1 MLENNA
7 SESHACQFFSET
19 KMGQKNR
26 PRGKIRKTISVLL
39 CFALVLALIPISV
52 LATALHFYPV
62 ITYTEN
68 GQTKTLSLSND
79 DSVGLWNYGGDND
92 ADLFLISLP
101 SGAEIQNISIPDMSQ
116 YVIEMEIDGV
126 DDVLDATSY
135 YSQKTFPTLQ
145 TIKEQV
151 TIISDTG
158 FRTPD
163 SNADEGYS
171 YALADDETGITEE
184 MLNKIPNKSVEGY
197 LLVFYVKDSRDNWIA
212 LPGIIIQYPTGNSSV
227 PETPEI
233 KEIKTEIAKVDGEAA
248 SKWIQSGD
256 RYNGKTTSQNEA
268 GFWSDLQPILTTAK
282 DIVAGKS
289 SANPSEI
296 LTKLKNAI
304 VNLIPIGQ
312 INPTNLYETIERCKK
327 SNDDLKGYNDKTVN
341 AYRTALT
348 EANAYLDALFQ
359 KDAETGKVEPTTE
372 NVAGNQGKAD
382 GYATKL
388 TNAYKELAS
397 ALDRYGSVSLALDAI
412 PALCELADKAIGN
425 TALDGRDTLKTKRDA
440 AYAVWQEYVETQL
453 NLNASEYRE
462 IRTAYRELFDAYYLG
477 LTNTADSITVNVRV
491 TDSAS
496 LKKPTGFPQGEWA
509 STTWT
514 GSVTLTGDQTL
525 GALETQLTDKGK
537 LYYGG
542 KIDNYGAASYAAIIN
557 GVYPH
562 SLQSFNSYFSDDYY
576 ENGTRVYYSDRYV
589 LHDGDMV
596 ELALLPTPEVSSY
609 AGAGNSLNE
618 NYTMRYMQTARFEQ
632 DGEPVTG
639 TLTVNEGEPL
649 TLHVSRAY
657 ASLQNYT
664 GEYSAFSGAKLYV
677 SPENSGTT
685 AAAAGEAAAPTFDT
699 GYQTDE
705 NGNVTVT
712 LYGSGWV
719 HLYAVDPRD
728 GKGFWGNTDVSGG
741 PQIEELPSMTVGA
754 SVWIYVNAK
763 SGDELTA
770 GLAALKQE
778 LDDSYQDVDRT
789 LFTNDELKQIDDTY
803 AEKREAFQT
812 VTNLT
817 NAKNLVREFDAL
829 VAQLEKAHKNSDF
842 PKERSIQGALN
853 CLPDDVRD
861 FTQGFA
867 ERFRYLQSM
876 IDSATQHQIN
886 QMTTAQKAK
895 YEKLKEAYGEDG
907 TNLPAEVDPTVTVKV
922 MGDTD
927 YQNDFIV
934 ANDRSYSYVPSDYAK
949 DDSRVNVPGSDDNR
963 IRTSAAL
970 GAFDGTDGYRVQE
983 GSYYQLIIARKLEG
997 GAYECSYNATVVKV
1011 EVEDED
1017 GNPIEGVTVRTPNYT
1032 DANPDSSRRRF
1043 FYEPSSTGYD
1053 GKGANGMKAAI
1064 ITFDCVMPHNIV
1076 VKVYLEKV
1084 ATPDELTAA
1093 KTSLKNELTTAYQ
1106 AYVKSNYS
1114 NTNWNTL
1121 VKAYNDGIANIGK
1134 AEDVTTATA
1143 AKTAA
1148 LEAMAAVDADMAQDY
1163 GTVYVTIEN
1172 TTFTH
1177 DLWPTGKTYWEGTP
1191 INHFEVNLT
1200 AASTMMT
1207 CVVDALDQHGWSQT
1221 GASSNYISSINGLS
1235 AFDGGSQSGW
1245 MGTLNDWFTN
1255 EGFGNFTVA
1264 NGKLGDG
1271 DEIRIMYT
1279 RTGYG
1284 EDLGGTWNNQNTTLR
1299 ALDVTNGTI
1308 FPAFTSGTIGSTNEY
1323 TLQIDDEKAEI
1334 KITPTATNKNF
1345 LVKTFL
1351 NEQVT
1356 NNTEGVSFYKRTQ
1369 TIPVVAG
1376 DTIYVGCGVKGW
1388 PTMNTQ
1394 AGNTQTANGT
1404 WYVLKVVNAQV
1415 DDGSAYVM
1423 GLIDK
1428 YCVKVES
1435 YNYKS
1440 MENGLSITRAAY
1452 EALSDTSKQNVTN
1465 YQKLLDA
1472 EAGVASFKKTADLSV
1487 KIAALPSV
1495 YRATLEDVEQIKSVQ
1510 EIYES
1515 LTQEEKD
1522 RLTVNEYNK
1531 LMALIEKIDGLNQAA
1546 ADKVIADSTAIG
1558 PIDEI
1563 TLESAKQIQKAR
1575 AGYDALNKYAQ
1586 YIVEYAKPVNYYTL
1600 LDAEVKLKELQ
1611 DAAAEQERID
1621 RAAAAAVDNLIDAIG
1636 EVTLKSK
1643 QAIETARAAYDNL
1656 TPTQKTYVTKLD
1668 TLTAAETAY
1677 KALVDRKAADDVIE
1691 KINAIGKVTLES
1703 KTAIEAARAA
1713 YNALTND
1720 QKLLVENY
1728 DVLTAAE
1735 AELARLE
1742 AEAKDKAD
1750 REAAAQVDEMIER
1763 LFPVTRYSGPAI
1775 RMARAAYE
1783 ALTEDQKALVTRYS
1797 DLVRAEKEYSA
1808 IPPLTPSTPAKPS
1821 QKPDTSK
1828 DNLSFTDVT
1837 SGSWY
1842 YDGVKYVC
1850 DNGLMNGTSANEFNP
1865 NANTTRS
1872 MIVTILARMEGVNT
1886 SGGETWYARGREW
1899 SMGAGISDGTNMTGK
1914 ITREQLAAMLYR
1926 YAKMKGYDVS
1936 ASASLSGYTDAS
1948 SVSGW
1953 ATDAMRWAVSAG
1965 LINGRTATTLAPQG
1979 NATRAEVASILMR
1992 FMQKY
1997 TK

>member
-1 MLENNA
+1 MAQINTDYDHILLRLNKSGKGGGIKGYVIIEWEKPASLDKTGLASKITEAEGKNA
-7 SESHACQFFSET
+7 S
-19 KMGQKNR
+19 NY
-26 PRGKIRKTISVLL
+26 KI
-39 CFALVLALIPISV
+39 
-52 LATALHFYPV
+52 
-62 ITYTEN
+62 E
-68 GQTKTLSLSND
+68 D
-79 DSVGLWNYGGDND
+79 
-92 ADLFLISLP
+92 
-101 SGAEIQNISIPDMSQ
+101 
-116 YVIEMEIDGV
+116 
-126 DDVLDATSY
+126 
-135 YSQKTFPTLQ
+135 
-145 TIKEQV
+145 
-151 TIISDTG
+151 
-158 FRTPD
+158 
-163 SNADEGYS
+163 
-171 YALADDETGITEE
+171 
-184 MLNKIPNKSVEGY
+184 
-197 LLVFYVKDSRDNWIA
+197 
-212 LPGIIIQYPTGNSSV
+212 
-227 PETPEI
+227 
-233 KEIKTEIAKVDGEAA
+233 
-248 SKWIQSGD
+248 D
-256 RYNGKTTSQNEA
+256 RYNAGTKAVSEK
-268 GFWSDLQPILTTAK
+268 GFWSDFQTALTSAKSVNENTAATQQQV
-282 DIVAGKS
+282 D
-289 SANPSEI
+289 SALGA
-296 LTKLKNAI
+296 LTAAMA
-304 VNLIPIGQ
+304 NLIPIGQ

-327 SNDDLKGYNDKTVN
+327 SNDALKGYNDKTVN

-359 KDAETGKVEPTTE
+359 KNAEGVVEPTTE

-382 GYATKL
+382 GYADALDEAT
-388 TNAYKELAS
+388 AELARTP
-397 ALDRYGSVSLALDAI
+397 DRYGDVSLALDAI
-412 PALCELADKAIGN
+412 PALCELADKAISN
-425 TALDGRDTLKTKRDA
+425 TALNGRNELKAARDA
-440 AYAVWQEYVETQL
+440 AYAVWQKYEETQL

-462 IRTAYRELFDAYYLG
+462 IRTAYRDLFDAYYLG
-477 LTNTADSITVNVRV
+477 LTNTAESITVNVRV
-491 TDSAS
+491 TDTAS
-496 LKKPTGFPQGEWA
+496 LKDPDFYHVDSAWT

-525 GALETQLTDKGK
+525 GALETQLGSK
-537 LYYGG
+537 LYNKGRQDG
-542 KIDNYGAASYAAIIN
+542 FGAVSYAALIN
-557 GVYPH
+557 GVYAH
-562 SLQSFNSYFSDDYY
+562 SLQSFSGYFSDDYY
-576 ENGTRVYYSDRYV
+576 ENGTLVYYSDRYV
-589 LHDGDMV
+589 LHDGDTV
-596 ELALLPTPEVSSY
+596 ELALLPQPTVSAYVGEVP
-609 AGAGNSLNE
+609 LDT

-632 DGEPVTG
+632 DDVPVSG
-639 TLTVNEGEPL
+639 TLTVTEGEPL

-664 GEYSAFSGAKLYV
+664 GEYSAFSGAKLYA

-685 AAAAGEAAAPTFDT
+685 AATAGEAAAPSFDT
-699 GYQTDE
+699 GYQTDA
-705 NGNVTVT
+705 NGDVTVT

-719 HLYAVDPRD
+719 HLYAADLRED
-728 GKGFWGNTDVSGG
+728 KGFWGNTDVSGG
-741 PQIEELPSMTVGA
+741 PQIEELPSMTAGA
-754 SVWIYVNAK
+754 SVWVYVNPK
-763 SGDELTA
+763 SGDELA
-770 GLAALKQE
+770 SGLAALKQE

-789 LFTNDELKQIDDTY
+789 LFTDDELRQIDEAY
-803 AEKREAFQT
+803 AGKCEAFQT

-817 NAKNLVREFDAL
+817 DAKNLVREFDAL

-842 PKERSIQGALN
+842 PKENSIQGALN
-853 CLPDDVRD
+853 RLPDDVRD

-867 ERFRYLQSM
+867 ERFRYLQSI

-886 QMTTAQKAK
+886 QMTTAQRAK

-907 TNLPAEVDPTVTVKV
+907 TNLRAEVDPTVTVKV

-1011 EVEDED
+1011 EVEDEG

-1043 FYEPSSTGYD
+1043 FYEPSSTGHD
-1053 GKGANGMKAAI
+1053 GKGENGMKAAI
-1064 ITFDCVMPHNIV
+1064 ISFDCVMPRNIV

-1093 KTSLKNELTTAYQ
+1093 KTQLKNELAAAYQ
-1106 AYVKSNYS
+1106 KYTKSEYS
-1114 NTNWNTL
+1114 NANWNTL

-1177 DLWPTGKTYWEGTP
+1177 DLWPTGKTYWEGAP
-1191 INHFEVNLT
+1191 INHFEVDLT

-1207 CVVDALDQHGWSQT
+1207 CVVDALDVHGWSQT

-1255 EGFGNFTVA
+1255 EGFGNFSVA

-1369 TIPVVAG
+1369 SIPVVAG

-1388 PTMNTQ
+1388 PTMNAQ

-1440 MENGLSITRAAY
+1440 MESGLSITRAAY
-1452 EALSDTSKQNVTN
+1452 DALSDTSKQNVTN
-1465 YQKLLDA
+1465 YQKLVDA
-1472 EAGVASFKKTADLSV
+1472 ENGVASFKKTADLSV

-1495 YRATLEDVEQIKSVQ
+1495 YRATLEDVEPIKSVQ

-1531 LMALIEKIDGLNQAA
+1531 LMALIEKIDRLNQAA
-1546 ADKVIADSTAIG
+1546 ADKVIADIAAIG

-1783 ALTEDQKALVTRYS
+1783 ALTEDQKALVKHYD
-1797 DLVRAEKEYSA
+1797 DLVKAEAEFAA
-1808 IPPLTPSTPAKPS
+1808 IPPITPVGPSKPSKPST
-1821 QKPDTSK
+1821 PDTSK
-1828 DNLSFTDVT
+1828 DNLPFTDVA

-1886 SGGETWYARGREW
+1886 SGGATWYTAGRAWAMEN
-1899 SMGAGISDGTNMTGK
+1899 GISDGTNMEGK

>member
-1 MLENNA
+1 MN
-7 SESHACQFFSET
+7 ET
-19 KMGQKNR
+19 CDDAEFEGAYVFADHEECIEDKDGTVPWVDGDKHDFYGIELYTGSTTNGDYQSILVYVYLDNSTSDLPDKKALAEKITEAKGKNSSNC
-26 PRGKIRKTISVLL
+26 K
-39 CFALVLALIPISV
+39 
-52 LATALHFYPV
+52 
-62 ITYTEN
+62 TEN
-68 GQTKTLSLSND
+68 
-79 DSVGLWNYGGDND
+79 
-92 ADLFLISLP
+92 
-101 SGAEIQNISIPDMSQ
+101 
-116 YVIEMEIDGV
+116 
-126 DDVLDATSY
+126 
-135 YSQKTFPTLQ
+135 
-145 TIKEQV
+145 
-151 TIISDTG
+151 
-158 FRTPD
+158 
-163 SNADEGYS
+163 
-171 YALADDETGITEE
+171 
-184 MLNKIPNKSVEGY
+184 
-197 LLVFYVKDSRDNWIA
+197 
-212 LPGIIIQYPTGNSSV
+212 
-227 PETPEI
+227 
-233 KEIKTEIAKVDGEAA
+233 
-248 SKWIQSGD
+248 D
-256 RYNGKTTSQNEA
+256 RYNAGTKAVSEK
-268 GFWSDLQPILTTAK
+268 GFWSDFQTALTSAESVNGDANAKQSEVDSALDTLTA
-282 DIVAGKS
+282 AM
-289 SANPSEI
+289 A
-296 LTKLKNAI
+296 
-304 VNLIPIGQ
+304 NLIPIGQ

-327 SNDDLKGYNDKTVN
+327 SNDALKGYNDKTVN
-341 AYRTALT
+341 SYRTALT

-359 KDAETGKVEPTTE
+359 KNAAGIVEPTAE
-372 NVAGNQGKAD
+372 NVKANQSKAD
-382 GYATKL
+382 GYADALDEAT
-388 TNAYKELAS
+388 AELAKT
-397 ALDRYGSVSLALDAI
+397 LDRYGSTSLALDAI
-412 PALCELADKAIGN
+412 PALCKLADEAIGN

-477 LTNTADSITVNVRV
+477 LTNTAESITVNVRV
-491 TDSAS
+491 TDTAS
-496 LKKPTGFPQGEWA
+496 LKDPDFYHVDSTWT

-525 GALETQLTDKGK
+525 GALETQLGSK
-537 LYYGG
+537 LYNKGRQDG
-542 KIDNYGAASYAAIIN
+542 FGAASYAALIN
-557 GVYPH
+557 GVYAH
-562 SLQSFNSYFSDDYY
+562 SLQSFSGYFSDDYY
-576 ENGTRVYYSDRYV
+576 ENDTFTYYSDRYV
-589 LHDGDMV
+589 LHDGDTV
-596 ELALLPTPEVSSY
+596 ELVLLPKPEVSSY

-632 DGEPVTG
+632 DGAPITG
-639 TLTVNEGEPL
+639 TLTATEGEPL

-657 ASLQNYT
+657 ASLQSYT
-664 GEYSAFSGAKLYV
+664 GEYSAFSGAELYV
-677 SPENSGTT
+677 SPENSGTN
-685 AAAAGEAAAPTFDT
+685 AAAAGDAAAPSFDT
-699 GYQTDE
+699 GYQTDA
-705 NGNVTVT
+705 NGDVTVT

-719 HLYAVDPRD
+719 HLYAADLRED
-728 GKGFWGNTDVSGG
+728 KGFWGNTDVSGG

-789 LFTNDELKQIDDTY
+789 LFTDDERKQIDDTY
-803 AEKREAFQT
+803 NESCEKFKT
-812 VTNLT
+812 LDNLT
-817 NAKNLVREFDAL
+817 VAKNLVREFDAL
-829 VAQLEKAHKNSDF
+829 VAQLAKKH
-842 PKERSIQGALN
+842 QGNDAWRANNLRYALDM
-853 CLPDDVRD
+853 LPDDLKD

-867 ERFRYLQSM
+867 ERFRWLQSEM
-876 IDSATQHQIN
+876 ALATEHQIN
-886 QMTTAQKAK
+886 QMSTAQKAK
-895 YEKLKEAYGEDG
+895 YEKLKEAYGTDG
-907 TNLPAEVDPTVTVKV
+907 STLPAAVNPTVTVTIAD
-922 MGDTD
+922 GAD
-927 YQNDFIV
+927 YQGDFLV
-934 ANDRSYSYVPSDYAK
+934 ANNRSYAYVSDEYANGN
-949 DDSRVNVPGSDDNR
+949 DRVNVPSATASR

-970 GAFDGTDGYRVQE
+970 GAFDATDYRVQE
-983 GSYYQLIIARKLEG
+983 GATYQLTIARKLKS
-997 GAYECSYNATVVKV
+997 GAYECSYNAKVVKV

-1017 GNPIEGVTVRTPNYT
+1017 GNPIEGATTGIYNYT
-1032 DANPDSSRRRF
+1032 EDHDSTRRRH
-1043 FYEPSSTGYD
+1043 YYDPSDAT
-1053 GKGANGMKAAI
+1053 KGEAGMTAA
-1064 ITFDCVMPHNIV
+1064 TVSFSCVMPRNIV

-1084 ATPDELTAA
+1084 ATPDELTAT
-1093 KTSLKNELTTAYQ
+1093 KTSLKNELTAAYQ
-1106 AYVKSNYS
+1106 KYTKSDYS
-1114 NTNWNTL
+1114 NANWNKL
-1121 VKAYNDGIANIGK
+1121 VKAYNDGIADIEK
-1134 AEDVTTATA
+1134 AADVTTATD
-1143 AKTAA
+1143 AKNAA
-1148 LEAMAAVDADMAQDY
+1148 LAAMAAVVKDMEYDY
-1163 GTVYVTIEN
+1163 GTVYVTVEN
-1172 TTFTH
+1172 TTFKR
-1177 DLWPTGKTYWEGTP
+1177 DLWPTGEKYWDGTP
-1191 INHFEVNLT
+1191 IDRFPVELDST
-1200 AASTMMT
+1200 STMMS
-1207 CVVDALDQHGWSQT
+1207 CVVEALDEHGWKQT
-1221 GASSNYISSINGLS
+1221 GASSNYITSINGLA

-1255 EGFGNFTVA
+1255 VGFGNFTVA
-1264 NGKLGDG
+1264 NRKLGDG

-1284 EDLGGTWNNQNTTLR
+1284 ADLGGTWGGEDAQNTTLK
-1299 ALDVTNGTI
+1299 ALEVTGGTI

-1323 TLQIDDEKAEI
+1323 TLKIDDEKAEI
-1334 KITPTATNKNF
+1334 KITPTAANKNF

-1356 NNTEGVSFYKRTQ
+1356 GKTEGVSFYKRTQ

-1394 AGNTQTANGT
+1394 AGNTQTSNGT
-1404 WYVLKVVNAQV
+1404 WYVLKVVNAKV

-1452 EALSDTSKQNVTN
+1452 EALSETSKQNVTN

-1546 ADKVIADSTAIG
+1546 ADKVIADIAAIG

-1691 KINAIGKVTLES
+1691 KINEIGKVTLDS

-1763 LFPVTRYSGPAI
+1763 LFPVNRYSGPAI
-1775 RMARAAYE
+1775 RMARAAYD
-1783 ALTEDQKALVTRYS
+1783 ALTEDQKALVKHYD
-1797 DLVRAEKEYSA
+1797 DLVKAEAEFAA
-1808 IPPLTPSTPAKPS
+1808 IPPLRPVGPSKPSTPT
-1821 QKPDTSK
+1821 KPDTSK
-1828 DNLSFTDVT
+1828 DNLPFTDVA

-1886 SGGETWYARGREW
+1886 SGGATWYARGREW

-1936 ASASLSGYTDAS
+1936 ASADISGYADAS
-1948 SVSGW
+1948 SVSSW

>member
-1 MLENNA
+1 MPVTVGYILIAWEKAASVDKTALDTKITEAESKNA
-7 SESHACQFFSET
+7 SNC
-19 KMGQKNR
+19 
-26 PRGKIRKTISVLL
+26 
-39 CFALVLALIPISV
+39 
-52 LATALHFYPV
+52 
-62 ITYTEN
+62 
-68 GQTKTLSLSND
+68 
-79 DSVGLWNYGGDND
+79 
-92 ADLFLISLP
+92 
-101 SGAEIQNISIPDMSQ
+101 
-116 YVIEMEIDGV
+116 
-126 DDVLDATSY
+126 
-135 YSQKTFPTLQ
+135 
-145 TIKEQV
+145 
-151 TIISDTG
+151 
-158 FRTPD
+158 
-163 SNADEGYS
+163 
-171 YALADDETGITEE
+171 
-184 MLNKIPNKSVEGY
+184 
-197 LLVFYVKDSRDNWIA
+197 
-212 LPGIIIQYPTGNSSV
+212 
-227 PETPEI
+227 
-233 KEIKTEIAKVDGEAA
+233 KTED
-248 SKWIQSGD
+248 D
-256 RYNGKTTSQNEA
+256 RYNAGTKAVSEK
-268 GFWSDLQPILTTAK
+268 GFWSDFQTALTSAKSVNENTAATQQQV
-282 DIVAGKS
+282 D
-289 SANPSEI
+289 SALEA
-296 LTKLKNAI
+296 LTAAMA
-304 VNLIPIGQ
+304 NLIPAEQ

-327 SNDDLKGYNDKTVN
+327 SNDDLKGYTEKTVN

-359 KDAETGKVEPTTE
+359 KNAEGIVEPTTE
-372 NVAGNQGKAD
+372 NVADNQGKAD
-382 GYATKL
+382 GYADALDEAT
-388 TNAYKELAS
+388 AELARTP
-397 ALDRYGSVSLALDAI
+397 DRYGDVSLALDAI
-412 PALCELADKAIGN
+412 PALCKLADKAISN
-425 TALDGRDTLKTKRDA
+425 TVLNGRDTLKAKRDA
-440 AYAVWQEYVETQL
+440 AYAVWQKYAETQL
-453 NLNASEYRE
+453 NLNASEYKE
-462 IRTAYRELFDAYYLG
+462 IRTAYRALFDAYYLG
-477 LTNTADSITVNVRV
+477 LTNTAESITVNVRV
-491 TDSAS
+491 TDTAS
-496 LKKPTGFPQGEWA
+496 LEDPDFYHVDSTWT

-514 GSVTLTGDQTL
+514 GPVTLTGDQTL
-525 GALETQLTDKGK
+525 GALETQLGSK
-537 LYYGG
+537 LYNKGRQDG
-542 KIDNYGAASYAAIIN
+542 FGAVSYAAIIN

-562 SLQSFNSYFSDDYY
+562 SLQNFSSYFIDDYY
-576 ENGTRVYYSDRYV
+576 EDHADDYYSDQYV
-589 LHDGDMV
+589 LHDGDTV
-596 ELALLPTPEVSSY
+596 ELALLPTPTVSAY
-609 AGAGNSLNE
+609 VGEISLNT

-632 DGEPVTG
+632 DDVPVSG
-639 TLTVNEGEPL
+639 TLTVTEGEPL

-685 AAAAGEAAAPTFDT
+685 AATAGEAAAPTFDT
-699 GYQTDE
+699 GYQTDA

-728 GKGFWGNTDVSGG
+728 GKGFFGNTDVSGG

-789 LFTNDELKQIDDTY
+789 LFTDDERKQIDEAY
-803 AEKREAFQT
+803 AEKCEAFQT

-817 NAKNLVREFDAL
+817 AAKNLVREFDAL

-842 PKERSIQGALN
+842 PKETSIQSALN

-934 ANDRSYSYVPSDYAK
+934 ANDRSYNYVPSDYANA
-949 DDSRVNVPGSDDNR
+949 DSRVNVPGSKDSR

-1017 GNPIEGVTVRTPNYT
+1017 GNPIEGVTVQTPNYT

-1053 GKGANGMKAAI
+1053 GKGENGMKAAI

-1084 ATPDELTAA
+1084 ATPDELTKA

-1114 NTNWNTL
+1114 NANWNTL
-1121 VKAYNDGIANIGK
+1121 VKAYNDGIANIEK
-1134 AEDVTTATA
+1134 AADVTAATE
-1143 AKTAA
+1143 AKNAA
-1148 LEAMAAVDADMAQDY
+1148 LAAMAAVDADMAQDY

-1207 CVVDALDQHGWSQT
+1207 CVVDALDEHGWSQT

-1369 TIPVVAG
+1369 SIPVVAG

-1388 PTMNTQ
+1388 PTMNAQ

-1465 YQKLLDA
+1465 YQKLVDA
-1472 EAGVASFKKTADLSV
+1472 ENGVASFKKTADLSV

-1495 YRATLEDVEQIKSVQ
+1495 YRATLEDVEPIKSVQ

-1531 LMALIEKIDGLNQAA
+1531 LMALIEKIDRLNQAA
-1546 ADKVIADSTAIG
+1546 ADKVIADIAAIG

-1586 YIVEYAKPVNYYTL
+1586 DIVECAKPVNYYTL

-1691 KINAIGKVTLES
+1691 KINEIGKVTLES

-1783 ALTEDQKALVTRYS
+1783 ALTEDQKALVKHYD
-1797 DLVRAEKEYSA
+1797 DLVKAEAEFAA
-1808 IPPLTPSTPAKPS
+1808 IPPITPVGPSKPSKPST
-1821 QKPDTSK
+1821 PDTSK
-1828 DNLSFTDVT
+1828 DNLPFTDVA

-1886 SGGETWYARGREW
+1886 SGGATWYAAGRAWAMEN
-1899 SMGAGISDGTNMTGK
+1899 GISDGMNMEGK

>member
-1 MLENNA
+1 MNKSDLATKITEAEGKNA
-7 SESHACQFFSET
+7 S
-19 KMGQKNR
+19 
-26 PRGKIRKTISVLL
+26 
-39 CFALVLALIPISV
+39 
-52 LATALHFYPV
+52 
-62 ITYTEN
+62 
-68 GQTKTLSLSND
+68 
-79 DSVGLWNYGGDND
+79 NY
-92 ADLFLISLP
+92 
-101 SGAEIQNISIPDMSQ
+101 
-116 YVIEMEIDGV
+116 
-126 DDVLDATSY
+126 
-135 YSQKTFPTLQ
+135 
-145 TIKEQV
+145 
-151 TIISDTG
+151 
-158 FRTPD
+158 
-163 SNADEGYS
+163 
-171 YALADDETGITEE
+171 
-184 MLNKIPNKSVEGY
+184 
-197 LLVFYVKDSRDNWIA
+197 
-212 LPGIIIQYPTGNSSV
+212 
-227 PETPEI
+227 
-233 KEIKTEIAKVDGEAA
+233 KTED
-248 SKWIQSGD
+248 D
-256 RYNGKTTSQNEA
+256 RYNAGTKVVSEK
-268 GFWSDLQPILTTAK
+268 GFWSDFQTALASAKSVNENANAAQADVDSALEALTATMA
-282 DIVAGKS
+282 
-289 SANPSEI
+289 
-296 LTKLKNAI
+296 
-304 VNLIPIGQ
+304 NLIPAEQ

-327 SNDDLKGYNDKTVN
+327 SNDDLKGCTEKSVN

-359 KDAETGKVEPTTE
+359 KNAEGVVEPTTE
-372 NVAGNQGKAD
+372 NVTGNQGKAD
-382 GYATKL
+382 DYATALSKA
-388 TNAYKELAS
+388 TAELARTP
-397 ALDRYGSVSLALDAI
+397 DRYGDVSLALDAI
-412 PALCELADKAIGN
+412 PALCELADKAISN
-425 TALDGRDTLKTKRDA
+425 TALNGRDTLKIKRDA
-440 AYAVWQEYVETQL
+440 AYAVWQKYAETQL
-453 NLNASEYRE
+453 NLNASEYTE

-477 LTNTADSITVNVRV
+477 LTNTAESITVNVRV

-496 LKKPTGFPQGEWA
+496 LKKPTGFPKGEWA

-514 GSVTLTGDQTL
+514 GSVTLTDDQTL
-525 GALETQLTDKGK
+525 GALETQIADK
-537 LYYGG
+537 LYWGG
-542 KIDNYGAASYAAIIN
+542 KMDGYGAASYAALIN

-562 SLQSFNSYFSDDYY
+562 SLQRFGSYFTDDYY
-576 ENGTRVYYSDRYV
+576 ENHVSVYYSDRYV
-589 LHDGDMV
+589 LHDGDTV
-596 ELALLPTPEVSSY
+596 ELALLPTPTVSAY
-609 AGAGNSLNE
+609 VGEISLNT

-632 DGEPVTG
+632 AGAPVTG
-639 TLTVNEGEPL
+639 TLTATEGEPL

-685 AAAAGEAAAPTFDT
+685 AATAGEAAAPTFDT
-699 GYQTDE
+699 GYQTDA

-728 GKGFWGNTDVSGG
+728 GKGFFGNTDVSGG

-789 LFTNDELKQIDDTY
+789 LFTNDERKQIDETY
-803 AEKREAFQT
+803 AEKCEAFQT

-817 NAKNLVREFDAL
+817 DAKNLVREFDAL

-842 PKERSIQGALN
+842 PKETSIQGALN

-997 GAYECSYNATVVKV
+997 GAYECRYNATVVKV

-1032 DANPDSSRRRF
+1032 DANPDSSRRCF

-1053 GKGANGMKAAI
+1053 GKGENGMKAAI
-1064 ITFDCVMPHNIV
+1064 ITFDCVMPRNIV

-1093 KTSLKNELTTAYQ
+1093 KTQLKNELAAAYQ
-1106 AYVKSNYS
+1106 KYTKSEYS
-1114 NTNWNTL
+1114 NANWNTL

-1177 DLWPTGKTYWEGTP
+1177 DLWPTGKTYWEGAP
-1191 INHFEVNLT
+1191 INHFEVDLT

-1221 GASSNYISSINGLS
+1221 GASSNYVSSINGLS

-1255 EGFGNFTVA
+1255 EGFGNFSVA

-1284 EDLGGTWNNQNTTLR
+1284 EDLGGTWSNQNTTLR

-1308 FPAFTSGTIGSTNEY
+1308 FPDFTSGTIGSTNEY

-1334 KITPTATNKNF
+1334 KITPTAANKNF

-1356 NNTEGVSFYKRTQ
+1356 DNTEGVSFYKRTQ

-1388 PTMNTQ
+1388 PTMNAQ
-1394 AGNTQTANGT
+1394 AGNTQTSNGT
-1404 WYVLKVVNAQV
+1404 WYVLEVVNAQV

-1423 GLIDK
+1423 ELIDK

-1440 MENGLSITRAAY
+1440 MESGLSITRAAY
-1452 EALSDTSKQNVTN
+1452 AALSDTSKQNVTN

-1495 YRATLEDVEQIKSVQ
+1495 YRATLEDVEPIKSVQ

-1546 ADKVIADSTAIG
+1546 ADKVIADIAAIG

-1563 TLESAKQIQKAR
+1563 TLESAEQIQKAR
-1575 AGYDALNKYAQ
+1575 AGYAALNKYAQ
-1586 YIVEYAKPVNYYTL
+1586 YIVECAEPVNYYTL
-1600 LDAEVKLKELQ
+1600 LDAEAKLKELQ

-1621 RAAAAAVDNLIDAIG
+1621 KAAAAAVDSLIDEIG
-1636 EVTLKSK
+1636 DVTLDSK

-1656 TPTQKTYVTKLD
+1656 TPTQKTYVTKLN
-1668 TLTAAETAY
+1668 TLTAAEAAY
-1677 KALVDRKAADDVIE
+1677 KNLVDRKAADDVTE
-1691 KINAIGKVTLES
+1691 KINEIGEVTLDS

-1713 YNALTND
+1713 YNALTPD
-1720 QKLLVENY
+1720 QKPLVENY
-1728 DVLTAAE
+1728 NVLTDAE

-1742 AEAKDKAD
+1742 AEAKYEAD
-1750 REAAAQVDEMIER
+1750 LAAAAQVDEMIER
-1763 LFPVTRYSGPAI
+1763 LFPVNRYSGPAI
-1775 RMARAAYE
+1775 RMARAAYD
-1783 ALTEDQKALVTRYS
+1783 ALTEDQKALVKHYD
-1797 DLVRAEKEYSA
+1797 DLVKAEAEFAA
-1808 IPPLTPSTPAKPS
+1808 IPPITPVGPSKPSKPST
-1821 QKPDTSK
+1821 PDTSK
-1828 DNLSFTDVT
+1828 DNLPFTDVA

-1842 YDGVKYVC
+1842 YDGVKYAC
-1850 DNGLMNGTSANEFNP
+1850 DNGLMNGTSANAFSP
-1865 NANTTRS
+1865 NADTTRS

-1886 SGGETWYARGREW
+1886 SGGATWYTAGRAWAMEN
-1899 SMGAGISDGTNMTGK
+1899 GISDGTNMEGK

-1953 ATDAMRWAVSAG
+1953 AKEAMQWAVGSG
-1965 LINGRTATTLAPQG
+1965 LIQGSG
-1979 NATRAEVASILMR
+1979 NALTPQANASRAQIATILMR
-1992 FMQKY
+1992 FAQSIAK
-1997 TK
+1997 

>member
-1 MLENNA
+1 MNVSNVGKQCKRKPRL
-7 SESHACQFFSET
+7 SVFSET

-26 PRGKIRKTISVLL
+26 PRGIHTRSIALALAILITFGLFSPLCVAATPSYEIDSGNIVGSQNIGTLNGYNLYLVNISKQYDTIKLQEGNDSSTGELVSFLYGDGDYDGITGGSITRNSTNFKKTATYFQKEKSNISAVTFSEQSDYLL
-39 CFALVLALIPISV
+39 CRLTEFDWVVTFAPVTVGYILIAWEKAASV
-52 LATALHFYPV
+52 DKTALD
-62 ITYTEN
+62 
-68 GQTKTLSLSND
+68 TK
-79 DSVGLWNYGGDND
+79 
-92 ADLFLISLP
+92 
-101 SGAEIQNISIPDMSQ
+101 
-116 YVIEMEIDGV
+116 
-126 DDVLDATSY
+126 
-135 YSQKTFPTLQ
+135 
-145 TIKEQV
+145 
-151 TIISDTG
+151 
-158 FRTPD
+158 
-163 SNADEGYS
+163 
-171 YALADDETGITEE
+171 ITEAE
-184 MLNKIPNKSVEGY
+184 NK
-197 LLVFYVKDSRDNWIA
+197 
-212 LPGIIIQYPTGNSSV
+212 NSSNC
-227 PETPEI
+227 
-233 KEIKTEIAKVDGEAA
+233 KTEK
-248 SKWIQSGD
+248 D
-256 RYNGKTTSQNEA
+256 RYNAGTKAVSEK
-268 GFWSDLQPILTTAK
+268 GFWSDFQTALTSAKSVNENTAATQQQV
-282 DIVAGKS
+282 D
-289 SANPSEI
+289 SALGA
-296 LTKLKNAI
+296 LTATMA
-304 VNLIPIGQ
+304 NLIPIGQ

-348 EANAYLDALFQ
+348 EANAYLESLFQ
-359 KDAETGKVEPTTE
+359 KNDETGKVEPTTE

-412 PALCELADKAIGN
+412 PALCDLADKAIGN

-462 IRTAYRELFDAYYLG
+462 IRTAYRELFDAYYLD

-496 LKKPTGFPQGEWA
+496 LKDPDFYHVDSEWT

-525 GALETQLTDKGK
+525 GALETQLGSK
-537 LYYGG
+537 LYNKGRLDG
-542 KIDNYGAASYAAIIN
+542 YGAASYAALIN
-557 GVYPH
+557 GVYAH
-562 SLQSFNSYFSDDYY
+562 SLQSFSYYFSDDYN

-589 LHDGDMV
+589 LHDGDTV
-596 ELALLPTPEVSSY
+596 ELVLLPQPKISSY
-609 AGAGNSLNE
+609 AGAPNPLAE

-632 DGEPVTG
+632 DGVPVTG

-664 GEYSAFSGAKLYV
+664 GEYSAFSGAELYV

-685 AAAAGEAAAPTFDT
+685 AATAGDAAAPSLDT
-699 GYQTDE
+699 GYQTDA
-705 NGNVTVT
+705 NGDVTVT

-719 HLYAVDPRD
+719 HLYAADLRD
-728 GKGFWGNTDVSGG
+728 DKGYFGNTDVSGG
-741 PQIEELPSMTVGA
+741 PQIEELPSMTAGA
-754 SVWIYVNAK
+754 SVWVYVNPK
-763 SGDELTA
+763 SGDELA
-770 GLAALKQE
+770 SGLAALKQE

-789 LFTNDELKQIDDTY
+789 LFTEAELKQIDDTY
-803 AEKREAFQT
+803 NESCEKFKSLD
-812 VTNLT
+812 NLT
-817 NAKNLVREFDAL
+817 DAKKLVREFDAL
-829 VAQLEKAHKNSDF
+829 VAQLSKQHQGSDAW
-842 PKERSIQGALN
+842 RANNLRYALDM
-853 CLPDDVRD
+853 LPDDLND

-867 ERFRYLQSM
+867 ERFRWLQSEM
-876 IDSATQHQIN
+876 ALATEHQIN
-886 QMTTAQKAK
+886 QMSTAQKAK
-895 YEKLKEAYGEDG
+895 YEKLKEAYGTDG
-907 TNLPAEVDPTVTVKV
+907 STLKEAVNPTVTVTV
-922 MGDTD
+922 ADGAE

-934 ANDRSYSYVPSDYAK
+934 ANNRSYSYVSDEYANGNE
-949 DDSRVNVPGSDDNR
+949 RVNIPSATGNLR
-963 IRTSAAL
+963 KEAAL
-970 GAFDGTDGYRVQE
+970 GAFDATDYRVQE
-983 GSYYQLIIARKLEG
+983 GSEYQLIIARKLDG
-997 GAYECSYNATVVKV
+997 KVTECDYNAKVVKI
-1011 EVEDED
+1011 EVLDKD
-1017 GNPIEGVTVRTPNYT
+1017 TGKPIEGVTTGIYNYT
-1032 DANPDSSRRRF
+1032 EDRGSSRARF
-1043 FYEPSSTGYD
+1043 YYTPDGGGAYD
-1053 GKGANGMKAAI
+1053 QGEYGMTAA
-1064 ITFDCVMPHNIV
+1064 TVRFTCVMPHNIL

-1093 KTSLKNELTTAYQ
+1093 KTSLKNELTAAYQ
-1106 AYVKSNYS
+1106 TYTKSEYS

-1121 VKAYNDGIANIGK
+1121 VKAYNDGIANIEK
-1134 AEDVTTATA
+1134 AEDVTTATD

-1148 LEAMAAVDADMAQDY
+1148 LAAMAAVVKDMEAAY
-1163 GTVYVTIEN
+1163 GTVYVTVEN
-1172 TTFTH
+1172 TTFTR
-1177 DLWPTGKTYWEGTP
+1177 DLWPTGKTYWDGTP
-1191 INHFEVNLT
+1191 IDHFPVELDST
-1200 AASTMMT
+1200 STMMS
-1207 CVVDALDQHGWSQT
+1207 CVVEALDEHGWKQT
-1221 GASSNYISSINGLS
+1221 GASSNYITSINGLS

-1245 MGTLNDWFTN
+1245 MGTLNDWFNN

-1284 EDLGGTWNNQNTTLR
+1284 ADLGGTWGGEDAQNTTLK
-1299 ALDVTNGTI
+1299 ALEVTGGTI
-1308 FPAFTSGTIGSTNEY
+1308 FPDFTSGTIGSTNEY
-1323 TLQIDDEKAEI
+1323 TLQIADEKAEI

-1356 NNTEGVSFYKRTQ
+1356 DNTEGVSFYKRTQ

-1394 AGNTQTANGT
+1394 AGNTQTSGGT

-1428 YCVKVES
+1428 YCIKVES

-1440 MENGLSITRAAY
+1440 MESGLSITRAAY
-1452 EALSDTSKQNVTN
+1452 EALSETSKQNVTN

-1546 ADKVIADSTAIG
+1546 ADKVIADIAAIG

-1563 TLESAKQIQKAR
+1563 TLESAEQIQKAR

-1586 YIVEYAKPVNYYTL
+1586 YIVECAEPVSYYTL
-1600 LDAEVKLKELQ
+1600 VEAEARLKELQ
-1611 DAAAEQERID
+1611 EAAAEQERID
-1621 RAAAAAVDNLIDAIG
+1621 RAAAAAVDSLIDEIG
-1636 EVTLKSK
+1636 DVTLESK

-1656 TPTQKTYVTKLD
+1656 TPTQKTYVTKLN

-1677 KALVDRKAADDVIE
+1677 KALVDQKAADDVME
-1691 KINAIGKVTLES
+1691 KINEIGEVTLDS
-1703 KTAIEAARAA
+1703 KTAIEAARVA
-1713 YNALTND
+1713 YDALTND

-1728 DVLTAAE
+1728 NVLTAAE

-1742 AEAKDKAD
+1742 AEAKYEAD
-1750 REAAAQVDEMIER
+1750 LAAAAQVDEMIER
-1763 LFPVTRYSGPAI
+1763 LFPVNRYSGPAI

-1783 ALTEDQKALVTRYS
+1783 ALTADQKALVKHYD
-1797 DLVRAEKEYSA
+1797 DLVKAEAEFAA
-1808 IPPLTPSTPAKPS
+1808 IPPITPVGPSKPSKPST
-1821 QKPDTSK
+1821 PDTSK
-1828 DNLSFTDVT
+1828 DNLPFTDVA

-1886 SGGETWYARGREW
+1886 SGGATWYTAGRAWAMEN
-1899 SMGAGISDGTNMTGK
+1899 GISDGTNMEGK

>member
-1 MLENNA
+1 MGKWFLGDAERHRPFHTRSIALALAILITFGLFSPLCVAATPSYEIDSGNIVGSQNIGTLNGYNLYLVNISKQYDTIKLQEGNDSSTGELVSFLYGDGDYDGITGGSITRNSTNFKKTA
-7 SESHACQFFSET
+7 TYFQKEKSNISAVTFSE
-19 KMGQKNR
+19 Q
-26 PRGKIRKTISVLL
+26 SDYLL
-39 CFALVLALIPISV
+39 CRLTEFDWVVTFAPVTVGYILIAWEKAASV
-52 LATALHFYPV
+52 DKTALD
-62 ITYTEN
+62 
-68 GQTKTLSLSND
+68 TK
-79 DSVGLWNYGGDND
+79 
-92 ADLFLISLP
+92 
-101 SGAEIQNISIPDMSQ
+101 
-116 YVIEMEIDGV
+116 
-126 DDVLDATSY
+126 
-135 YSQKTFPTLQ
+135 
-145 TIKEQV
+145 
-151 TIISDTG
+151 
-158 FRTPD
+158 
-163 SNADEGYS
+163 
-171 YALADDETGITEE
+171 ITEAE
-184 MLNKIPNKSVEGY
+184 NK
-197 LLVFYVKDSRDNWIA
+197 
-212 LPGIIIQYPTGNSSV
+212 NSSNC
-227 PETPEI
+227 
-233 KEIKTEIAKVDGEAA
+233 KTEK
-248 SKWIQSGD
+248 D
-256 RYNGKTTSQNEA
+256 RYNAGTKAVSEK
-268 GFWSDLQPILTTAK
+268 GFWSDFQTALTSAKSVNENTAATQQQV
-282 DIVAGKS
+282 D
-289 SANPSEI
+289 SALGA
-296 LTKLKNAI
+296 LTATMA
-304 VNLIPIGQ
+304 NLIPIGQ

-348 EANAYLDALFQ
+348 EANAYLESLFQ
-359 KDAETGKVEPTTE
+359 KNDETGKVEPTTE

-412 PALCELADKAIGN
+412 PALCDLADKAIGN

-462 IRTAYRELFDAYYLG
+462 IRTAYRELFDAYYLD

-496 LKKPTGFPQGEWA
+496 LKDPDFYHVDSEWT

-525 GALETQLTDKGK
+525 GALETQLGSK
-537 LYYGG
+537 LYNKGRFDG
-542 KIDNYGAASYAAIIN
+542 NGAASYAALIN
-557 GVYPH
+557 GVYAH
-562 SLQSFNSYFSDDYY
+562 SLQSFSGYFSDDYY
-576 ENGTRVYYSDRYV
+576 ENGTFTYYSDRYV
-589 LHDGDMV
+589 LHDGDTV
-596 ELALLPTPEVSSY
+596 ELVLLPKPEVSSY

-632 DGEPVTG
+632 DGAPVTG
-639 TLTVNEGEPL
+639 TLTVTEGEPL

-657 ASLQNYT
+657 ASLQSYT
-664 GEYSAFSGAKLYV
+664 GEYSAFSGAELYV
-677 SPENSGTT
+677 SPENSGTN
-685 AAAAGEAAAPTFDT
+685 AAAAGDAAAPSFDT
-699 GYQTDE
+699 GYQTDA
-705 NGNVTVT
+705 NGDVTVT

-719 HLYAVDPRD
+719 HLYAADLRED
-728 GKGFWGNTDVSGG
+728 KGFWGNTDVSGG

-789 LFTNDELKQIDDTY
+789 LFTDDELKQIDEAY
-803 AEKREAFQT
+803 AKKCEAFQT

-817 NAKNLVREFDAL
+817 AAKNLVREFDAL

-842 PKERSIQGALN
+842 PKETSIQSALN

-895 YEKLKEAYGEDG
+895 YEKLKEAYGTDG
-907 TNLPAEVDPTVTVKV
+907 STLPAAVNPTVTVTIAD
-922 MGDTD
+922 GAD
-927 YQNDFIV
+927 YQGDFIV
-934 ANDRSYSYVPSDYAK
+934 ANNRSYAYVSDEYANGN
-949 DDSRVNVPGSDDNR
+949 DRVNVPGSTEKS

-1017 GNPIEGVTVRTPNYT
+1017 GNPIEGVTVQTPNYT
-1032 DANPDSSRRRF
+1032 DANQNSSRRRF

-1053 GKGANGMKAAI
+1053 GKGESGMKAAI
-1064 ITFDCVMPHNIV
+1064 ITFDCVMPRNIV

-1207 CVVDALDQHGWSQT
+1207 CVVDALDVHGWSQT

-1334 KITPTATNKNF
+1334 KITPTAANKNF

-1356 NNTEGVSFYKRTQ
+1356 DNTEGVSFYKRTQ
-1369 TIPVVAG
+1369 TISVVAG

-1388 PTMNTQ
+1388 PTMNAQ

-1452 EALSDTSKQNVTN
+1452 EALSETSKQNVTN
-1465 YQKLLDA
+1465 YQKLVDA
-1472 EAGVASFKKTADLSV
+1472 ENGVASFKKTADLSV

-1495 YRATLEDVEQIKSVQ
+1495 YRATLEDVEPIKSVQ

-1531 LMALIEKIDGLNQAA
+1531 LMALIEKIDRLNQAA
-1546 ADKVIADSTAIG
+1546 ADKVIADIAAIG
-1558 PIDEI
+1558 PIDKI

-1656 TPTQKTYVTKLD
+1656 TPTQKTYVTKLN
-1668 TLTAAETAY
+1668 TLTAAEAAY
-1677 KALVDRKAADDVIE
+1677 KTLVDRKAADDVTE
-1691 KINAIGKVTLES
+1691 KINEIGKVTLES

-1713 YNALTND
+1713 YNALTDD
-1720 QKLLVENY
+1720 QKPLVENY

-1797 DLVRAEKEYSA
+1797 DLVRAEKEYAA
-1808 IPPLTPSTPAKPS
+1808 IPPLRPVGPSKPSKPST
-1821 QKPDTSK
+1821 PDTSK
-1828 DNLSFTDVT
+1828 DNLPFTDVA

-1886 SGGETWYARGREW
+1886 SSGATWYAAGREW
-1899 SMGAGISDGTNMTGK
+1899 AMGAGISDGTNMTGK

-1926 YAKMKGYDVS
+1926 YAKLKGYDVS
-1936 ASASLSGYTDAS
+1936 ASADISGYTDAS
-1948 SVSGW
+1948 SVSSW

>member
-1 MLENNA
+1 M
-7 SESHACQFFSET
+7 
-19 KMGQKNR
+19 K
-26 PRGKIRKTISVLL
+26 KIVSLLLVITLL
-39 CFALVLALIPISV
+39 CGLLVPVYAEAKTVTVELLASGLAENTYDSTYTGSISLPNNKTFSGTTYIKAIEDIGATLEYKNSTNKNIGLKYTGLLISPTVGLNGTSV
-52 LATALHFYPV
+52 LASALTGISVSGTDLTSAGFPEASIKSGYDYYFIV
-62 ITYTEN
+62 IFCSQLKKGGKPIGDDYAVLVQIKKAGSDSVYKSDLAAEITKAEGKNASNCKTEN
-68 GQTKTLSLSND
+68 
-79 DSVGLWNYGGDND
+79 
-92 ADLFLISLP
+92 
-101 SGAEIQNISIPDMSQ
+101 
-116 YVIEMEIDGV
+116 
-126 DDVLDATSY
+126 
-135 YSQKTFPTLQ
+135 
-145 TIKEQV
+145 
-151 TIISDTG
+151 
-158 FRTPD
+158 
-163 SNADEGYS
+163 
-171 YALADDETGITEE
+171 
-184 MLNKIPNKSVEGY
+184 
-197 LLVFYVKDSRDNWIA
+197 
-212 LPGIIIQYPTGNSSV
+212 
-227 PETPEI
+227 
-233 KEIKTEIAKVDGEAA
+233 
-248 SKWIQSGD
+248 D
-256 RYNGKTTSQNEA
+256 RYNAGTKAVSEN
-268 GFWSDLQPILTTAK
+268 GFWSDFQAALTSAKSVNDSTAATQKQVDSALKALTTAM
-282 DIVAGKS
+282 A
-289 SANPSEI
+289 
-296 LTKLKNAI
+296 
-304 VNLIPIGQ
+304 NLIPIGQ

-348 EANAYLDALFQ
+348 EANAYLESLFQ
-359 KDAETGKVEPTTE
+359 KNDETGKVEPTTE
-372 NVAGNQGKAD
+372 NVAANQGKAD

-412 PALCELADKAIGN
+412 PALCDLADKAIGN

-639 TLTVNEGEPL
+639 TLTVDEGEPL

-657 ASLQNYT
+657 ASLQNHT
-664 GEYSAFSGAKLYV
+664 GEYSAFSGAELYV

-685 AAAAGEAAAPTFDT
+685 AATAGDAAAPSLDT
-699 GYQTDE
+699 GYQTDA
-705 NGNVTVT
+705 NGDVTVT

-719 HLYAVDPRD
+719 HLYAADLRD
-728 GKGFWGNTDVSGG
+728 DKGYFGNTDVSGG
-741 PQIEELPSMTVGA
+741 PQIEELPSMTAGA
-754 SVWIYVNAK
+754 SVWVYVNPK
-763 SGDELTA
+763 SGDELA
-770 GLAALKQE
+770 SGLAALKQE

-789 LFTNDELKQIDDTY
+789 LFTEAELKQIDDTY
-803 AEKREAFQT
+803 NESCEKFKSLD
-812 VTNLT
+812 NLT
-817 NAKNLVREFDAL
+817 DAKKLVREFDAL
-829 VAQLEKAHKNSDF
+829 VAQLSKQHQGSDAW
-842 PKERSIQGALN
+842 RANNLRYALDM
-853 CLPDDVRD
+853 LPDDLND

-867 ERFRYLQSM
+867 ERFRWLQSEM
-876 IDSATQHQIN
+876 ALATEHQIN
-886 QMTTAQKAK
+886 QMSTAQKAK
-895 YEKLKEAYGEDG
+895 YEKLKEAYGTDG
-907 TNLPAEVDPTVTVKV
+907 STLKEAVNPTVTVTV
-922 MGDTD
+922 ADGAE

-934 ANDRSYSYVPSDYAK
+934 ANNRSYSYVSDEYANGNE
-949 DDSRVNVPGSDDNR
+949 RVNIPSATGNLR
-963 IRTSAAL
+963 KEAAL
-970 GAFDGTDGYRVQE
+970 GAFDATDYRVQE
-983 GSYYQLIIARKLEG
+983 GSEYQLIIARKLDG
-997 GAYECSYNATVVKV
+997 KVTECDYNAKVVKI
-1011 EVEDED
+1011 EVLDKD
-1017 GNPIEGVTVRTPNYT
+1017 TGKPIEGVTTGIYNYT
-1032 DANPDSSRRRF
+1032 EDRGSSRARF
-1043 FYEPSSTGYD
+1043 YYTPDGGGAYD
-1053 GKGANGMKAAI
+1053 QGEYGMTAA
-1064 ITFDCVMPHNIV
+1064 TVRFTCVMPHNIL

-1093 KTSLKNELTTAYQ
+1093 KTSLKNELTAAYQ
-1106 AYVKSNYS
+1106 TYTKSEYS

-1121 VKAYNDGIANIGK
+1121 VKAYNDGIANIEK
-1134 AEDVTTATA
+1134 AEDVTTATD

-1148 LEAMAAVDADMAQDY
+1148 LAAMAAVVKDMEAAY
-1163 GTVYVTIEN
+1163 GTVYVTVEN
-1172 TTFTH
+1172 TTFTR
-1177 DLWPTGKTYWEGTP
+1177 DLWPTGKTYWDGTP
-1191 INHFEVNLT
+1191 IDHFPVELDST
-1200 AASTMMT
+1200 STMMS
-1207 CVVDALDQHGWSQT
+1207 CVVEALDEHGWKQT
-1221 GASSNYISSINGLS
+1221 GASSNYITSINGLS

-1245 MGTLNDWFTN
+1245 MGTLNDWFNN

-1369 TIPVVAG
+1369 SIPVVAG

-1388 PTMNTQ
+1388 PTMNAQ

-1440 MENGLSITRAAY
+1440 MESGLSITRAAY
-1452 EALSDTSKQNVTN
+1452 DALSDTSKQNVTN
-1465 YQKLLDA
+1465 YQKLVDA
-1472 EAGVASFKKTADLSV
+1472 ENGVASFKKTADLSV

-1495 YRATLEDVEQIKSVQ
+1495 YRATLEDVEPIKSVQ

-1531 LMALIEKIDGLNQAA
+1531 LMALIEKIDRLNQAA
-1546 ADKVIADSTAIG
+1546 ADKVIADIAAIG

-1797 DLVRAEKEYSA
+1797 DLVRAEKEYAA
-1808 IPPLTPSTPAKPS
+1808 IPPLRPVGPSKPSKPST
-1821 QKPDTSK
+1821 PDTSK
-1828 DNLSFTDVT
+1828 DNLPFTDVA

-1886 SGGETWYARGREW
+1886 SSGATWYAAGREW
-1899 SMGAGISDGTNMTGK
+1899 AMGAGISDGTNMTGK

-1926 YAKMKGYDVS
+1926 YAKLKGYDVS
-1936 ASASLSGYTDAS
+1936 ASADISGYTDAS
-1948 SVSGW
+1948 SVSSW

>member
-1 MLENNA
+1 MGKWFLGDAERHRPFHTRSIALALAILITFGLFSPLCVAATPSYEIDSGNIVGSQNIGTLNGYNLYLVNISKQYDTIKLQEGNDSSTGELVSFLYGDGDYDGITGGSITRNSTNFKKTA
-7 SESHACQFFSET
+7 TYFQKEKSNISAVTFSE
-19 KMGQKNR
+19 Q
-26 PRGKIRKTISVLL
+26 SDYLL
-39 CFALVLALIPISV
+39 CRLTEFDWVVTFAPVTVGYILIAWEKAASV
-52 LATALHFYPV
+52 DKTALD
-62 ITYTEN
+62 
-68 GQTKTLSLSND
+68 TK
-79 DSVGLWNYGGDND
+79 
-92 ADLFLISLP
+92 
-101 SGAEIQNISIPDMSQ
+101 
-116 YVIEMEIDGV
+116 
-126 DDVLDATSY
+126 
-135 YSQKTFPTLQ
+135 
-145 TIKEQV
+145 
-151 TIISDTG
+151 
-158 FRTPD
+158 
-163 SNADEGYS
+163 
-171 YALADDETGITEE
+171 ITEAE
-184 MLNKIPNKSVEGY
+184 NK
-197 LLVFYVKDSRDNWIA
+197 
-212 LPGIIIQYPTGNSSV
+212 NSSNC
-227 PETPEI
+227 
-233 KEIKTEIAKVDGEAA
+233 KTEK
-248 SKWIQSGD
+248 D
-256 RYNGKTTSQNEA
+256 RYNAGTKAVSEK
-268 GFWSDLQPILTTAK
+268 GFWSDFQTALTSAKSVNENTAATQQQV
-282 DIVAGKS
+282 D
-289 SANPSEI
+289 SALGA
-296 LTKLKNAI
+296 LTATMA
-304 VNLIPIGQ
+304 NLIPIGQ

-348 EANAYLDALFQ
+348 EANAYLESLFQ
-359 KDAETGKVEPTTE
+359 KNDETGKVEPTTE

-412 PALCELADKAIGN
+412 PALCDLADKAIGN

-462 IRTAYRELFDAYYLG
+462 IRTAYRELFDAYYLD

-496 LKKPTGFPQGEWA
+496 LKDPDFYHVDSEWT

-525 GALETQLTDKGK
+525 GALETQLGSK
-537 LYYGG
+537 LYNKGRLDG
-542 KIDNYGAASYAAIIN
+542 YGAASYAALIN
-557 GVYPH
+557 GVYAH
-562 SLQSFNSYFSDDYY
+562 SLQSFSYYFSDDYN

-589 LHDGDMV
+589 LHDGDTV
-596 ELALLPTPEVSSY
+596 ELVLLPQPKISSY
-609 AGAGNSLNE
+609 AGAPNPLAE

-632 DGEPVTG
+632 DGVPVTG

-664 GEYSAFSGAKLYV
+664 GEYSAFSGAELYV

-685 AAAAGEAAAPTFDT
+685 AATAGDAAAPSLDT
-699 GYQTDE
+699 GYQTDA
-705 NGNVTVT
+705 NGDVTVT

-719 HLYAVDPRD
+719 HLYAADLRD
-728 GKGFWGNTDVSGG
+728 DKGYFGNTDVSGG
-741 PQIEELPSMTVGA
+741 PQIEELPSMTAGA
-754 SVWIYVNAK
+754 SVWVYVNPK
-763 SGDELTA
+763 SGDELA
-770 GLAALKQE
+770 SGLAALKQE

-789 LFTNDELKQIDDTY
+789 LFTEAELKQIDDTY
-803 AEKREAFQT
+803 NESCEKFKSLD
-812 VTNLT
+812 NLT
-817 NAKNLVREFDAL
+817 DAKKLVREFDAL
-829 VAQLEKAHKNSDF
+829 VAQLSKQHQGSDAW
-842 PKERSIQGALN
+842 RANNLRYALDM
-853 CLPDDVRD
+853 LPDDLND

-867 ERFRYLQSM
+867 ERFRWLQSEM
-876 IDSATQHQIN
+876 ALATEHQIN
-886 QMTTAQKAK
+886 QMSTAQKAK
-895 YEKLKEAYGEDG
+895 YEKLKEAYGTDG
-907 TNLPAEVDPTVTVKV
+907 STLKEAVNPTVTVTV
-922 MGDTD
+922 ADGAE

-934 ANDRSYSYVPSDYAK
+934 ANNRSYSYVSNEYANGNE
-949 DDSRVNVPGSDDNR
+949 RVNIPSATGNLR
-963 IRTSAAL
+963 KEAAL
-970 GAFDGTDGYRVQE
+970 GAFDATDYRVQE
-983 GSYYQLIIARKLEG
+983 GSEYQLIIARKLDG
-997 GAYECSYNATVVKV
+997 KVTECDYNAKVVKI
-1011 EVEDED
+1011 EVLDKD
-1017 GNPIEGVTVRTPNYT
+1017 TGKPIEGVTTGIYNYT
-1032 DANPDSSRRRF
+1032 EDRGSSRARF
-1043 FYEPSSTGYD
+1043 YYTPDGGGAYD
-1053 GKGANGMKAAI
+1053 QGEYGMTAA
-1064 ITFDCVMPHNIV
+1064 TVRFTCVMPHNIL

-1093 KTSLKNELTTAYQ
+1093 KTSLKNELTAAYQ
-1106 AYVKSNYS
+1106 TYTKSEYS

-1121 VKAYNDGIANIGK
+1121 VKAYNDGIANIEK
-1134 AEDVTTATA
+1134 AEDVTTATD

-1148 LEAMAAVDADMAQDY
+1148 LAAMAAVVKDMEAAY
-1163 GTVYVTIEN
+1163 GTVYVTVEN
-1172 TTFTH
+1172 TTFTR
-1177 DLWPTGKTYWEGTP
+1177 DLWPTGKTYWDGTP
-1191 INHFEVNLT
+1191 IDHFPVELDST
-1200 AASTMMT
+1200 STMMS
-1207 CVVDALDQHGWSQT
+1207 CVVEALDEHGWKQT
-1221 GASSNYISSINGLS
+1221 GASSNYITSINGLS

-1245 MGTLNDWFTN
+1245 MGTLNDWFNN

-1284 EDLGGTWNNQNTTLR
+1284 ADLGGTWGGEDAQNTTLK
-1299 ALDVTNGTI
+1299 ALEVTGGTI
-1308 FPAFTSGTIGSTNEY
+1308 FPDFTSGTIGSTNEY
-1323 TLQIDDEKAEI
+1323 TLQIADEKAEI

-1356 NNTEGVSFYKRTQ
+1356 DNTEGVSFYKRTQ

-1394 AGNTQTANGT
+1394 AGNTQTSGGT

-1428 YCVKVES
+1428 YCIKVES

-1440 MENGLSITRAAY
+1440 MESGLSITRAAY
-1452 EALSDTSKQNVTN
+1452 DALSEDSQKNVTN

-1472 EAGVASFKKTADLSV
+1472 EAGVASFKKTAELSV

-1510 EIYES
+1510 ETYES

-1546 ADKVIADSTAIG
+1546 ADKVIADIAAIG

-1563 TLESAKQIQKAR
+1563 TLESAEQIQKAR

-1586 YIVEYAKPVNYYTL
+1586 YIVECAEPVSYYTL
-1600 LDAEVKLKELQ
+1600 LEAEAKLKELQ
-1611 DAAAEQERID
+1611 EAAAEQERID
-1621 RAAAAAVDNLIDAIG
+1621 RAAAAAVDSLIDEIG
-1636 EVTLKSK
+1636 DVTLESK

-1668 TLTAAETAY
+1668 TLTAAEAAY
-1677 KALVDRKAADDVIE
+1677 KALVDQKAADDVME
-1691 KINAIGKVTLES
+1691 KINEIGEVTLDS

-1713 YNALTND
+1713 YDALTND
-1720 QKLLVENY
+1720 QKPLVENY
-1728 DVLTAAE
+1728 NVLTAAE

-1742 AEAKDKAD
+1742 AEAKYEAD
-1750 REAAAQVDEMIER
+1750 LAAAAQVDEMIKR
-1763 LFPVTRYSGPAI
+1763 LFPVNRYSGPAI

-1783 ALTEDQKALVTRYS
+1783 ALTADQKALVKHYD
-1797 DLVRAEKEYSA
+1797 DLIKAEAEFAA
-1808 IPPLTPSTPAKPS
+1808 IPPLRPVGPTKPSKPST
-1821 QKPDTSK
+1821 PDTSK
-1828 DNLSFTDVT
+1828 DNLPFTDVT

-1842 YDGVKYVC
+1842 YDGVKYAC
-1850 DNGLMNGTSANEFNP
+1850 DNGLMNGTGANAFNP
-1865 NANTTRS
+1865 NADTTRS

-1886 SGGETWYARGREW
+1886 SGGATWYTAGRAWAMEN
-1899 SMGAGISDGTNMTGK
+1899 GISDGTNMEGK

-1953 ATDAMRWAVSAG
+1953 AKEAMQWAVGSG
-1965 LINGRTATTLAPQG
+1965 LIQGSG
-1979 NATRAEVASILMR
+1979 NALTPQANASRAQIATILMR
-1992 FMQKY
+1992 FAQSIAK
-1997 TK
+1997 

>member
-1 MLENNA
+1 MPVTVGYILIAWEKAASVDKTALDTKITEAESKNA
-7 SESHACQFFSET
+7 SNC
-19 KMGQKNR
+19 
-26 PRGKIRKTISVLL
+26 
-39 CFALVLALIPISV
+39 
-52 LATALHFYPV
+52 
-62 ITYTEN
+62 
-68 GQTKTLSLSND
+68 
-79 DSVGLWNYGGDND
+79 
-92 ADLFLISLP
+92 
-101 SGAEIQNISIPDMSQ
+101 
-116 YVIEMEIDGV
+116 
-126 DDVLDATSY
+126 
-135 YSQKTFPTLQ
+135 
-145 TIKEQV
+145 
-151 TIISDTG
+151 
-158 FRTPD
+158 
-163 SNADEGYS
+163 
-171 YALADDETGITEE
+171 
-184 MLNKIPNKSVEGY
+184 
-197 LLVFYVKDSRDNWIA
+197 
-212 LPGIIIQYPTGNSSV
+212 
-227 PETPEI
+227 
-233 KEIKTEIAKVDGEAA
+233 KTED
-248 SKWIQSGD
+248 D
-256 RYNGKTTSQNEA
+256 RYNAGTKAVSEN
-268 GFWSDLQPILTTAK
+268 GFWSDFQTALTSAESVNNSAAATQDQVDSALETLTA
-282 DIVAGKS
+282 AM
-289 SANPSEI
+289 A
-296 LTKLKNAI
+296 
-304 VNLIPIGQ
+304 NLIPIGQ

-664 GEYSAFSGAKLYV
+664 GEYSAFSGAELYV
-677 SPENSGTT
+677 SPESASST
-685 AAAAGEAAAPTFDT
+685 AATAGEAVAPSLDT
-699 GYQTDE
+699 GYQTDA
-705 NGNVTVT
+705 NGDVTVT

-719 HLYAVDPRD
+719 HLYAADLRD
-728 GKGFWGNTDVSGG
+728 DKGFWGNTDVSGG
-741 PQIEELPSMTVGA
+741 PQIEELPSMTAGA
-754 SVWIYVNAK
+754 SVWVYVNAK
-763 SGDELTA
+763 SGDELA
-770 GLAALKQE
+770 SGLAALKQE

-789 LFTNDELKQIDDTY
+789 LFTEEELKQIDDTY
-803 AEKREAFQT
+803 NESCEKFKSLD
-812 VTNLT
+812 NLT
-817 NAKNLVREFDAL
+817 DAKALVREFDAL
-829 VAQLEKAHKNSDF
+829 VAQLSKQHQGSDAW
-842 PKERSIQGALN
+842 RANNLRYALDM
-853 CLPDDVRD
+853 LPDDLND

-867 ERFRYLQSM
+867 ERFRWLQSEM
-876 IDSATQHQIN
+876 ALATEHQIN
-886 QMTTAQKAK
+886 QMSTAQKAK
-895 YEKLKEAYGEDG
+895 YEKLKEAYGTDG
-907 TNLPAEVDPTVTVKV
+907 STLPAAVNPTVTVTV
-922 MGDTD
+922 TD
-927 YQNDFIV
+927 GTEYQGDFIV
-934 ANDRSYSYVPSDYAK
+934 ANNRSYSYVSSEYANGNE
-949 DDSRVNVPGSDDNR
+949 RVNIPSATGNLR
-963 IRTSAAL
+963 KEAAL
-970 GAFDGTDGYRVQE
+970 GAFDATDYRVQE
-983 GSYYQLIIARKLEG
+983 GSEYQLIIARKLDG
-997 GAYECSYNATVVKV
+997 KVTECDYNAKVVKI
-1011 EVEDED
+1011 EVLDKD
-1017 GNPIEGVTVRTPNYT
+1017 TGKPIEGVTTGIYNYT
-1032 DANPDSSRRRF
+1032 EDRGSSRARF
-1043 FYEPSSTGYD
+1043 YYTPDGGGAYD
-1053 GKGANGMKAAI
+1053 QGEYGMTAA
-1064 ITFDCVMPHNIV
+1064 TVRFTCVMPHNIL

-1093 KTSLKNELTTAYQ
+1093 KTSLKNELTAAYQ
-1106 AYVKSNYS
+1106 TYTKSEYS

-1121 VKAYNDGIANIGK
+1121 VKAYNDGIANIEK
-1134 AEDVTTATA
+1134 AEDVTTATD

-1148 LEAMAAVDADMAQDY
+1148 LAAMADVVKDMEAAY
-1163 GTVYVTIEN
+1163 GTVYVTVEN
-1172 TTFTH
+1172 TTFTR
-1177 DLWPTGKTYWEGTP
+1177 DLWPTGKTYWDGTP
-1191 INHFEVNLT
+1191 IDHFPVELDST
-1200 AASTMMT
+1200 STMMS
-1207 CVVDALDQHGWSQT
+1207 CVVEALDEHGWKQT
-1221 GASSNYISSINGLS
+1221 GASSNYITSINGLS

-1245 MGTLNDWFTN
+1245 MGTLNDWFNN

-1284 EDLGGTWNNQNTTLR
+1284 ADLGGTWGGEDAQNTTLKE
-1299 ALDVTNGTI
+1299 LKVTGGTI
-1308 FPAFTSGTIGSTNEY
+1308 FPDFTSGTIGSTTEY
-1323 TLQIDDEKAEI
+1323 TLQIADEKAEI

-1356 NNTEGVSFYKRTQ
+1356 DNTEGVSFYKRTQ

-1394 AGNTQTANGT
+1394 AGNTQTSGGT

-1428 YCVKVES
+1428 YCIKVES

-1440 MENGLSITRAAY
+1440 MESGLSITRAAY
-1452 EALSDTSKQNVTN
+1452 DALSEDSQKNVTN

-1546 ADKVIADSTAIG
+1546 ADKVIADIAAIG

-1563 TLESAKQIQKAR
+1563 TLESAEQIQKAR

-1691 KINAIGKVTLES
+1691 KINEIGKVTLES

-1783 ALTEDQKALVTRYS
+1783 ALTEDQKALVTRYN
-1797 DLVRAEKEYSA
+1797 DLVRAEKEYAA
-1808 IPPLTPSTPAKPS
+1808 IPPLTPSRPAKPS

-1828 DNLSFTDVT
+1828 DNLPFTDVT

-1886 SGGETWYARGREW
+1886 SGGATWYAAGREW
-1899 SMGAGISDGTNMTGK
+1899 AMGAGISDGTNMTGK

-1936 ASASLSGYTDAS
+1936 ASADISGYTDAS
-1948 SVSGW
+1948 SVSSW

>member
-1 MLENNA
+1 MTPIHAASITFGVRYSETDTDSESIEIVSVSAKVSLVKCKSGTKSIQLYHVCDDDFKAIASFRYNYLIDPEDVTEEGEPTNPDCYSNGWWSLDLENHFA
-7 SESHACQFFSET
+7 EGLESISNQSFYTPGATYYGMWLYNGDCDVYHRIYFEIAGTATPTIDTSSLET
-19 KMGQKNR
+19 A
-26 PRGKIRKTISVLL
+26 I
-39 CFALVLALIPISV
+39 
-52 LATALHFYPV
+52 
-62 ITYTEN
+62 
-68 GQTKTLSLSND
+68 
-79 DSVGLWNYGGDND
+79 ND
-92 ADLFLISLP
+92 AK
-101 SGAEIQNISIPDMSQ
+101 A
-116 YVIEMEIDGV
+116 
-126 DDVLDATSY
+126 LDASNYYTS
-135 YSQKTFPTLQ
+135 
-145 TIKEQV
+145 
-151 TIISDTG
+151 
-158 FRTPD
+158 
-163 SNADEGYS
+163 N
-171 YALADDETGITEE
+171 
-184 MLNKIPNKSVEGY
+184 
-197 LLVFYVKDSRDNWIA
+197 
-212 LPGIIIQYPTGNSSV
+212 
-227 PETPEI
+227 
-233 KEIKTEIAKVDGEAA
+233 
-248 SKWIQSGD
+248 D
-256 RYNGKTTSQNEA
+256 RYNAKFDKTSTN
-268 GFWSDLQPILTTAK
+268 GFWNDLQAEVLSAEAIK
-282 DIVAGKS
+282 DNPKSEDEVSDAINALGEAVA
-289 SANPSEI
+289 
-296 LTKLKNAI
+296 
-304 VNLIPIGQ
+304 NLIPIGQ

-348 EANAYLDALFQ
+348 EANAYLDSLFQ
-359 KDAETGKVEPTTE
+359 KNDETGTIEPTAE
-372 NVAGNQGKAD
+372 NVAANQGKAD
-382 GYATKL
+382 GYATAL
-388 TNAYKELAS
+388 STAAAELAK
-397 ALDRYGSVSLALDAI
+397 ALDRYGSTSLALDAI
-412 PALCELADKAIGN
+412 PALCKLADEAIGN

-496 LKKPTGFPQGEWA
+496 LKDPSFRQPTSNWT

-525 GALETQLTDKGK
+525 GALLETPQLDGK

-542 KIDNYGAASYAAIIN
+542 KQDGNGAASYAAIIN

-562 SLQSFNSYFSDDYY
+562 SLQSFSGYFSDDFY
-576 ENGTRVYYSDRYV
+576 ENGTLVYYSDRYV
-589 LHDGDMV
+589 LHDGDTV
-596 ELALLPTPEVSSY
+596 ELVLLPKPEVSSY
-609 AGAGNSLNE
+609 AGAGNSLAE

-639 TLTVNEGEPL
+639 TLTVTEGEPL

-657 ASLQNYT
+657 ASLQSYT

-677 SPENSGTT
+677 SPENSGNT
-685 AAAAGEAAAPTFDT
+685 AATAGDAAAPSFDT
-699 GYQTDE
+699 GYQTDA
-705 NGNVTVT
+705 NGDVTVT

-719 HLYAVDPRD
+719 HLYAADLRD
-728 GKGFWGNTDVSGG
+728 DKGFWGNTDVSGG
-741 PQIEELPSMTVGA
+741 PQIEELPSMTAGA
-754 SVWIYVNAK
+754 SVWVYVTPK
-763 SGDELTA
+763 SGDELA
-770 GLAALKQE
+770 SGLAALKQE

-789 LFTNDELKQIDDTY
+789 LFTDDERKQIDEAY
-803 AEKREAFQT
+803 AGKCEAFQT

-817 NAKNLVREFDAL
+817 DAKNLVREFDAL
-829 VAQLEKAHKNSDF
+829 VAQLAKKH
-842 PKERSIQGALN
+842 QGNDAWRANNLRYALDM
-853 CLPDDVRD
+853 LPDDLKD

-867 ERFRYLQSM
+867 ERFRWLQSEM
-876 IDSATQHQIN
+876 ALATEHQIN
-886 QMTTAQKAK
+886 QMSTAQKAK
-895 YEKLKEAYGEDG
+895 YEKLKEAYGTDG
-907 TNLPAEVDPTVTVKV
+907 STLPAAVNPTVTVTIAD
-922 MGDTD
+922 GAD
-927 YQNDFIV
+927 YQGDFLV
-934 ANDRSYSYVPSDYAK
+934 ANNRSYAYVSDEYANGN
-949 DDSRVNVPGSDDNR
+949 DRVNVPSATESR

-970 GAFDGTDGYRVQE
+970 GAFNATDYRVQE
-983 GSYYQLIIARKLEG
+983 GATYQLTIARKLES
-997 GAYECSYNATVVKV
+997 GAYACSYNAKVVKV
-1011 EVEDED
+1011 EVVDEN
-1017 GNPIEGVTVRTPNYT
+1017 GNPIEGATTGIYNYT
-1032 DANPDSSRRRF
+1032 EDHDSTRRRH
-1043 FYEPSSTGYD
+1043 YYD
-1053 GKGANGMKAAI
+1053 PLDATKGEAGMTAA
-1064 ITFDCVMPHNIV
+1064 TVSFSCVMPRNIV

-1084 ATPDELTAA
+1084 ATPDELTAT
-1093 KTSLKNELTTAYQ
+1093 KTSLKNELTAAYQ
-1106 AYVKSNYS
+1106 KYTKSDYS
-1114 NTNWNTL
+1114 NANWNKL
-1121 VKAYNDGIANIGK
+1121 VKAYNDGIADIEK
-1134 AEDVTTATA
+1134 AADVTTATD
-1143 AKTAA
+1143 AKNAA
-1148 LEAMAAVDADMAQDY
+1148 LAAMQAVVKDMEADY
-1163 GTVYVTIEN
+1163 GKVHVIVEN
-1172 TTFTH
+1172 QTFTR
-1177 DLWPTGKTYWEGTP
+1177 DMWAGKAYWDGVLVDER
-1191 INHFEVNLT
+1191 IKLYED
-1200 AASTMMT
+1200 STMMS
-1207 CVVDALDQHGWSQT
+1207 CVVDALESCGYSQT
-1221 GASSNYISSINGLS
+1221 GASSNYITSINGLA

-1255 EGFGNFTVA
+1255 VGFGNFTVA
-1264 NGKLGDG
+1264 NRKLGDG

-1279 RTGYG
+1279 RTGFG
-1284 EDLGGTWNNQNTTLR
+1284 ADLGGTWGGEDAQNTTLK
-1299 ALDVTNGTI
+1299 ALEVTGGTI

-1323 TLQIDDEKAEI
+1323 TLKIDDEKAEI
-1334 KITPTATNKNF
+1334 KITPTAANKNF

-1356 NNTEGVSFYKRTQ
+1356 DKNEGVSFYKRTQ

-1394 AGNTQTANGT
+1394 AGNTQTSNGT

-1428 YCVKVES
+1428 YCIKVES

-1440 MENGLSITRAAY
+1440 MESGLSITRAAY
-1452 EALSDTSKQNVTN
+1452 EALSETSKQNVTN

-1487 KIAALPSV
+1487 KIAALPSI

-1531 LMALIEKIDGLNQAA
+1531 LMALIEKIDRLNQAA
-1546 ADKVIADSTAIG
+1546 ADKVIADIAAIG

-1563 TLESAKQIQKAR
+1563 TLESAEQIQKAR

-1586 YIVEYAKPVNYYTL
+1586 YIVECAEPVSYYTL
-1600 LDAEVKLKELQ
+1600 LDAEAKLKELQ

-1621 RAAAAAVDNLIDAIG
+1621 RAAAAALDSLIDEIG
-1636 EVTLKSK
+1636 DVTLESK

-1668 TLTAAETAY
+1668 TLTAAEAAY
-1677 KALVDRKAADDVIE
+1677 KALVDQKAADDVME
-1691 KINAIGKVTLES
+1691 KINEIGEVTLDS

-1713 YNALTND
+1713 YDALTND
-1720 QKLLVENY
+1720 QKTLVENY

-1742 AEAKDKAD
+1742 AEAKYEAD
-1750 REAAAQVDEMIER
+1750 LAAAAQVDEMIER
-1763 LFPVTRYSGPAI
+1763 LFPVNRYSGPAI
-1775 RMARAAYE
+1775 RMARAAYD
-1783 ALTEDQKALVTRYS
+1783 ALTEDQKALVTRYN
-1797 DLVRAEKEYSA
+1797 DLVRAEKEYAA

-1828 DNLSFTDVT
+1828 DNLPFTDVT

-1926 YAKMKGYDVS
+1926 YAKLKGYDVS
-1936 ASASLSGYTDAS
+1936 ASADISGYTDAS
-1948 SVSGW
+1948 SVSSW

>member
-1 MLENNA
+1 M
-7 SESHACQFFSET
+7 
-19 KMGQKNR
+19 K
-26 PRGKIRKTISVLL
+26 KIVSFLLVITLL
-39 CFALVLALIPISV
+39 CGLLVPVYAEEKTVTVELLASG
-52 LATALHFYPV
+52 LAENTYDS
-62 ITYTEN
+62 TYT
-68 GQTKTLSLSND
+68 G
-79 DSVGLWNYGGDND
+79 
-92 ADLFLISLP
+92 
-101 SGAEIQNISIPDMSQ
+101 NISIPNN
-116 YVIEMEIDGV
+116 
-126 DDVLDATSY
+126 
-135 YSQKTFPTLQ
+135 KTFSGTTYIKITEDVGATLEY
-145 TIKEQV
+145 KN
-151 TIISDTG
+151 STG
-158 FRTPD
+158 KNIALKYTGLLTSPRVGLNGT
-163 SNADEGYS
+163 S
-171 YALADDETGITEE
+171 ALASALTGISVTDVDLIKAGFPEASIKSGYDYYFIVIFCSQ
-184 MLNKIPNKSVEGY
+184 LKKRGKPIGDDYAVLVQIKKAVSAPVNKSDLATKITEAEG
-197 LLVFYVKDSRDNWIA
+197 KNASNC
-212 LPGIIIQYPTGNSSV
+212 
-227 PETPEI
+227 
-233 KEIKTEIAKVDGEAA
+233 KTED
-248 SKWIQSGD
+248 D
-256 RYNGKTTSQNEA
+256 RYNAGTKAVSEK
-268 GFWSDLQPILTTAK
+268 GFWSDFQTALTSAKSVNENANAAQADVDSALEALTATM
-282 DIVAGKS
+282 A
-289 SANPSEI
+289 
-296 LTKLKNAI
+296 
-304 VNLIPIGQ
+304 NLIPAEQ

-327 SNDDLKGYNDKTVN
+327 SNDALKGYNDKTVN

-348 EANAYLDALFQ
+348 EANAYLDSLFQ
-359 KDAETGKVEPTTE
+359 KNAEGVVEPTAE
-372 NVAGNQGKAD
+372 NVATNQGKAD
-382 GYATKL
+382 GYADALDEAT
-388 TNAYKELAS
+388 AELARTP
-397 ALDRYGSVSLALDAI
+397 DRYGDVSLALDAI
-412 PALCELADKAIGN
+412 PALCKLADKAISN
-425 TALDGRDTLKTKRDA
+425 TALNGRDTLKTKRDA
-440 AYAVWQEYVETQL
+440 AYAVWQKYAETQL

-462 IRTAYRELFDAYYLG
+462 IRTAYRDLFDAYYLG
-477 LTNTADSITVNVRV
+477 LTNMAESITVNVRV
-491 TDSAS
+491 TDTAS
-496 LKKPTGFPQGEWA
+496 LNNPDGFKDDWT

-525 GALETQLTDKGK
+525 GALETQLGSK
-537 LYYGG
+537 LYNKGRQDG
-542 KIDNYGAASYAAIIN
+542 FGAVSYAALIN

-562 SLQSFNSYFSDDYY
+562 SLQHFSSYFTDDYY
-576 ENGTRVYYSDRYV
+576 ENDVSVYYSDRYV
-589 LHDGDMV
+589 LHDGDTV
-596 ELALLPTPEVSSY
+596 ELALLPQPTVSSY
-609 AGAGNSLNE
+609 VGEISLNT

-632 DGEPVTG
+632 DDVPVSG
-639 TLTVNEGEPL
+639 TLTVTEGEPL

-664 GEYSAFSGAKLYV
+664 GEYSAFSGAKLYA

-685 AAAAGEAAAPTFDT
+685 AATAGEAAAPTFDT
-699 GYQTDE
+699 GYQSDE

-728 GKGFWGNTDVSGG
+728 GKGFFGNTDVSGG

-789 LFTNDELKQIDDTY
+789 LFTDDELKQIDDTY
-803 AEKREAFQT
+803 AEKCEAFQT

-817 NAKNLVREFDAL
+817 DAKNLVREFDAL

-842 PKERSIQGALN
+842 PKENSIQGALN
-853 CLPDDVRD
+853 RLPDDVRD

-934 ANDRSYSYVPSDYAK
+934 ANDRSYSYVLSDYANA
-949 DDSRVNVPGSDDNR
+949 DSRVNVPGSTESR

-1011 EVEDED
+1011 EVEDEA
-1017 GNPIEGVTVRTPNYT
+1017 GNPIEGVTVQTPNYT
-1032 DANPDSSRRRF
+1032 DANLNSSRRRF

-1053 GKGANGMKAAI
+1053 GKGENGMKAAI
-1064 ITFDCVMPHNIV
+1064 ISFDCVMPRNIV

-1093 KTSLKNELTTAYQ
+1093 KTQLKNELAAAYQ
-1106 AYVKSNYS
+1106 KYTKSEYS
-1114 NTNWNTL
+1114 NANWNTL

-1191 INHFEVNLT
+1191 INHFEVDLT
-1200 AASTMMT
+1200 AASTMIT
-1207 CVVDALDQHGWSQT
+1207 CVVDALDVHGWSQT
-1221 GASSNYISSINGLS
+1221 GASSNYITSINGLA

-1255 EGFGNFTVA
+1255 EGFGNFSVA

-1356 NNTEGVSFYKRTQ
+1356 DNTEGVSFYKRTQ

-1388 PTMNTQ
+1388 PTMNAQ
-1394 AGNTQTANGT
+1394 AGNTQTSNGT

-1440 MENGLSITRAAY
+1440 MESGLSITRAAY
-1452 EALSDTSKQNVTN
+1452 DALSDTSKQNVTN

-1531 LMALIEKIDGLNQAA
+1531 LMALIEKIDGLNQEAA
-1546 ADKVIADSTAIG
+1546 KNVIADIAAIG
-1558 PIDEI
+1558 SIDEI
-1563 TLESAKQIQKAR
+1563 TLESAEQIQKAR

-1586 YIVEYAKPVNYYTL
+1586 YIVECAKPVNYYTL

-1621 RAAAAAVDNLIDAIG
+1621 KAAAAAVDSLIAEIG
-1636 EVTLKSK
+1636 DVTLDSK

-1656 TPTQKTYVTKLD
+1656 TPTQKTYVTKLN
-1668 TLTAAETAY
+1668 TLTAAEAAY
-1677 KALVDRKAADDVIE
+1677 KNLVDQKAADDVME
-1691 KINAIGKVTLES
+1691 KINEIGEVTLDS

-1713 YNALTND
+1713 YNALTPD
-1720 QKLLVENY
+1720 QKPLVENY
-1728 DVLTAAE
+1728 NVLTDAE

-1742 AEAKDKAD
+1742 AEAKYEAD
-1750 REAAAQVDEMIER
+1750 LAAAAQVDEMIER
-1763 LFPVTRYSGPAI
+1763 LFPVNRYSGPAI
-1775 RMARAAYE
+1775 RMARAAYD
-1783 ALTEDQKALVTRYS
+1783 ALTEDQKALVKHYD
-1797 DLVRAEKEYSA
+1797 DLVKAEAEFAA
-1808 IPPLTPSTPAKPS
+1808 IPPITPVGPSKPSKPST
-1821 QKPDTSK
+1821 PDTSK
-1828 DNLSFTDVT
+1828 DNLPFTDVA

-1842 YDGVKYVC
+1842 YDGVKYAC
-1850 DNGLMNGTSANEFNP
+1850 DNGLMNGTSANAFSP
-1865 NANTTRS
+1865 NADTTRS

-1886 SGGETWYARGREW
+1886 SGGATWYTAGRAWAMEN
-1899 SMGAGISDGTNMTGK
+1899 GISDGTNMEGK

-1953 ATDAMRWAVSAG
+1953 AKEAMQWAVGSG
-1965 LINGRTATTLAPQG
+1965 LIQGSG
-1979 NATRAEVASILMR
+1979 NALTPQANASRAQIATILMR
-1992 FMQKY
+1992 FAQSIAK
-1997 TK
+1997 

>member
-1 MLENNA
+1 MGKWFLGDAERHRPFHTRSIALALAILITFGLFSPLCVAATPSYEIDSGNIVGSQNIGTLNGYNLYLVNISKQYDTIKLQEGNDSSTGELVSFLYGDGDYDGITGGSITRNSTNFKKTA
-7 SESHACQFFSET
+7 TYFQKEKSNISAVTFSE
-19 KMGQKNR
+19 Q
-26 PRGKIRKTISVLL
+26 SDYLL
-39 CFALVLALIPISV
+39 CRLTEFDWVVTFAPVTVGYILIAWEKAASV
-52 LATALHFYPV
+52 DKTALD
-62 ITYTEN
+62 
-68 GQTKTLSLSND
+68 TK
-79 DSVGLWNYGGDND
+79 
-92 ADLFLISLP
+92 
-101 SGAEIQNISIPDMSQ
+101 
-116 YVIEMEIDGV
+116 
-126 DDVLDATSY
+126 
-135 YSQKTFPTLQ
+135 
-145 TIKEQV
+145 
-151 TIISDTG
+151 
-158 FRTPD
+158 
-163 SNADEGYS
+163 
-171 YALADDETGITEE
+171 ITEAE
-184 MLNKIPNKSVEGY
+184 NK
-197 LLVFYVKDSRDNWIA
+197 
-212 LPGIIIQYPTGNSSV
+212 NSSNC
-227 PETPEI
+227 
-233 KEIKTEIAKVDGEAA
+233 KTEK
-248 SKWIQSGD
+248 D
-256 RYNGKTTSQNEA
+256 RYNAGTKAVSEK
-268 GFWSDLQPILTTAK
+268 GFWSDFQTALTSAKSVNENTAATQQQV
-282 DIVAGKS
+282 D
-289 SANPSEI
+289 SALGA
-296 LTKLKNAI
+296 LTATMA
-304 VNLIPIGQ
+304 NLIPIGQ

-348 EANAYLDALFQ
+348 EANAYLESLFQ
-359 KDAETGKVEPTTE
+359 KNDETGKVEPTTE

-412 PALCELADKAIGN
+412 PALCDLADKAIGN

-462 IRTAYRELFDAYYLG
+462 IRTAYRELFDAYYLD

-496 LKKPTGFPQGEWA
+496 LKDPDFYHVDSEWT

-525 GALETQLTDKGK
+525 GALETQLGSK
-537 LYYGG
+537 LYNKGRQDG
-542 KIDNYGAASYAAIIN
+542 FGAVSYAAIIN

-562 SLQSFNSYFSDDYY
+562 SLQRFGSYFTDDYY
-576 ENGTRVYYSDRYV
+576 ENGTLVYYSDRYV
-589 LHDGDMV
+589 LHDGDTV
-596 ELALLPTPEVSSY
+596 ELALLPQPTVSAY
-609 AGAGNSLNE
+609 VGEISLDT

-632 DGEPVTG
+632 DDVPVSG
-639 TLTVNEGEPL
+639 TLTVTEGEPL

-664 GEYSAFSGAKLYV
+664 GEYSAFSGAKLYA

-685 AAAAGEAAAPTFDT
+685 AATAGEAAAPTFDT
-699 GYQTDE
+699 GYQSDE

-728 GKGFWGNTDVSGG
+728 GKGFFGNTDVSGG

-789 LFTNDELKQIDDTY
+789 LFTNDELKQIDETY
-803 AEKREAFQT
+803 AEKCEAFQT

-817 NAKNLVREFDAL
+817 DAKNLVREFDAL

-842 PKERSIQGALN
+842 PKETSIQGALN
-853 CLPDDVRD
+853 RLPDDVRD

-907 TNLPAEVDPTVTVKV
+907 TNLPAEVNPTVTVKV

-934 ANDRSYSYVPSDYAK
+934 ANDRSYSYVLSDYANA
-949 DDSRVNVPGSDDNR
+949 DSRVNVPGSTESR

-997 GAYECSYNATVVKV
+997 GAYECRYNATVVKV

-1017 GNPIEGVTVRTPNYT
+1017 GNPIEGVTVQTPNYT
-1032 DANPDSSRRRF
+1032 DANQNSSRRRF

-1053 GKGANGMKAAI
+1053 GKGENGMKAAI
-1064 ITFDCVMPHNIV
+1064 ISFDCVMPRNIV

-1093 KTSLKNELTTAYQ
+1093 KTQLKNELAAAYQ
-1106 AYVKSNYS
+1106 KYTKSEYS
-1114 NTNWNTL
+1114 NANWNTL

-1177 DLWPTGKTYWEGTP
+1177 DLWPTGKTYWEGAP
-1191 INHFEVNLT
+1191 INHFEVDLT

-1255 EGFGNFTVA
+1255 EGFGNFSVA

-1308 FPAFTSGTIGSTNEY
+1308 FPDFTSGTIGSTNEY
-1323 TLQIDDEKAEI
+1323 TLQIDDETAEI

-1356 NNTEGVSFYKRTQ
+1356 DNTEGVSFYKRTQ

-1394 AGNTQTANGT
+1394 AGNTQTSNGT

-1428 YCVKVES
+1428 YCVKVEN

-1440 MENGLSITRAAY
+1440 MESGLSITRAAY
-1452 EALSDTSKQNVTN
+1452 DALSDTSKQNVTN

-1531 LMALIEKIDGLNQAA
+1531 LMALIEKIDGLNQEAA
-1546 ADKVIADSTAIG
+1546 NKVIADIAAIG

-1586 YIVEYAKPVNYYTL
+1586 YIVECAKPVNYYTL

-1621 RAAAAAVDNLIDAIG
+1621 RAAAAAVDSLIAEIG
-1636 EVTLKSK
+1636 DVTLDSK

-1656 TPTQKTYVTKLD
+1656 TPTQKTYVTKLN
-1668 TLTAAETAY
+1668 TLTAAEAAY
-1677 KALVDRKAADDVIE
+1677 KNLVDQKAADDVME
-1691 KINAIGKVTLES
+1691 KINEIGEVTLDS

-1713 YNALTND
+1713 YNALTPD
-1720 QKLLVENY
+1720 QKPLVENY
-1728 DVLTAAE
+1728 NVLTAAE

-1763 LFPVTRYSGPAI
+1763 LFPVNRYSGPAI
-1775 RMARAAYE
+1775 RMARAAYD
-1783 ALTEDQKALVTRYS
+1783 ALTEDQKALVKHYD
-1797 DLVRAEKEYSA
+1797 DLVKAEAEFAA

-1828 DNLSFTDVT
+1828 DNLPFTDVT

-1886 SGGETWYARGREW
+1886 SGGATWYAAGREW
-1899 SMGAGISDGTNMTGK
+1899 AMGAGISDGTNMTGK

-1948 SVSGW
+1948 GVSGW
-1953 ATDAMRWAVSAG
+1953 AKEAMQWAVGSG
-1965 LINGRTATTLAPQG
+1965 LIQGSG
-1979 NATRAEVASILMR
+1979 NALTPQANASRAQIATILMR
-1992 FMQKY
+1992 FAQSIAK
-1997 TK
+1997 

>member
-1 MLENNA
+1 M
-7 SESHACQFFSET
+7 
-19 KMGQKNR
+19 
-26 PRGKIRKTISVLL
+26 KIRKTISVLL

-327 SNDDLKGYNDKTVN
+327 SDDALKGCTEKTVN

-348 EANAYLDALFQ
+348 EANAYLDSLFQ
-359 KDAETGKVEPTTE
+359 KNAEGVVEPTAE
-372 NVAGNQGKAD
+372 NVATNQGKAD
-382 GYATKL
+382 DYATALSKA
-388 TNAYKELAS
+388 TAELART
-397 ALDRYGSVSLALDAI
+397 LDRYGNVSLALDAI
-412 PALCELADKAIGN
+412 PALCKLADKAISN
-425 TALDGRDTLKTKRDA
+425 TALNGRNELKAARDA
-440 AYAVWQEYVETQL
+440 AYAVWQKYAETQL
-453 NLNASEYRE
+453 NLNASEYKE
-462 IRTAYRELFDAYYLG
+462 IRTAYRDLFDAYYLG
-477 LTNTADSITVNVRV
+477 LTNTAESITVNVRV
-491 TDSAS
+491 TDTAS
-496 LKKPTGFPQGEWA
+496 LNNPDGFKDDWT

-525 GALETQLTDKGK
+525 GALETQLGSK
-537 LYYGG
+537 LYNKGRQDG
-542 KIDNYGAASYAAIIN
+542 FGAVSYAAIIN

-562 SLQSFNSYFSDDYY
+562 SLQRFGSYFTDDYY
-576 ENGTRVYYSDRYV
+576 ENGTLVYYSDRYV
-589 LHDGDMV
+589 LHDGDTV
-596 ELALLPTPEVSSY
+596 ELALLPQPTVSAY
-609 AGAGNSLNE
+609 VGEISLDT
-618 NYTMRYMQTARFEQ
+618 NYTMRYMQTSRFEQ
-632 DGEPVTG
+632 DDVPVSG
-639 TLTVNEGEPL
+639 TLTVTEGEPL

-685 AAAAGEAAAPTFDT
+685 ADTAGEAAAPTFDT
-699 GYQTDE
+699 GYQTDA

-728 GKGFWGNTDVSGG
+728 GKGFFGNTDVSGG

-789 LFTNDELKQIDDTY
+789 LFTDDELRQIDDTY
-803 AEKREAFQT
+803 NESCEKFKT
-812 VTNLT
+812 LDNLT
-817 NAKNLVREFDAL
+817 VAKNLVREFDAL
-829 VAQLEKAHKNSDF
+829 VAQLAKKH
-842 PKERSIQGALN
+842 QGNDAWRANNLRYALDM
-853 CLPDDVRD
+853 LPDDLKD

-867 ERFRYLQSM
+867 ERFRWLQSEM
-876 IDSATQHQIN
+876 ALATEHQIN
-886 QMTTAQKAK
+886 QMSTAQKAK
-895 YEKLKEAYGEDG
+895 YEKLKEAYGTDG
-907 TNLPAEVDPTVTVKV
+907 STLPAAVNPTVTVTIAD
-922 MGDTD
+922 GAD
-927 YQNDFIV
+927 YQGDFLV
-934 ANDRSYSYVPSDYAK
+934 ANNRSYAYVSDEYANGN
-949 DDSRVNVPGSDDNR
+949 DRVNVPSATASR

-970 GAFDGTDGYRVQE
+970 GAFDATDYRVQE
-983 GSYYQLIIARKLEG
+983 GATYQLTIARKLES
-997 GAYECSYNATVVKV
+997 GAYACNYNAKVVKV
-1011 EVEDED
+1011 EVVDEN
-1017 GNPIEGVTVRTPNYT
+1017 GNPIEGATTGIYNYT
-1032 DANPDSSRRRF
+1032 EDHDSTRRRH
-1043 FYEPSSTGYD
+1043 YYDPSDAT
-1053 GKGANGMKAAI
+1053 KGEAGMTAA
-1064 ITFDCVMPHNIV
+1064 TVSFSCVMPRNIV

-1084 ATPDELTAA
+1084 ATPDELTAT
-1093 KTSLKNELTTAYQ
+1093 KTSLKNELTAAYQ
-1106 AYVKSNYS
+1106 KYTKSDYS
-1114 NTNWNTL
+1114 NANWNKL
-1121 VKAYNDGIANIGK
+1121 VKAYNDGIADIEK
-1134 AEDVTTATA
+1134 AADVTTATD
-1143 AKTAA
+1143 AKNAA
-1148 LEAMAAVDADMAQDY
+1148 LAAMQAVVKDMAQDY

-1191 INHFEVNLT
+1191 IDHVEVNLT

-1207 CVVDALDQHGWSQT
+1207 CVVDALDARGWSQT
-1221 GASSNYISSINGLS
+1221 GASSNYITSINGLA

-1255 EGFGNFTVA
+1255 VGFGNFTVA
-1264 NGKLGDG
+1264 NGQLGDG

-1284 EDLGGTWNNQNTTLR
+1284 ADLGGTWGGEDAQNTTLK
-1299 ALDVTNGTI
+1299 ALEVTGGTI

-1323 TLQIDDEKAEI
+1323 TLKIDDEKAEI

-1356 NNTEGVSFYKRTQ
+1356 DKNEGVSFYKRTQ

-1394 AGNTQTANGT
+1394 AGNTQTSNGT
-1404 WYVLKVVNAQV
+1404 WYVLKVVNAKV

-1440 MENGLSITRAAY
+1440 MESGLSITRAAY
-1452 EALSDTSKQNVTN
+1452 AALSETSQKNVTN
-1465 YQKLLDA
+1465 YQKLVDA
-1472 EAGVASFKKTADLSV
+1472 ENGVASFKKTADLSV

-1531 LMALIEKIDGLNQAA
+1531 LMALIEKIDGLNQEAA
-1546 ADKVIADSTAIG
+1546 NKVIADIAKIG

-1563 TLESAKQIQKAR
+1563 TLESAEQIQKAR

-1586 YIVEYAKPVNYYTL
+1586 YIVKCAESVNYYTL
-1600 LDAEVKLKELQ
+1600 LDAEAKLKELQ

-1621 RAAAAAVDNLIDAIG
+1621 RAAAAAVDSLIDEIG
-1636 EVTLKSK
+1636 DVTLDSK

-1797 DLVRAEKEYSA
+1797 DLVRAEKEYAA
-1808 IPPLTPSTPAKPS
+1808 IPPLRPVGPSKPSKPST
-1821 QKPDTSK
+1821 PDTSK
-1828 DNLSFTDVT
+1828 DNLPFTDVA

-1886 SGGETWYARGREW
+1886 SSGATWYAAGREW
-1899 SMGAGISDGTNMTGK
+1899 AMGAGISDGTNMTGK

-1926 YAKMKGYDVS
+1926 YAKLKGYDVS
-1936 ASASLSGYTDAS
+1936 ASADISGYTDAS
-1948 SVSGW
+1948 SVSSW

>member
-1 MLENNA
+1 MNVSNVGKQCKRKPRLPVLFGNKNGTKEPSPRISRSIALALAILITFGLFSPLCVAATPSYEIDSGNIVGSQNIGTLNGYNLYLVNISKQYDTIKLQEGNDSSTGELVSFLYGDGDYDGITGGSITRNSTNFKKTA
-7 SESHACQFFSET
+7 TYFQKEKSNISAVTFSE
-19 KMGQKNR
+19 Q
-26 PRGKIRKTISVLL
+26 SDYLL
-39 CFALVLALIPISV
+39 CRLTEFDWVVTFAPVTVGYILIAWEKAASV
-52 LATALHFYPV
+52 DKTALD
-62 ITYTEN
+62 
-68 GQTKTLSLSND
+68 TK
-79 DSVGLWNYGGDND
+79 
-92 ADLFLISLP
+92 
-101 SGAEIQNISIPDMSQ
+101 
-116 YVIEMEIDGV
+116 
-126 DDVLDATSY
+126 
-135 YSQKTFPTLQ
+135 
-145 TIKEQV
+145 
-151 TIISDTG
+151 
-158 FRTPD
+158 
-163 SNADEGYS
+163 
-171 YALADDETGITEE
+171 ITEAE
-184 MLNKIPNKSVEGY
+184 NK
-197 LLVFYVKDSRDNWIA
+197 
-212 LPGIIIQYPTGNSSV
+212 NSSNC
-227 PETPEI
+227 
-233 KEIKTEIAKVDGEAA
+233 KTEK
-248 SKWIQSGD
+248 D
-256 RYNGKTTSQNEA
+256 RYNAGTKAVSEK
-268 GFWSDLQPILTTAK
+268 GFWSDFQTALTSAKSVNENTAATQQQV
-282 DIVAGKS
+282 D
-289 SANPSEI
+289 SALGA
-296 LTKLKNAI
+296 LTATMA
-304 VNLIPIGQ
+304 NLIPIGQ

-348 EANAYLDALFQ
+348 EANAYLESLFQ
-359 KDAETGKVEPTTE
+359 KNDETGKVEPTTE

-412 PALCELADKAIGN
+412 PALCDLADKAIGN

-462 IRTAYRELFDAYYLG
+462 IRTAYRELFDAYYLD

-496 LKKPTGFPQGEWA
+496 LKDPDFYHVDSEWT

-525 GALETQLTDKGK
+525 GALETQLGSK
-537 LYYGG
+537 LYNKGRLDG
-542 KIDNYGAASYAAIIN
+542 YGAASYAALIN
-557 GVYPH
+557 GVYAH
-562 SLQSFNSYFSDDYY
+562 SLQSFSYYFSDDYN

-589 LHDGDMV
+589 LHDGDTV
-596 ELALLPTPEVSSY
+596 ELVLLPQPKISSY
-609 AGAGNSLNE
+609 AGAPNPLAE

-632 DGEPVTG
+632 DGVPVTG

-664 GEYSAFSGAKLYV
+664 GEYSAFSGAELYV
-677 SPENSGTT
+677 SPESASST
-685 AAAAGEAAAPTFDT
+685 AATAGEAVAPSLDT
-699 GYQTDE
+699 GYQTDA
-705 NGNVTVT
+705 NGDVTVT

-719 HLYAVDPRD
+719 HLYAADLRD
-728 GKGFWGNTDVSGG
+728 DKGFWGNTDVSGG
-741 PQIEELPSMTVGA
+741 PQIEELPSMTAGA
-754 SVWIYVNAK
+754 SVWVYVNAK
-763 SGDELTA
+763 SGDELA
-770 GLAALKQE
+770 SGLAALKQE

-789 LFTNDELKQIDDTY
+789 LFTEEELKQIDDTY
-803 AEKREAFQT
+803 NESCEKFKSLD
-812 VTNLT
+812 NLT
-817 NAKNLVREFDAL
+817 DAKALVREFDAL
-829 VAQLEKAHKNSDF
+829 VAQLSKQHQGSDAW
-842 PKERSIQGALN
+842 RANNLRYALDM
-853 CLPDDVRD
+853 LPDDLND

-867 ERFRYLQSM
+867 ERFSWLQSEM
-876 IDSATQHQIN
+876 ALATEHQIN
-886 QMTTAQKAK
+886 QMSTAQKAK
-895 YEKLKEAYGEDG
+895 YEKLKEAYGTDG
-907 TNLPAEVDPTVTVKV
+907 STLKEAVNPTVTVKV
-922 MGDTD
+922 ADGAD

-934 ANDRSYSYVPSDYAK
+934 ANNRSYSYVSDEYANGNE
-949 DDSRVNVPGSDDNR
+949 RVNIPSATGNLR
-963 IRTSAAL
+963 KEAAL
-970 GAFDGTDGYRVQE
+970 GAFDATDYRVQE
-983 GSYYQLIIARKLEG
+983 GSEYQLIIARKLDG
-997 GAYECSYNATVVKV
+997 KVTECDYNAKVVKI
-1011 EVEDED
+1011 EVLDKD
-1017 GNPIEGVTVRTPNYT
+1017 TGKPIEGVTTGIYNYT
-1032 DANPDSSRRRF
+1032 EDRGSSRARF
-1043 FYEPSSTGYD
+1043 YYTPDGGGAYD
-1053 GKGANGMKAAI
+1053 QGEYGMTAA
-1064 ITFDCVMPHNIV
+1064 TVRFTCVMPHNIL

-1093 KTSLKNELTTAYQ
+1093 KTSLKNELTAAYQ
-1106 AYVKSNYS
+1106 TYTKSEYS

-1121 VKAYNDGIANIGK
+1121 VKAYNDGIANIEK
-1134 AEDVTTATA
+1134 AEDVTTATD

-1148 LEAMAAVDADMAQDY
+1148 IAAMAAVVKDMEYAY
-1163 GTVYVTIEN
+1163 GTVYVTVEN
-1172 TTFTH
+1172 TTFTR
-1177 DLWPTGKTYWEGTP
+1177 DLWPTGKTYWDGTP
-1191 INHFEVNLT
+1191 IDHFPVELDST
-1200 AASTMMT
+1200 STMMS
-1207 CVVDALDQHGWSQT
+1207 CVVEALDEHGWKQT
-1221 GASSNYISSINGLS
+1221 GASSNYITSINGLS

-1245 MGTLNDWFTN
+1245 MGTLNDWFNN

-1284 EDLGGTWNNQNTTLR
+1284 ADLGGTWGGEDAQNTTLK
-1299 ALDVTNGTI
+1299 ALQVTGGTI
-1308 FPAFTSGTIGSTNEY
+1308 FPDFTSGTIGSTNEY
-1323 TLQIDDEKAEI
+1323 TLQIADEKAEI

-1356 NNTEGVSFYKRTQ
+1356 DNTEGVSFYKRTQ

-1394 AGNTQTANGT
+1394 AGNTQTSGGT

-1428 YCVKVES
+1428 YCIKVES

-1440 MENGLSITRAAY
+1440 MESGLSITRAAY
-1452 EALSDTSKQNVTN
+1452 DALSEDSQKNVTN

-1531 LMALIEKIDGLNQAA
+1531 LMALIEKIDGLNQEAA
-1546 ADKVIADSTAIG
+1546 NEVIADIVAIG
-1558 PIDEI
+1558 PIDKI
-1563 TLESAKQIQKAR
+1563 TLESAKLIQKAR

-1586 YIVEYAKPVNYYTL
+1586 YIVECAKPVNYYTL
-1600 LDAEVKLKELQ
+1600 VEAEARLKELQ
-1611 DAAAEQERID
+1611 EAAAEQERID
-1621 RAAAAAVDNLIDAIG
+1621 RAAAAAVDSLIAEIG
-1636 EVTLKSK
+1636 DVTLESK

-1677 KALVDRKAADDVIE
+1677 KALVDQKAADDVME
-1691 KINAIGKVTLES
+1691 KINEIGEVTLDS
-1703 KTAIEAARAA
+1703 KTAIEAARVA
-1713 YNALTND
+1713 YDALTND
-1720 QKLLVENY
+1720 QKTLVENY

-1742 AEAKDKAD
+1742 AEAKYEAD
-1750 REAAAQVDEMIER
+1750 LAAAAQVDEMIER
-1763 LFPVTRYSGPAI
+1763 LFPVNRYSGPAI
-1775 RMARAAYE
+1775 RMARAAYD
-1783 ALTEDQKALVTRYS
+1783 ALTEDQKALVKHYD
-1797 DLVRAEKEYSA
+1797 DLVKAEAEFAA
-1808 IPPLTPSTPAKPS
+1808 IPPLRPVGPSKPSKPST
-1821 QKPDTSK
+1821 PDTSK
-1828 DNLSFTDVT
+1828 GDLPFTDVV

-1842 YDGVKYVC
+1842 YDGVKYAY
-1850 DNGLMNGTSANEFNP
+1850 DNGLMNGTGTNAFSP
-1865 NANTTRS
+1865 NADTTRG

-1886 SGGETWYARGREW
+1886 SGGATWYARGREW
-1899 SMGAGISDGTNMTGK
+1899 AMENGISDGTNMTGK

-1926 YAKMKGYDVS
+1926 YAKLKGYDVS
-1936 ASASLSGYTDAS
+1936 ASADISGYTDAS
-1948 SVSGW
+1948 SVSSW

>member
-1 MLENNA
+1 MGKWFLGDAERHRPFHTRSIALALAILITFGLFSPLCVAATPSYEIDSGNIVGSQNIGTLNGYNLYLVNISKQYDTIKLQEGNDSSTGELVSFLYGDGDYDGITGGSITRNSTNFKKTA
-7 SESHACQFFSET
+7 TYFQKEKSNISAVTFSE
-19 KMGQKNR
+19 Q
-26 PRGKIRKTISVLL
+26 SDYLL
-39 CFALVLALIPISV
+39 CRLTEFDWVVTFAPVTVGYILIAWEKAASV
-52 LATALHFYPV
+52 DKTALD
-62 ITYTEN
+62 
-68 GQTKTLSLSND
+68 TK
-79 DSVGLWNYGGDND
+79 
-92 ADLFLISLP
+92 
-101 SGAEIQNISIPDMSQ
+101 
-116 YVIEMEIDGV
+116 
-126 DDVLDATSY
+126 
-135 YSQKTFPTLQ
+135 
-145 TIKEQV
+145 
-151 TIISDTG
+151 
-158 FRTPD
+158 
-163 SNADEGYS
+163 
-171 YALADDETGITEE
+171 ITEAE
-184 MLNKIPNKSVEGY
+184 NK
-197 LLVFYVKDSRDNWIA
+197 
-212 LPGIIIQYPTGNSSV
+212 NSSNC
-227 PETPEI
+227 
-233 KEIKTEIAKVDGEAA
+233 KTEK
-248 SKWIQSGD
+248 D
-256 RYNGKTTSQNEA
+256 RYNAGTKAVSEK
-268 GFWSDLQPILTTAK
+268 GFWSDFQTALTSAKSVNENTAATQQQV
-282 DIVAGKS
+282 D
-289 SANPSEI
+289 SALGA
-296 LTKLKNAI
+296 LTATMA
-304 VNLIPIGQ
+304 NLIPIGQ

-348 EANAYLDALFQ
+348 EANAYLESLFQ
-359 KDAETGKVEPTTE
+359 KNDETGKVEPTTE

-412 PALCELADKAIGN
+412 PALCDLADKAIGN

-462 IRTAYRELFDAYYLG
+462 IRTAYRELFDAYYLD

-496 LKKPTGFPQGEWA
+496 LKDPDFYHVDSEWT

-525 GALETQLTDKGK
+525 GVLETQLGSK
-537 LYYGG
+537 LYNKGRLDG
-542 KIDNYGAASYAAIIN
+542 YGAASYAALIN
-557 GVYPH
+557 GVYAH
-562 SLQSFNSYFSDDYY
+562 SLQSFSYYFSDDYN

-589 LHDGDMV
+589 LHDGDTV
-596 ELALLPTPEVSSY
+596 ELVLLPQPKISSY
-609 AGAGNSLNE
+609 AGAPNPLAE

-632 DGEPVTG
+632 DGVPVTG

-664 GEYSAFSGAKLYV
+664 GEYSAFSGAELYV

-685 AAAAGEAAAPTFDT
+685 AATAGDAAAPSLDT
-699 GYQTDE
+699 GYQTDA
-705 NGNVTVT
+705 NGDVTVT

-719 HLYAVDPRD
+719 HLYAADLRD
-728 GKGFWGNTDVSGG
+728 DKGYFGNTDVSGG
-741 PQIEELPSMTVGA
+741 PQIEELPSMTAGA
-754 SVWIYVNAK
+754 SVWVYVNPK
-763 SGDELTA
+763 SGDELA
-770 GLAALKQE
+770 SGLAALKQE

-789 LFTNDELKQIDDTY
+789 LFTEAELKQIDDTY
-803 AEKREAFQT
+803 NESCEKFKSLD
-812 VTNLT
+812 NLT
-817 NAKNLVREFDAL
+817 DAKKLVREFDAL
-829 VAQLEKAHKNSDF
+829 VAQLSKQHQGSDAW
-842 PKERSIQGALN
+842 RANNLRYALDM
-853 CLPDDVRD
+853 LPDDLND

-867 ERFRYLQSM
+867 ERFRWLQSEM
-876 IDSATQHQIN
+876 ALATEHQIN
-886 QMTTAQKAK
+886 QMSTAQKAK
-895 YEKLKEAYGEDG
+895 YEKLKEAYGTDG
-907 TNLPAEVDPTVTVKV
+907 STLKEAVNPTVTVTV
-922 MGDTD
+922 ADGAE

-934 ANDRSYSYVPSDYAK
+934 ANNRSYSYVSDEYANGNE
-949 DDSRVNVPGSDDNR
+949 RVNIPSATGNLR
-963 IRTSAAL
+963 KEAAL
-970 GAFDGTDGYRVQE
+970 GAFDATDYRVQE
-983 GSYYQLIIARKLEG
+983 GSEYQLIIARKLDG
-997 GAYECSYNATVVKV
+997 KVTECDYNAKVVKI
-1011 EVEDED
+1011 EVLDKD
-1017 GNPIEGVTVRTPNYT
+1017 TGKPIEGVTTGIYNYT
-1032 DANPDSSRRRF
+1032 EDRGSSRARF
-1043 FYEPSSTGYD
+1043 YYTPDGGGAYD
-1053 GKGANGMKAAI
+1053 QGEYGMTAA
-1064 ITFDCVMPHNIV
+1064 TVRFTCVMPHNIL

-1093 KTSLKNELTTAYQ
+1093 KTSLKNELTAAYQ
-1106 AYVKSNYS
+1106 TYTKSEYS

-1121 VKAYNDGIANIGK
+1121 VKAYNDGIANIEK
-1134 AEDVTTATA
+1134 AEDVTTATD

-1148 LEAMAAVDADMAQDY
+1148 LAAMAAVVKDMEAAY
-1163 GTVYVTIEN
+1163 GTVYVTVEN
-1172 TTFTH
+1172 TTFTR
-1177 DLWPTGKTYWEGTP
+1177 DLWPTGKTYWDGTP
-1191 INHFEVNLT
+1191 IDHFPVELDST
-1200 AASTMMT
+1200 STMMS
-1207 CVVDALDQHGWSQT
+1207 CVVEALDEHGWKQT
-1221 GASSNYISSINGLS
+1221 GASSNYITSINGLS

-1245 MGTLNDWFTN
+1245 MGTLNDWFNN

-1284 EDLGGTWNNQNTTLR
+1284 ADLGGTWGGEDAQNTTLK
-1299 ALDVTNGTI
+1299 ALEVTGGTI
-1308 FPAFTSGTIGSTNEY
+1308 FPDFTSGTIGSTNEY
-1323 TLQIDDEKAEI
+1323 TLQIADEKAEI

-1356 NNTEGVSFYKRTQ
+1356 DNTEGVSFYKRTQ

-1394 AGNTQTANGT
+1394 AGNTQTSGGT

-1428 YCVKVES
+1428 YCIKVES

-1440 MENGLSITRAAY
+1440 MESGLSITRAAY
-1452 EALSDTSKQNVTN
+1452 DALSEDSQKNVTN

-1472 EAGVASFKKTADLSV
+1472 EAGVASFKKTAELSV

-1510 EIYES
+1510 ETYES

-1546 ADKVIADSTAIG
+1546 ADKVIADIAAIG

-1563 TLESAKQIQKAR
+1563 TLESAEQIQKAR

-1586 YIVEYAKPVNYYTL
+1586 YIVECAEPVSYYTL
-1600 LDAEVKLKELQ
+1600 LEAEAKLKELQ
-1611 DAAAEQERID
+1611 EAAAEQERID
-1621 RAAAAAVDNLIDAIG
+1621 RAAAAAVDSLIDEIG
-1636 EVTLKSK
+1636 DVTLESK

-1668 TLTAAETAY
+1668 TLTAAEAAY
-1677 KALVDRKAADDVIE
+1677 KALVDQKAADDVME
-1691 KINAIGKVTLES
+1691 KINEIGEVTLDS

-1713 YNALTND
+1713 YDALTND
-1720 QKLLVENY
+1720 QKPLVENY
-1728 DVLTAAE
+1728 NVLTAAE

-1742 AEAKDKAD
+1742 AEAKYEAD
-1750 REAAAQVDEMIER
+1750 LAAAAQVDEMIKR
-1763 LFPVTRYSGPAI
+1763 LFPVNRYSGPAI

-1783 ALTEDQKALVTRYS
+1783 ALTADQKALVKHYD
-1797 DLVRAEKEYSA
+1797 DLIKAEAEFAA
-1808 IPPLTPSTPAKPS
+1808 IPPLRPVGPTKPSKPST
-1821 QKPDTSK
+1821 PDTSK
-1828 DNLSFTDVT
+1828 DNLPFTDVT

-1842 YDGVKYVC
+1842 YDGVKYAC
-1850 DNGLMNGTSANEFNP
+1850 DNGLMNGTGANAFNP
-1865 NANTTRS
+1865 NADTTRS

-1886 SGGETWYARGREW
+1886 SGGVTWYTAGRAWAMEN
-1899 SMGAGISDGTNMTGK
+1899 GISDGTNMEGK

-1936 ASASLSGYTDAS
+1936 ASASLSGYADAS

-1953 ATDAMRWAVSAG
+1953 AKEAMQWAVGSG
-1965 LINGRTATTLAPQG
+1965 LIQGSG
-1979 NATRAEVASILMR
+1979 NALTPQANASRAQIATILMR
-1992 FMQKY
+1992 FAQSIAK
-1997 TK
+1997 

>member
-1 MLENNA
+1 MPVTVGYILIAWEKAASVDKTALDTKITEAESKNA
-7 SESHACQFFSET
+7 SNC
-19 KMGQKNR
+19 
-26 PRGKIRKTISVLL
+26 
-39 CFALVLALIPISV
+39 
-52 LATALHFYPV
+52 
-62 ITYTEN
+62 
-68 GQTKTLSLSND
+68 
-79 DSVGLWNYGGDND
+79 
-92 ADLFLISLP
+92 
-101 SGAEIQNISIPDMSQ
+101 
-116 YVIEMEIDGV
+116 
-126 DDVLDATSY
+126 
-135 YSQKTFPTLQ
+135 
-145 TIKEQV
+145 
-151 TIISDTG
+151 
-158 FRTPD
+158 
-163 SNADEGYS
+163 
-171 YALADDETGITEE
+171 
-184 MLNKIPNKSVEGY
+184 
-197 LLVFYVKDSRDNWIA
+197 
-212 LPGIIIQYPTGNSSV
+212 
-227 PETPEI
+227 
-233 KEIKTEIAKVDGEAA
+233 KTED
-248 SKWIQSGD
+248 D
-256 RYNGKTTSQNEA
+256 RYNAGTKAVSEN
-268 GFWSDLQPILTTAK
+268 GFWSDFQTALTSAESVNNSAAATQDQVDSALETLTA
-282 DIVAGKS
+282 AM
-289 SANPSEI
+289 A
-296 LTKLKNAI
+296 
-304 VNLIPIGQ
+304 NLIPIGQ

-412 PALCELADKAIGN
+412 PALCDLADKAIGN

-462 IRTAYRELFDAYYLG
+462 IRTAYRELFDAYYLD

-496 LKKPTGFPQGEWA
+496 LKDPDFYHVDSEWT

-525 GALETQLTDKGK
+525 GALETQLGSK
-537 LYYGG
+537 LYNKGRQDG
-542 KIDNYGAASYAAIIN
+542 FGAVSYAAIIN

-562 SLQSFNSYFSDDYY
+562 SLQHFSSYFTDDYY
-576 ENGTRVYYSDRYV
+576 EDQAYVCYSDRYV
-589 LHDGDMV
+589 LHDGDTV
-596 ELALLPTPEVSSY
+596 ELALLPTPTVSSY
-609 AGAGNSLNE
+609 VGEISLNT

-632 DGEPVTG
+632 DGAPVTG
-639 TLTVNEGEPL
+639 TLTATEGEPL

-685 AAAAGEAAAPTFDT
+685 AATAGEAAAPTFDT
-699 GYQTDE
+699 GYQSDA

-728 GKGFWGNTDVSGG
+728 GKGFFGNTDVSGG
-741 PQIEELPSMTVGA
+741 PQIKELPSMTVGA

-789 LFTNDELKQIDDTY
+789 LFTDDERKQIDETY
-803 AEKREAFQT
+803 AEKCEAFQT

-817 NAKNLVREFDAL
+817 AAKNLVREFDAL

-842 PKERSIQGALN
+842 PKETSIQSALN

-934 ANDRSYSYVPSDYAK
+934 ANDRSYNYVPSDYANA
-949 DDSRVNVPGSDDNR
+949 DSRVNVPGSKER
-963 IRTSAAL
+963 SIRTSAAL

-1011 EVEDED
+1011 EVEDEA
-1017 GNPIEGVTVRTPNYT
+1017 GNPIEGVTVQTPNYT
-1032 DANPDSSRRRF
+1032 DANQNSSRRRF

-1053 GKGANGMKAAI
+1053 GKGESGMKAAI

-1148 LEAMAAVDADMAQDY
+1148 LDAMAAVDADMAQDY

-1191 INHFEVNLT
+1191 INHFEVGLT

-1255 EGFGNFTVA
+1255 EGFGNFSVA

-1284 EDLGGTWNNQNTTLR
+1284 EDLGGTWSNQNTTLE

-1308 FPAFTSGTIGSTNEY
+1308 FPDFTSGTIGSTNEY

-1334 KITPTATNKNF
+1334 KITPTAANKNF

-1388 PTMNTQ
+1388 PTMNAQ

-1452 EALSDTSKQNVTN
+1452 EALSETSKQNVTN
-1465 YQKLLDA
+1465 YQKLVDA
-1472 EAGVASFKKTADLSV
+1472 ENGVASFKKTADLSV

-1495 YRATLEDVEQIKSVQ
+1495 YRATLEDVEPIKSVQ

-1531 LMALIEKIDGLNQAA
+1531 LMALIEKIDRLNQAA
-1546 ADKVIADSTAIG
+1546 ADKVIADIAAIG

-1691 KINAIGKVTLES
+1691 KINEIGKVTLES

-1713 YNALTND
+1713 YNALTPD
-1720 QKLLVENY
+1720 QKPLVENY

-1775 RMARAAYE
+1775 RMARAAYD
-1783 ALTEDQKALVTRYS
+1783 ALTEDQKALVTRYN
-1797 DLVRAEKEYSA
+1797 DLVRAEKEYAA

-1828 DNLSFTDVT
+1828 DNLPFTDVT

-1842 YDGVKYVC
+1842 YDGVKYAY

-1886 SGGETWYARGREW
+1886 SGGATWYTAGRAWAMEN
-1899 SMGAGISDGTNMTGK
+1899 GISDGTNMEGK

>member
-1 MLENNA
+1 M
-7 SESHACQFFSET
+7 
-19 KMGQKNR
+19 K
-26 PRGKIRKTISVLL
+26 KIVSFLLVITLL
-39 CFALVLALIPISV
+39 CGLLVPVYAEEKTVTVELLASG
-52 LATALHFYPV
+52 LAENTYDS
-62 ITYTEN
+62 TYT
-68 GQTKTLSLSND
+68 G
-79 DSVGLWNYGGDND
+79 
-92 ADLFLISLP
+92 
-101 SGAEIQNISIPDMSQ
+101 NISIPNN
-116 YVIEMEIDGV
+116 
-126 DDVLDATSY
+126 
-135 YSQKTFPTLQ
+135 KTFSGTTYIKITEDVGATLEY
-145 TIKEQV
+145 KN
-151 TIISDTG
+151 STG
-158 FRTPD
+158 KNIALKYTGLLTSPRVGLNGT
-163 SNADEGYS
+163 S
-171 YALADDETGITEE
+171 ALASALTGISVTDVDLIKAGFPEASIKSGYDYYFIVIFCSQ
-184 MLNKIPNKSVEGY
+184 LKKRGKPIGDDYAVLVQIKKAVSAPVNKSDLATKITEAEG
-197 LLVFYVKDSRDNWIA
+197 KNASNC
-212 LPGIIIQYPTGNSSV
+212 
-227 PETPEI
+227 
-233 KEIKTEIAKVDGEAA
+233 KTED
-248 SKWIQSGD
+248 D
-256 RYNGKTTSQNEA
+256 RYNAGTKAVSEK
-268 GFWSDLQPILTTAK
+268 GFWSDFQTALTSAKSVNENANAAQADVDSALEALTATM
-282 DIVAGKS
+282 A
-289 SANPSEI
+289 
-296 LTKLKNAI
+296 
-304 VNLIPIGQ
+304 NLIPAEQ

-327 SNDDLKGYNDKTVN
+327 SNDALKGYNDKTVN

-348 EANAYLDALFQ
+348 EANAYLDSLFQ
-359 KDAETGKVEPTTE
+359 KNAEGVVEPTAE
-372 NVAGNQGKAD
+372 NVATNQGKAD
-382 GYATKL
+382 GYADALDEAT
-388 TNAYKELAS
+388 AELARTP
-397 ALDRYGSVSLALDAI
+397 DRYGDVSLALDAI
-412 PALCELADKAIGN
+412 PALCKLADKAISN
-425 TALDGRDTLKTKRDA
+425 TALNGRDTLKTKRDA
-440 AYAVWQEYVETQL
+440 AYAVWQKYAETQL
-453 NLNASEYRE
+453 NLNASEYKE
-462 IRTAYRELFDAYYLG
+462 IRTAYRDLFDAYYLG
-477 LTNTADSITVNVRV
+477 LKNTAESITVNVRV
-491 TDSAS
+491 TDTAS
-496 LKKPTGFPQGEWA
+496 LKDPDFYHVDSTWT

-525 GALETQLTDKGK
+525 GALETQLGSK
-537 LYYGG
+537 LYNKGRQDG
-542 KIDNYGAASYAAIIN
+542 FGAVSYAALIN

-562 SLQSFNSYFSDDYY
+562 SLQDFDSYFTDDYY
-576 ENGTRVYYSDRYV
+576 ENGTLLVYYSDRYV
-589 LHDGDMV
+589 LHDGDTV
-596 ELALLPTPEVSSY
+596 ELALLPQPTVSSY
-609 AGAGNSLNE
+609 VGEISLDT

-632 DGEPVTG
+632 DGAPVTG
-639 TLTVNEGEPL
+639 TLTATEGEPL

-685 AAAAGEAAAPTFDT
+685 AATAGEAAAPSLDT
-699 GYQTDE
+699 GYQTDA
-705 NGNVTVT
+705 NGDVTVT

-719 HLYAVDPRD
+719 HLYAVDPRA
-728 GKGFWGNTDVSGG
+728 GKGFFGNTDVSGG

-789 LFTNDELKQIDDTY
+789 LFTDDELKQIDETY
-803 AEKREAFQT
+803 AEKCEAFQT

-817 NAKNLVREFDAL
+817 DAKNLVREFDAL

-876 IDSATQHQIN
+876 IGSATQHQIN
-886 QMTTAQKAK
+886 QMTTAQRAK

-934 ANDRSYSYVPSDYAK
+934 ANDRSYSYVLSDYANA
-949 DDSRVNVPGSDDNR
+949 DSRVNVPGSTEDN

-1011 EVEDED
+1011 EVEDEA
-1017 GNPIEGVTVRTPNYT
+1017 GNPIEGVTVQTPNYT
-1032 DANPDSSRRRF
+1032 DANLNSSRRRF

-1053 GKGANGMKAAI
+1053 GKGENGMKAAI
-1064 ITFDCVMPHNIV
+1064 ISFDCVMPRNIV

-1093 KTSLKNELTTAYQ
+1093 KTQLKNELAAAYQ
-1106 AYVKSNYS
+1106 KYTKSEYS
-1114 NTNWNTL
+1114 IANWNTL

-1191 INHFEVNLT
+1191 INHFEVDLT
-1200 AASTMMT
+1200 AASTMIT
-1207 CVVDALDQHGWSQT
+1207 CVVDALDVHGWSQT
-1221 GASSNYISSINGLS
+1221 GASSNYITSINGLA

-1255 EGFGNFTVA
+1255 EGFGNFSVA

-1356 NNTEGVSFYKRTQ
+1356 DNTEGVSFYKRTQ

-1388 PTMNTQ
+1388 PTMNAQ
-1394 AGNTQTANGT
+1394 AGNTQTSNGT

-1440 MENGLSITRAAY
+1440 MESGLSITRAAY
-1452 EALSDTSKQNVTN
+1452 DALSDTSKQNVTN

-1546 ADKVIADSTAIG
+1546 ADKVIADIAAIG

-1586 YIVEYAKPVNYYTL
+1586 YIVECAEPVNYYTL
-1600 LDAEVKLKELQ
+1600 LDAEAKLKELQ

-1621 RAAAAAVDNLIDAIG
+1621 RAAAAAVDSLIDEIG
-1636 EVTLKSK
+1636 DVTLDSK

-1656 TPTQKTYVTKLD
+1656 TPTQKTYVTKLN
-1668 TLTAAETAY
+1668 TLTAAEAAY
-1677 KALVDRKAADDVIE
+1677 KNLVDQKAADDVME
-1691 KINAIGKVTLES
+1691 KINEIGEVTLDS

-1713 YNALTND
+1713 YNALTPD
-1720 QKLLVENY
+1720 QKPLVENY
-1728 DVLTAAE
+1728 NVLTDAE

-1742 AEAKDKAD
+1742 AEAKYEAD
-1750 REAAAQVDEMIER
+1750 LAAAAQVDEMIER
-1763 LFPVTRYSGPAI
+1763 LFPVNRYSGPAI
-1775 RMARAAYE
+1775 RMARAAYD
-1783 ALTEDQKALVTRYS
+1783 ALTEDQKALVKHYD
-1797 DLVRAEKEYSA
+1797 DLVKAEAEFAA
-1808 IPPLTPSTPAKPS
+1808 IPPITPVGPSKPSKPST
-1821 QKPDTSK
+1821 PDTSK
-1828 DNLSFTDVT
+1828 DNLPFTDVV

-1842 YDGVKYVC
+1842 YDGVKYAC
-1850 DNGLMNGTSANEFNP
+1850 DNGLMNGTSANAFSP
-1865 NANTTRS
+1865 NADTTRS

-1886 SGGETWYARGREW
+1886 SGGATWYTAGREW
-1899 SMGAGISDGTNMTGK
+1899 AMENGISDGTNMEGK

-1953 ATDAMRWAVSAG
+1953 AKEAMQWAVGSG
-1965 LINGRTATTLAPQG
+1965 LIQGSGNALAPQA
-1979 NATRAEVASILMR
+1979 NASRAQIATILMR
-1992 FMQKY
+1992 FAQSIAK
-1997 TK
+1997 

>member
-1 MLENNA
+1 MGNGSPANNA
-7 SESHACQFFSET
+7 SCYSNGWWSLDLENHFSTGLSSISGESFYNST
-19 KMGQKNR
+19 
-26 PRGKIRKTISVLL
+26 
-39 CFALVLALIPISV
+39 
-52 LATALHFYPV
+52 ATYYGAV
-62 ITYTEN
+62 VWDEN
-68 GQTKTLSLSND
+68 GDFVCRIIFQ
-79 DSVGLWNYGGDND
+79 VGGTDESPIPTDGLETAIND
-92 ADLFLISLP
+92 AK
-101 SGAEIQNISIPDMSQ
+101 A
-116 YVIEMEIDGV
+116 
-126 DDVLDATSY
+126 LDASNYYTS
-135 YSQKTFPTLQ
+135 
-145 TIKEQV
+145 
-151 TIISDTG
+151 D
-158 FRTPD
+158 
-163 SNADEGYS
+163 
-171 YALADDETGITEE
+171 
-184 MLNKIPNKSVEGY
+184 
-197 LLVFYVKDSRDNWIA
+197 
-212 LPGIIIQYPTGNSSV
+212 
-227 PETPEI
+227 
-233 KEIKTEIAKVDGEAA
+233 
-248 SKWIQSGD
+248 D
-256 RYNGKTTSQNEA
+256 RYNAKFDKTSTN
-268 GFWSDLQPILTTAK
+268 GFWNDLQT
-282 DIVAGKS
+282 
-289 SANPSEI
+289 EI
-296 LTKLKNAI
+296 LSAEAI
-304 VNLIPIGQ
+304 KENPKSEDEVSDATDALSEAVANLIPIGQ

-327 SNDDLKGYNDKTVN
+327 SNDDLKGCTEKTVN

-359 KDAETGKVEPTTE
+359 KNAEGVVEPTTE
-372 NVAGNQGKAD
+372 NVTGNQGKAD
-382 GYATKL
+382 DYATTLSKA
-388 TNAYKELAS
+388 TAELARTP
-397 ALDRYGSVSLALDAI
+397 DRYGDVSLALDAI
-412 PALCELADKAIGN
+412 PALCKLADKAISN
-425 TALDGRDTLKTKRDA
+425 TALNGRDTLKIKRDA
-440 AYAVWQEYVETQL
+440 AYAVWQKYEETQL

-664 GEYSAFSGAKLYV
+664 GEYSAFSGAKLYA

-685 AAAAGEAAAPTFDT
+685 AATAGEAAAPTFDT
-699 GYQTDE
+699 GYQSDE

-728 GKGFWGNTDVSGG
+728 GKGFFGNTDVSGG

-789 LFTNDELKQIDDTY
+789 LFTDDELRQIDETY
-803 AEKREAFQT
+803 AEKCEAFQT

-817 NAKNLVREFDAL
+817 DAKNLVREFEAL

-842 PKERSIQGALN
+842 PKENSIQGALN
-853 CLPDDVRD
+853 RLPDDVRD

-934 ANDRSYSYVPSDYAK
+934 ANDRSYNYVLSDYANA
-949 DDSRVNVPGSDDNR
+949 DSRVNVPGSKDSK

-970 GAFDGTDGYRVQE
+970 GAFDGKDGYRVQE

-1011 EVEDED
+1011 EVEDEG

-1043 FYEPSSTGYD
+1043 FYEPSSTGHD
-1053 GKGANGMKAAI
+1053 GKGENGMKAAI
-1064 ITFDCVMPHNIV
+1064 ISFDCVMPRNIV

-1093 KTSLKNELTTAYQ
+1093 KTQLKNELAAAYQ
-1106 AYVKSNYS
+1106 KYTKSEYS
-1114 NTNWNTL
+1114 NANWNTL

-1177 DLWPTGKTYWEGTP
+1177 DLWPTGKTYWEGAP
-1191 INHFEVNLT
+1191 INHFEVDLT

-1221 GASSNYISSINGLS
+1221 GASSNYVSSINGLS

-1255 EGFGNFTVA
+1255 EGFGNFSVA

-1284 EDLGGTWNNQNTTLR
+1284 EDLGGTWSNQNTTLR

-1308 FPAFTSGTIGSTNEY
+1308 FPDFTSGTIGSTNEY

-1388 PTMNTQ
+1388 PTMNAQ
-1394 AGNTQTANGT
+1394 AGNTQTSNGT

-1452 EALSDTSKQNVTN
+1452 EALSETSKQNVTN

-1495 YRATLEDVEQIKSVQ
+1495 YRATLEDVEQIKSAQ

-1546 ADKVIADSTAIG
+1546 ADKVIADIAAIG
-1558 PIDEI
+1558 PINEI

-1586 YIVEYAKPVNYYTL
+1586 YIVECAEPVNYYTL
-1600 LDAEVKLKELQ
+1600 LDAEAKLKELQ

-1621 RAAAAAVDNLIDAIG
+1621 KAAAAAVDSLVDEIG
-1636 EVTLKSK
+1636 DVTLDSK

-1656 TPTQKTYVTKLD
+1656 TPTQKTYVTKLN
-1668 TLTAAETAY
+1668 TLTAAEAAY
-1677 KALVDRKAADDVIE
+1677 KNLVDQKAADDVME
-1691 KINAIGKVTLES
+1691 KINEIGEVTLDS

-1713 YNALTND
+1713 YNALTPD
-1720 QKLLVENY
+1720 QKPLVENY
-1728 DVLTAAE
+1728 NVLTDAE

-1742 AEAKDKAD
+1742 AEAKYEAD
-1750 REAAAQVDEMIER
+1750 LAAAAQVDEMIER
-1763 LFPVTRYSGPAI
+1763 LFPVNRYSGPAI
-1775 RMARAAYE
+1775 RMARAAYD
-1783 ALTEDQKALVTRYS
+1783 ALTEDQKALVKHYD
-1797 DLVRAEKEYSA
+1797 DLVKAEAEFA
-1808 IPPLTPSTPAKPS
+1808 EIPPITPVGPSKPSKPST
-1821 QKPDTSK
+1821 PDTSK
-1828 DNLSFTDVT
+1828 DNLPFTDVA

-1842 YDGVKYVC
+1842 YDGVKYAC
-1850 DNGLMNGTSANEFNP
+1850 DNGLMNGTSANAFSP
-1865 NANTTRS
+1865 NADTTRS

-1886 SGGETWYARGREW
+1886 SGGATWYTAGRAWAMEN
-1899 SMGAGISDGTNMTGK
+1899 GISDGTNMEGK

-1953 ATDAMRWAVSAG
+1953 AKEAMQWAVGSG
-1965 LINGRTATTLAPQG
+1965 LIQGSG
-1979 NATRAEVASILMR
+1979 NALTPQANASRAQIATILMR
-1992 FMQKY
+1992 FAQSIAK
-1997 TK
+1997 

>member
-1 MLENNA
+1 M
-7 SESHACQFFSET
+7 
-19 KMGQKNR
+19 K
-26 PRGKIRKTISVLL
+26 KIVSLLLVITLL
-39 CFALVLALIPISV
+39 CGLLVPVYAEAKTVTVELLASGLAENTYDSTYTGSISLPNNKTFSGTTYIKAIEDIGATLEYKNSTNKNIGLKYTGLLISPTVGLNGTSV
-52 LATALHFYPV
+52 LASALTGISVSGTDLTSAGFPEASIKSGYDYYFIV
-62 ITYTEN
+62 IFCSQLKKGGKPIGDDYAVLVQIKKAGSDSVDKSDLAAEITKAEGKNASNCKTEN
-68 GQTKTLSLSND
+68 
-79 DSVGLWNYGGDND
+79 
-92 ADLFLISLP
+92 
-101 SGAEIQNISIPDMSQ
+101 
-116 YVIEMEIDGV
+116 
-126 DDVLDATSY
+126 
-135 YSQKTFPTLQ
+135 
-145 TIKEQV
+145 
-151 TIISDTG
+151 
-158 FRTPD
+158 
-163 SNADEGYS
+163 
-171 YALADDETGITEE
+171 
-184 MLNKIPNKSVEGY
+184 
-197 LLVFYVKDSRDNWIA
+197 
-212 LPGIIIQYPTGNSSV
+212 
-227 PETPEI
+227 
-233 KEIKTEIAKVDGEAA
+233 
-248 SKWIQSGD
+248 D
-256 RYNGKTTSQNEA
+256 RYNAGTKAVSEN
-268 GFWSDLQPILTTAK
+268 GFWSDFQAALTSAKSVNDSTAATQKQVDSALEALTTAM
-282 DIVAGKS
+282 A
-289 SANPSEI
+289 
-296 LTKLKNAI
+296 
-304 VNLIPIGQ
+304 NLIPIGQ

-462 IRTAYRELFDAYYLG
+462 IRTAYRELFDAYYLD

-496 LKKPTGFPQGEWA
+496 LKDPDFYHVDSEWT

-525 GALETQLTDKGK
+525 GVLETQLGSK
-537 LYYGG
+537 LYNKGRLDG
-542 KIDNYGAASYAAIIN
+542 YGAASYAALIN
-557 GVYPH
+557 GVYAH
-562 SLQSFNSYFSDDYY
+562 SLQSFSYYFSDDYN

-589 LHDGDMV
+589 LHDGDTV
-596 ELALLPTPEVSSY
+596 ELVLLPQPKISSY
-609 AGAGNSLNE
+609 AGAPNPLAE

-632 DGEPVTG
+632 DGVPVTG

-664 GEYSAFSGAKLYV
+664 GEYSAFSGAELYV

-685 AAAAGEAAAPTFDT
+685 AATAGDAAAPSLDT
-699 GYQTDE
+699 GYQTDA
-705 NGNVTVT
+705 NGDVTVT

-719 HLYAVDPRD
+719 HLYAADLRD
-728 GKGFWGNTDVSGG
+728 DKGYFGNTDVSGG
-741 PQIEELPSMTVGA
+741 PQIEELPSMTAGA
-754 SVWIYVNAK
+754 SVWVYVNPK
-763 SGDELTA
+763 SGDELA
-770 GLAALKQE
+770 SGLAALKQE

-789 LFTNDELKQIDDTY
+789 LFTEAELKQIDDTY
-803 AEKREAFQT
+803 NESCEKFKSLD
-812 VTNLT
+812 NLT
-817 NAKNLVREFDAL
+817 DAKKLVREFDAL
-829 VAQLEKAHKNSDF
+829 VAQLSKQHQGSDAW
-842 PKERSIQGALN
+842 RANNLRYALDM
-853 CLPDDVRD
+853 LPDDLND

-867 ERFRYLQSM
+867 ERFRWLQSEM
-876 IDSATQHQIN
+876 ALATEHQIN
-886 QMTTAQKAK
+886 QMSTAQKAK
-895 YEKLKEAYGEDG
+895 YEKLKEAYGTDG
-907 TNLPAEVDPTVTVKV
+907 STLPAAVNPTVTVTV
-922 MGDTD
+922 TD
-927 YQNDFIV
+927 GTEYQGDFIV
-934 ANDRSYSYVPSDYAK
+934 ANNRSYSYVSSEYANGNE
-949 DDSRVNVPGSDDNR
+949 RVNIPSATGNLR
-963 IRTSAAL
+963 KEAAL
-970 GAFDGTDGYRVQE
+970 GAFDATDYRVQE
-983 GSYYQLIIARKLEG
+983 GSEYQLIIARKLDG
-997 GAYECSYNATVVKV
+997 KVTECDYNAKVVKI
-1011 EVEDED
+1011 EVLDKD
-1017 GNPIEGVTVRTPNYT
+1017 TGKPIEGVTTGIYNYT
-1032 DANPDSSRRRF
+1032 EDRGSSRARF
-1043 FYEPSSTGYD
+1043 YYTPDGGGAYD
-1053 GKGANGMKAAI
+1053 QGEYGMTAA
-1064 ITFDCVMPHNIV
+1064 TVRFTCVMPHNIL

-1093 KTSLKNELTTAYQ
+1093 KTSLKNELTAAYQ
-1106 AYVKSNYS
+1106 TYTKSEYS

-1121 VKAYNDGIANIGK
+1121 VKAYNDGIANIEK
-1134 AEDVTTATA
+1134 AEDVTTATD

-1148 LEAMAAVDADMAQDY
+1148 LAAMADVVKDMEAAY
-1163 GTVYVTIEN
+1163 GTVYVTVEN
-1172 TTFTH
+1172 TTFTR
-1177 DLWPTGKTYWEGTP
+1177 DLWPTGKTYWDGTP
-1191 INHFEVNLT
+1191 IDHFPVELDST
-1200 AASTMMT
+1200 STMMS
-1207 CVVDALDQHGWSQT
+1207 CVVEALDEHGWKQT
-1221 GASSNYISSINGLS
+1221 GASSNYITSINGLS

-1245 MGTLNDWFTN
+1245 MGTLNDWFNN

-1284 EDLGGTWNNQNTTLR
+1284 ADLGGTWGGEDAQNTTLKE
-1299 ALDVTNGTI
+1299 LKVTGGTI
-1308 FPAFTSGTIGSTNEY
+1308 FPDFTSGTIGSTTEY
-1323 TLQIDDEKAEI
+1323 TLQIADEKAEI

-1356 NNTEGVSFYKRTQ
+1356 DNTEGVSFYKRTQ

-1394 AGNTQTANGT
+1394 AGNTQTSGGT

-1428 YCVKVES
+1428 YCIKVES

-1440 MENGLSITRAAY
+1440 MESGLSITRAAY
-1452 EALSDTSKQNVTN
+1452 DALSEDSQKNVTN

-1546 ADKVIADSTAIG
+1546 ADKVIADIAAIG

-1563 TLESAKQIQKAR
+1563 TLESAEQIQKAR

-1586 YIVEYAKPVNYYTL
+1586 YIVECAEPVSYYTL
-1600 LDAEVKLKELQ
+1600 VEAEARLKELQ
-1611 DAAAEQERID
+1611 EAAAEQERID

-1691 KINAIGKVTLES
+1691 KINEIGKVTLES

-1797 DLVRAEKEYSA
+1797 DLVRAEKEYAA
-1808 IPPLTPSTPAKPS
+1808 IPPLRPVGPSKPSKPSTS
-1821 QKPDTSK
+1821 DTSK
-1828 DNLSFTDVT
+1828 DNLPFTDVT

-1886 SGGETWYARGREW
+1886 SGGATWYAAGRAW
-1899 SMGAGISDGTNMTGK
+1899 AMGAGISDGTNMTGK

-1926 YAKMKGYDVS
+1926 YAKLKGYDVS
-1936 ASASLSGYTDAS
+1936 ASADISGYTDAS
-1948 SVSGW
+1948 GVSSW

>member
-1 MLENNA
+1 MWKWFLGDAERHRPFHTRSIALALAILITFGLFSPLCVAATPSYEIDSGNIVGSQNIGTLNGYNLYLVNISKQYDTIKLQEGNDSSTGELVSFLYGDGDYDGITGGSITRNSTNFKKTA
-7 SESHACQFFSET
+7 TYFQKEKSNISAVTFSE
-19 KMGQKNR
+19 Q
-26 PRGKIRKTISVLL
+26 SDYLL
-39 CFALVLALIPISV
+39 CRLTEFDWVVTFAPVTVGYILIAWEKAASV
-52 LATALHFYPV
+52 DKTALD
-62 ITYTEN
+62 
-68 GQTKTLSLSND
+68 TK
-79 DSVGLWNYGGDND
+79 
-92 ADLFLISLP
+92 
-101 SGAEIQNISIPDMSQ
+101 
-116 YVIEMEIDGV
+116 
-126 DDVLDATSY
+126 
-135 YSQKTFPTLQ
+135 
-145 TIKEQV
+145 
-151 TIISDTG
+151 
-158 FRTPD
+158 
-163 SNADEGYS
+163 
-171 YALADDETGITEE
+171 ITEAE
-184 MLNKIPNKSVEGY
+184 NK
-197 LLVFYVKDSRDNWIA
+197 
-212 LPGIIIQYPTGNSSV
+212 NSSNC
-227 PETPEI
+227 
-233 KEIKTEIAKVDGEAA
+233 KTEK
-248 SKWIQSGD
+248 D
-256 RYNGKTTSQNEA
+256 RYNAGTKAVSEK
-268 GFWSDLQPILTTAK
+268 GFWSDFQTALTSAKSVNENTAATQQQV
-282 DIVAGKS
+282 D
-289 SANPSEI
+289 SALGA
-296 LTKLKNAI
+296 LTATMA
-304 VNLIPIGQ
+304 NLIPIGQ

-348 EANAYLDALFQ
+348 EANAYLESLFQ
-359 KDAETGKVEPTTE
+359 KNDETGKVEPTTE

-412 PALCELADKAIGN
+412 PALCDLADKAIGN

-462 IRTAYRELFDAYYLG
+462 IRTAYRELFDAYYLD

-496 LKKPTGFPQGEWA
+496 LKDPDFYHVDSEWT

-525 GALETQLTDKGK
+525 GALETQLGSK
-537 LYYGG
+537 LYNKGRLDG
-542 KIDNYGAASYAAIIN
+542 YGAASYAALIN
-557 GVYPH
+557 GVYAH
-562 SLQSFNSYFSDDYY
+562 SLQSFSYYFSDDYN

-589 LHDGDMV
+589 LHDGDTV
-596 ELALLPTPEVSSY
+596 ELVLLPQPKISSY
-609 AGAGNSLNE
+609 AGAPNPLAE

-632 DGEPVTG
+632 DGVPVTG

-664 GEYSAFSGAKLYV
+664 GEYSAFSGAELYV

-685 AAAAGEAAAPTFDT
+685 AATAGDAAAPSLDT
-699 GYQTDE
+699 GYQTDA
-705 NGNVTVT
+705 NGDVTVT

-719 HLYAVDPRD
+719 HLYAADLRD
-728 GKGFWGNTDVSGG
+728 DKGYFGNTDVSGG
-741 PQIEELPSMTVGA
+741 PQIEELPSMTAGA
-754 SVWIYVNAK
+754 SVWVYVNPK
-763 SGDELTA
+763 SGDELA
-770 GLAALKQE
+770 SGLAALKQE

-789 LFTNDELKQIDDTY
+789 LFTEAELKQIDDTY
-803 AEKREAFQT
+803 NESCEKFKSLD
-812 VTNLT
+812 NLT
-817 NAKNLVREFDAL
+817 DAKKLVREFDAL
-829 VAQLEKAHKNSDF
+829 VAQLSKQHQGSDAW
-842 PKERSIQGALN
+842 RANNLRYALDM
-853 CLPDDVRD
+853 LPDDLND

-867 ERFRYLQSM
+867 ERFRWLQSEM
-876 IDSATQHQIN
+876 ALATEHQIN
-886 QMTTAQKAK
+886 QMSTAQKAK
-895 YEKLKEAYGEDG
+895 YEKLKEAYGTDG
-907 TNLPAEVDPTVTVKV
+907 STLKEAVNPTVTVTV
-922 MGDTD
+922 ADGAE

-934 ANDRSYSYVPSDYAK
+934 ANNRSYSYVSDEYANGNE
-949 DDSRVNVPGSDDNR
+949 RVNIPSATGNLR
-963 IRTSAAL
+963 KEAAL
-970 GAFDGTDGYRVQE
+970 GAFDATDYRVQE
-983 GSYYQLIIARKLEG
+983 GSEYQLIIARKLDG
-997 GAYECSYNATVVKV
+997 KVTECDYNAKVVKI
-1011 EVEDED
+1011 EVLDKD
-1017 GNPIEGVTVRTPNYT
+1017 TGKPIEGVTTGIYNYT
-1032 DANPDSSRRRF
+1032 EDRGSSRARF
-1043 FYEPSSTGYD
+1043 YYTPDGGGAYD
-1053 GKGANGMKAAI
+1053 QGEYGMTAA
-1064 ITFDCVMPHNIV
+1064 TVRFTCVMPHNIL

-1093 KTSLKNELTTAYQ
+1093 KTSLKNELTAAYQ
-1106 AYVKSNYS
+1106 TYTKSEYS

-1121 VKAYNDGIANIGK
+1121 VKAYNDGIANIEK
-1134 AEDVTTATA
+1134 AEDVTTATD

-1148 LEAMAAVDADMAQDY
+1148 LAAMAAVVKDMEAAY
-1163 GTVYVTIEN
+1163 GTVYVTVEN
-1172 TTFTH
+1172 TTFTR
-1177 DLWPTGKTYWEGTP
+1177 DLWPTGKTYWDGTP
-1191 INHFEVNLT
+1191 IDHFPVELDST
-1200 AASTMMT
+1200 STMMS
-1207 CVVDALDQHGWSQT
+1207 CVVEALDEHGWKQT
-1221 GASSNYISSINGLS
+1221 GASSNYITSINGLS

-1245 MGTLNDWFTN
+1245 MGTLNDWFNN

-1284 EDLGGTWNNQNTTLR
+1284 ADLGGTWGGEDAQNTTLK
-1299 ALDVTNGTI
+1299 ALEVTGGTI
-1308 FPAFTSGTIGSTNEY
+1308 FPDFTSGTIGSTNEY
-1323 TLQIDDEKAEI
+1323 TLQIADEKAEI

-1356 NNTEGVSFYKRTQ
+1356 DNTEGVSFYKRTQ

-1394 AGNTQTANGT
+1394 AGNTQTSGGT

-1428 YCVKVES
+1428 YCIKVES

-1440 MENGLSITRAAY
+1440 MESGLSITRAAY
-1452 EALSDTSKQNVTN
+1452 DALSEDSQKNVTN

-1472 EAGVASFKKTADLSV
+1472 EAGVASFKKTAELSV

-1510 EIYES
+1510 ETYES

-1546 ADKVIADSTAIG
+1546 ADKVIADIAAIG

-1563 TLESAKQIQKAR
+1563 TLESAEQIQKAR

-1586 YIVEYAKPVNYYTL
+1586 YIVECAEPVSYYTL
-1600 LDAEVKLKELQ
+1600 LEAEAKLKELQ
-1611 DAAAEQERID
+1611 EAAAEQERID
-1621 RAAAAAVDNLIDAIG
+1621 RAAAAAVDSLIDEIG
-1636 EVTLKSK
+1636 DVTLESK

-1668 TLTAAETAY
+1668 TLTAAEAAY
-1677 KALVDRKAADDVIE
+1677 KALVDQKAADDVME
-1691 KINAIGKVTLES
+1691 KINEIGEVTLDS

-1713 YNALTND
+1713 YDALTND
-1720 QKLLVENY
+1720 QKPLVENY
-1728 DVLTAAE
+1728 NVLTAAE

-1742 AEAKDKAD
+1742 AEAKYEAD
-1750 REAAAQVDEMIER
+1750 LAAAAQVDEMIKR
-1763 LFPVTRYSGPAI
+1763 LFPVNRYSGPAI

-1783 ALTEDQKALVTRYS
+1783 ALTADQKALVKHYD
-1797 DLVRAEKEYSA
+1797 DLIKAEAEFAA
-1808 IPPLTPSTPAKPS
+1808 IPPLRPVGPTKPSKPST
-1821 QKPDTSK
+1821 PDTSK
-1828 DNLSFTDVT
+1828 DNLPFTDVT

-1842 YDGVKYVC
+1842 YDGVKYAC
-1850 DNGLMNGTSANEFNP
+1850 DNGLMNGTSSNAFSP
-1865 NANTTRS
+1865 NADTTRS

-1886 SGGETWYARGREW
+1886 SGGVTWYTAGRAWAMEN
-1899 SMGAGISDGTNMTGK
+1899 GISDGTNMEGK

-1948 SVSGW
+1948 GVSGW
-1953 ATDAMRWAVSAG
+1953 AKEAMQWAVGSG
-1965 LINGRTATTLAPQG
+1965 LIQGSG
-1979 NATRAEVASILMR
+1979 NALTPQANASRAQIATILMR
-1992 FMQKY
+1992 FAQSIAK
-1997 TK
+1997 

>member
-1 MLENNA
+1 MGNGSPANNA
-7 SESHACQFFSET
+7 SCYSNGWWSLDLENHFSTGLSSISGESFYNST
-19 KMGQKNR
+19 
-26 PRGKIRKTISVLL
+26 
-39 CFALVLALIPISV
+39 
-52 LATALHFYPV
+52 ATYYGAV
-62 ITYTEN
+62 VWDEN
-68 GQTKTLSLSND
+68 GDFVCRIIFQ
-79 DSVGLWNYGGDND
+79 VGGTDESPIPTDGLETAIND
-92 ADLFLISLP
+92 AK
-101 SGAEIQNISIPDMSQ
+101 A
-116 YVIEMEIDGV
+116 
-126 DDVLDATSY
+126 LDASNYYTS
-135 YSQKTFPTLQ
+135 
-145 TIKEQV
+145 
-151 TIISDTG
+151 D
-158 FRTPD
+158 
-163 SNADEGYS
+163 
-171 YALADDETGITEE
+171 
-184 MLNKIPNKSVEGY
+184 
-197 LLVFYVKDSRDNWIA
+197 
-212 LPGIIIQYPTGNSSV
+212 
-227 PETPEI
+227 
-233 KEIKTEIAKVDGEAA
+233 
-248 SKWIQSGD
+248 D
-256 RYNGKTTSQNEA
+256 RYNAKFDKTSTN
-268 GFWSDLQPILTTAK
+268 GFWNDLQT
-282 DIVAGKS
+282 
-289 SANPSEI
+289 EI
-296 LTKLKNAI
+296 LSAEAI
-304 VNLIPIGQ
+304 KENPTSEDEVNDAIDALGEAVANLIPIGQ

-327 SNDDLKGYNDKTVN
+327 SNDDLKGCTEKSVN

-359 KDAETGKVEPTTE
+359 KNAEGIVEPTTE
-372 NVAGNQGKAD
+372 NVADNRGKAD
-382 GYATKL
+382 GYATTLSKA
-388 TNAYKELAS
+388 TAELARTP
-397 ALDRYGSVSLALDAI
+397 DRYGDVSLALDAI
-412 PALCELADKAIGN
+412 PALCELADKAISN
-425 TALDGRDTLKTKRDA
+425 TALNGRNELKAARDA
-440 AYAVWQEYVETQL
+440 AYAVWQKYEETQL

-462 IRTAYRELFDAYYLG
+462 IRTAYRDLFDAYYLG
-477 LTNTADSITVNVRV
+477 LTNTAESITVNVRV
-491 TDSAS
+491 TDTAS
-496 LKKPTGFPQGEWA
+496 LNNPDGFKDDWT

-525 GALETQLTDKGK
+525 GALETQIADK
-537 LYYGG
+537 LYWGG
-542 KIDNYGAASYAAIIN
+542 KMDGFGAVSYAALIN
-557 GVYPH
+557 GVYAH
-562 SLQSFNSYFSDDYY
+562 SLQSFSGYFSDNYY
-576 ENGTRVYYSDRYV
+576 ENGTLLVYYSDRYV
-589 LHDGDMV
+589 LHDGDTV
-596 ELALLPTPEVSSY
+596 ELALLPKPTVSSY
-609 AGAGNSLNE
+609 VGEISLDT

-632 DGEPVTG
+632 AGAPVTG
-639 TLTVNEGEPL
+639 TLTATEGEPL

-685 AAAAGEAAAPTFDT
+685 AATAGEAAAPTFDT
-699 GYQTDE
+699 GYQTDA

-728 GKGFWGNTDVSGG
+728 GKGFFGNTDVSGG

-770 GLAALKQE
+770 GLAALRQE

-789 LFTNDELKQIDDTY
+789 LFTDDELKQIDEAY
-803 AEKREAFQT
+803 AEKCEAFQT

-817 NAKNLVREFDAL
+817 DAKNLVREFDAL

-842 PKERSIQGALN
+842 PKETSIQGALN

-867 ERFRYLQSM
+867 ARFQYLQSM

-922 MGDTD
+922 MGGTD

-949 DDSRVNVPGSDDNR
+949 DDSRVNVPGSKESS

-970 GAFDGTDGYRVQE
+970 GAFDGKDGYRVQE

-1011 EVEDED
+1011 EVEDEA
-1017 GNPIEGVTVRTPNYT
+1017 GNPIEGVTVQTPNYT
-1032 DANPDSSRRRF
+1032 DANQYSSRRRF

-1053 GKGANGMKAAI
+1053 GKGENGMKAAI
-1064 ITFDCVMPHNIV
+1064 ISFDCVMPRNIV

-1093 KTSLKNELTTAYQ
+1093 KTQLKNELAAAYQ
-1106 AYVKSNYS
+1106 KYTKSEYS
-1114 NTNWNTL
+1114 NANWNTL

-1163 GTVYVTIEN
+1163 GAVYVTIEN

-1191 INHFEVNLT
+1191 INHFEVGLT

-1221 GASSNYISSINGLS
+1221 GASSNYVSSINGLS

-1255 EGFGNFTVA
+1255 EGFGNFSVA

-1284 EDLGGTWNNQNTTLR
+1284 EDLGGTWSNQNTTLE

-1308 FPAFTSGTIGSTNEY
+1308 FPDFTSGTIGSTNEY

-1334 KITPTATNKNF
+1334 KITPTAANKNF

-1356 NNTEGVSFYKRTQ
+1356 DNTEGVSFYKRTQ

-1388 PTMNTQ
+1388 PTMNAQ
-1394 AGNTQTANGT
+1394 AGNTQTSNGT

-1428 YCVKVES
+1428 YCIKVEN

-1440 MENGLSITRAAY
+1440 MESGLSITRAAY
-1452 EALSDTSKQNVTN
+1452 DALSDTSKQNVTN

-1546 ADKVIADSTAIG
+1546 ADKVIADIAAIG

-1586 YIVEYAKPVNYYTL
+1586 YIVECAEPVNYYTL
-1600 LDAEVKLKELQ
+1600 LDAEAKLKELQ

-1621 RAAAAAVDNLIDAIG
+1621 RAAAAAVDSLIDEIG
-1636 EVTLKSK
+1636 DVTLDSK

-1656 TPTQKTYVTKLD
+1656 TPTQKTYVTKLN
-1668 TLTAAETAY
+1668 TLTAAEAAY
-1677 KALVDRKAADDVIE
+1677 KNLVDQKAADDVME
-1691 KINAIGKVTLES
+1691 KINEIGEVTLDS

-1713 YNALTND
+1713 YNALAPD
-1720 QKLLVENY
+1720 QKPLVENY
-1728 DVLTAAE
+1728 NVLTDAE

-1742 AEAKDKAD
+1742 AEAKYEAD
-1750 REAAAQVDEMIER
+1750 LAAAAQVDEMIER
-1763 LFPVTRYSGPAI
+1763 LFPVNRYSGPAI
-1775 RMARAAYE
+1775 RMARAAYD
-1783 ALTEDQKALVTRYS
+1783 ALTEDQKALVKHYD
-1797 DLVRAEKEYSA
+1797 DLVKAEAEFAA
-1808 IPPLTPSTPAKPS
+1808 IPPITPVGPSKPSKPST
-1821 QKPDTSK
+1821 PDTSK
-1828 DNLSFTDVT
+1828 DNLPFTDVA
-1837 SGSWY
+1837 SGDWY
-1842 YDGVKYVC
+1842 YDGVKYAC
-1850 DNGLMNGTSANEFNP
+1850 DNGLMNGTGANAFNP
-1865 NANTTRS
+1865 NADTTRS

-1886 SGGETWYARGREW
+1886 SGGATWYARGREW
-1899 SMGAGISDGTNMTGK
+1899 AMENGISDGTNMEGK

-1953 ATDAMRWAVSAG
+1953 AKEAMQWAVGSG
-1965 LINGRTATTLAPQG
+1965 LIQGSNNALTPQANASRAQIAT
-1979 NATRAEVASILMR
+1979 ILMR
-1992 FMQKY
+1992 FAQNIAK
-1997 TK
+1997 

>member
-1 MLENNA
+1 
-7 SESHACQFFSET
+7 
-19 KMGQKNR
+19 MGQKNR
-26 PRGKIRKTISVLL
+26 PRGIHTRSIALALAILITFGLFSPLCVAATPSYEIDSGNIVGSQNIGTLNGYNLYLVNISKQYDTIKLQEGNDSSTGELVSFLYGDGDYDGITGGSITRNSTNFKKTATYFQKEKSNISAVTFSEQSDYLL
-39 CFALVLALIPISV
+39 CRLTEFDWVVTFAPVTVGYILIAWEKAASV
-52 LATALHFYPV
+52 DKTALD
-62 ITYTEN
+62 
-68 GQTKTLSLSND
+68 TK
-79 DSVGLWNYGGDND
+79 
-92 ADLFLISLP
+92 
-101 SGAEIQNISIPDMSQ
+101 
-116 YVIEMEIDGV
+116 
-126 DDVLDATSY
+126 
-135 YSQKTFPTLQ
+135 
-145 TIKEQV
+145 
-151 TIISDTG
+151 
-158 FRTPD
+158 
-163 SNADEGYS
+163 
-171 YALADDETGITEE
+171 ITEAE
-184 MLNKIPNKSVEGY
+184 NK
-197 LLVFYVKDSRDNWIA
+197 
-212 LPGIIIQYPTGNSSV
+212 NSSNC
-227 PETPEI
+227 
-233 KEIKTEIAKVDGEAA
+233 KTEK
-248 SKWIQSGD
+248 D
-256 RYNGKTTSQNEA
+256 RYNAGTKAVSEK
-268 GFWSDLQPILTTAK
+268 GFWSDFQTALTSAKSVNENTAATQQQV
-282 DIVAGKS
+282 D
-289 SANPSEI
+289 SALGA
-296 LTKLKNAI
+296 LTATMA
-304 VNLIPIGQ
+304 NLIPIGQ

-348 EANAYLDALFQ
+348 EANAYLESLFQ
-359 KDAETGKVEPTTE
+359 KNDETGKVEPTTE

-412 PALCELADKAIGN
+412 PALCDLADKAIGN

-462 IRTAYRELFDAYYLG
+462 IRTAYRELFDAYYLD

-496 LKKPTGFPQGEWA
+496 LKDPDFYHVDSEWT

-525 GALETQLTDKGK
+525 GALETQLGSK
-537 LYYGG
+537 LYNKGRLDG
-542 KIDNYGAASYAAIIN
+542 YGAASYAALIN
-557 GVYPH
+557 GVYAH
-562 SLQSFNSYFSDDYY
+562 SLQSFSYYFSDDYN

-589 LHDGDMV
+589 LHDGDTV
-596 ELALLPTPEVSSY
+596 ELVLLPQPKISSY
-609 AGAGNSLNE
+609 AGAPNPLAE

-632 DGEPVTG
+632 DGVPVTG

-664 GEYSAFSGAKLYV
+664 GEYSAFSGAELYV

-685 AAAAGEAAAPTFDT
+685 AATAGDAAAPSLDT
-699 GYQTDE
+699 GYQTDA
-705 NGNVTVT
+705 NGDVTVT

-719 HLYAVDPRD
+719 HLYAADLRD
-728 GKGFWGNTDVSGG
+728 DKGYFGNTDVSGG
-741 PQIEELPSMTVGA
+741 PQIEELPSMTAGA
-754 SVWIYVNAK
+754 SVWVYVNPK
-763 SGDELTA
+763 SGDELA
-770 GLAALKQE
+770 SGLAALKQE

-789 LFTNDELKQIDDTY
+789 LFTDDERKQIDEAY
-803 AEKREAFQT
+803 AKKCEAFQT

-817 NAKNLVREFDAL
+817 AAKNLVREFDAL

-842 PKERSIQGALN
+842 PKETSIQSALN

-934 ANDRSYSYVPSDYAK
+934 ANNRSYNYVPSDYANA
-949 DDSRVNVPGSDDNR
+949 DSRVNVPGSKESS

-997 GAYECSYNATVVKV
+997 GAYACSYNAKVVKV
-1011 EVEDED
+1011 EVEDEA
-1017 GNPIEGVTVRTPNYT
+1017 GNPIEGVTVQTPNYT
-1032 DANPDSSRRRF
+1032 DANQYSSRRRF

-1053 GKGANGMKAAI
+1053 GKGENGMKAAI
-1064 ITFDCVMPHNIV
+1064 ITFDCVMPRNIV

-1093 KTSLKNELTTAYQ
+1093 KTSLKNELTAAYQ
-1106 AYVKSNYS
+1106 TYTKSEYS

-1121 VKAYNDGIANIGK
+1121 VKAYNDGIANIEK
-1134 AEDVTTATA
+1134 AEDVTTATD

-1148 LEAMAAVDADMAQDY
+1148 LAAMADVVKDMEAAY
-1163 GTVYVTIEN
+1163 GTVYVTVEN
-1172 TTFTH
+1172 TTFTR
-1177 DLWPTGKTYWEGTP
+1177 DLWPTGKTYWDGTP
-1191 INHFEVNLT
+1191 IDHFPVELDST
-1200 AASTMMT
+1200 STMMS
-1207 CVVDALDQHGWSQT
+1207 CVVEALDEHGWKQT
-1221 GASSNYISSINGLS
+1221 GASSNYITSINGLS

-1245 MGTLNDWFTN
+1245 MGTLNDWFNN

-1284 EDLGGTWNNQNTTLR
+1284 ADLGGTWGGEDAQNTTLKE
-1299 ALDVTNGTI
+1299 LKVTGGTI
-1308 FPAFTSGTIGSTNEY
+1308 FPDFTSGTIGSTTEY
-1323 TLQIDDEKAEI
+1323 TLQIADEKAEI

-1356 NNTEGVSFYKRTQ
+1356 DNTEGVSFYKRTQ

-1394 AGNTQTANGT
+1394 AGNTQTSGGT

-1428 YCVKVES
+1428 YCIKVES

-1440 MENGLSITRAAY
+1440 MESGLSITRAAY
-1452 EALSDTSKQNVTN
+1452 DALSEDSQKNVTN

-1510 EIYES
+1510 KIYES

-1531 LMALIEKIDGLNQAA
+1531 LMALIEKIDGLNQEAA
-1546 ADKVIADSTAIG
+1546 NKVIADITAIG
-1558 PIDEI
+1558 PIDKI
-1563 TLESAKQIQKAR
+1563 TLESAKQIQTAR
-1575 AGYDALNKYAQ
+1575 AGYAALNKYAQ
-1586 YIVEYAKPVNYYTL
+1586 YIVECAKPVNYYTL
-1600 LDAEVKLKELQ
+1600 LDAEAKLKELQ

-1621 RAAAAAVDNLIDAIG
+1621 KAAAAAVDSLIDEIG
-1636 EVTLKSK
+1636 DVTLDSK

-1656 TPTQKTYVTKLD
+1656 TPTQKTYVTKLN

-1677 KALVDRKAADDVIE
+1677 KALVDRKAADDVTE
-1691 KINAIGKVTLES
+1691 KINEIDKVTLES

-1728 DVLTAAE
+1728 NVLTAAE

-1783 ALTEDQKALVTRYS
+1783 ALTEGQKALVTRYN
-1797 DLVRAEKEYSA
+1797 DLVRAEKEYAA

-1828 DNLSFTDVT
+1828 DNLPFTDVT

-1886 SGGETWYARGREW
+1886 SGGATWYAAGREW
-1899 SMGAGISDGTNMTGK
+1899 AMGAGISDGTNMTGK

-1936 ASASLSGYTDAS
+1936 ASADISGYTDAS
-1948 SVSGW
+1948 SVSSW

>member
-1 MLENNA
+1 MGKWFLGDAERHRPFHTRSIALALAILITFGLFSPLCVAATPSYEIDSGNIVGSQNIGTLNGYNLYLVNISKQYDTIKLQEGNDSSTGELVSFLYGDGDYDGITGGSITRNSTNFKKTA
-7 SESHACQFFSET
+7 TYFQKEKSNISAVTFSE
-19 KMGQKNR
+19 Q
-26 PRGKIRKTISVLL
+26 SDYLL
-39 CFALVLALIPISV
+39 CRLTEFDWVVTFAPVTVGYILIAWEKAASV
-52 LATALHFYPV
+52 DKTALD
-62 ITYTEN
+62 
-68 GQTKTLSLSND
+68 TK
-79 DSVGLWNYGGDND
+79 
-92 ADLFLISLP
+92 
-101 SGAEIQNISIPDMSQ
+101 
-116 YVIEMEIDGV
+116 
-126 DDVLDATSY
+126 
-135 YSQKTFPTLQ
+135 
-145 TIKEQV
+145 
-151 TIISDTG
+151 
-158 FRTPD
+158 
-163 SNADEGYS
+163 
-171 YALADDETGITEE
+171 ITEAE
-184 MLNKIPNKSVEGY
+184 NK
-197 LLVFYVKDSRDNWIA
+197 
-212 LPGIIIQYPTGNSSV
+212 NSSNC
-227 PETPEI
+227 
-233 KEIKTEIAKVDGEAA
+233 KTEK
-248 SKWIQSGD
+248 D
-256 RYNGKTTSQNEA
+256 RYNAGTKAVSEK
-268 GFWSDLQPILTTAK
+268 GFWSDFQTALTSAKSVNENTAATQQQV
-282 DIVAGKS
+282 D
-289 SANPSEI
+289 SALGA
-296 LTKLKNAI
+296 LTATMA
-304 VNLIPIGQ
+304 NLIPIGQ

-348 EANAYLDALFQ
+348 EANAYLESLFQ
-359 KDAETGKVEPTTE
+359 KNDETGKVEPTTE

-412 PALCELADKAIGN
+412 PALCDLADKAIGN

-462 IRTAYRELFDAYYLG
+462 IRTAYRELFDAYYLD

-496 LKKPTGFPQGEWA
+496 LKDPDFYHVDSEWT

-525 GALETQLTDKGK
+525 GALETQLGSK
-537 LYYGG
+537 LYNKGRLDG
-542 KIDNYGAASYAAIIN
+542 YGAASYAALIN
-557 GVYPH
+557 GVYAH
-562 SLQSFNSYFSDDYY
+562 SLQSFSYYFSDDYN

-589 LHDGDMV
+589 LHDGDTV
-596 ELALLPTPEVSSY
+596 ELVLLPQPKISSY
-609 AGAGNSLNE
+609 AGAPNPLAE

-632 DGEPVTG
+632 DGVPVTG

-664 GEYSAFSGAKLYV
+664 GEYSAFSGAELYV

-685 AAAAGEAAAPTFDT
+685 AATAGDAAAPSLDT
-699 GYQTDE
+699 GYQTDA
-705 NGNVTVT
+705 NGDVTVT

-719 HLYAVDPRD
+719 HLYAADLRD
-728 GKGFWGNTDVSGG
+728 DKGYFGNTDVSGG
-741 PQIEELPSMTVGA
+741 PQIEELPSMTAGA
-754 SVWIYVNAK
+754 SVWVYVNPK
-763 SGDELTA
+763 SGDELA
-770 GLAALKQE
+770 SGLAALKQE

-789 LFTNDELKQIDDTY
+789 LFTEAELKQIDDTY
-803 AEKREAFQT
+803 NESCEKFKSLD
-812 VTNLT
+812 NLT
-817 NAKNLVREFDAL
+817 DAKKLVREFDAL
-829 VAQLEKAHKNSDF
+829 VAQLSKQHQGSDAW
-842 PKERSIQGALN
+842 RANNLRYALDM
-853 CLPDDVRD
+853 LPDDLND

-867 ERFRYLQSM
+867 ERFRWLQSEM
-876 IDSATQHQIN
+876 ALATEHQIN
-886 QMTTAQKAK
+886 QMSTAQKAK
-895 YEKLKEAYGEDG
+895 YEKLKEAYGTDG
-907 TNLPAEVDPTVTVKV
+907 STLKEAVNPTVTVTV
-922 MGDTD
+922 ADGAE

-934 ANDRSYSYVPSDYAK
+934 ANNRSYSYVSDEYANGNERVYIPSATGNLRK
-949 DDSRVNVPGSDDNR
+949 E
-963 IRTSAAL
+963 AAL
-970 GAFDGTDGYRVQE
+970 GAFDATDYRVQE
-983 GSYYQLIIARKLEG
+983 GSEYQLIIARKLDG
-997 GAYECSYNATVVKV
+997 KVTECDYNAKVVKI
-1011 EVEDED
+1011 EVLDKD
-1017 GNPIEGVTVRTPNYT
+1017 TGKPIEGVTTGIYNYT
-1032 DANPDSSRRRF
+1032 EDRGSSRARF
-1043 FYEPSSTGYD
+1043 YYTPDGGGAYD
-1053 GKGANGMKAAI
+1053 QGEYGMTAA
-1064 ITFDCVMPHNIV
+1064 TVRFTCVMPHNIL

-1093 KTSLKNELTTAYQ
+1093 KTSLKNELTAAYQ
-1106 AYVKSNYS
+1106 TYTKSEYS

-1121 VKAYNDGIANIGK
+1121 VKAYNDGIANIEK
-1134 AEDVTTATA
+1134 AEDVTTATD

-1148 LEAMAAVDADMAQDY
+1148 LAAMAAVVKDMEAAY
-1163 GTVYVTIEN
+1163 GTVYVTVEN
-1172 TTFTH
+1172 TTFTR
-1177 DLWPTGKTYWEGTP
+1177 DLWPTGKTYWDGTP
-1191 INHFEVNLT
+1191 IDHFPVELDST
-1200 AASTMMT
+1200 STMMS
-1207 CVVDALDQHGWSQT
+1207 CVVEALDEHGWKQT
-1221 GASSNYISSINGLS
+1221 GASSNYITSINGLS

-1245 MGTLNDWFTN
+1245 MGTLNDWFNN

-1264 NGKLGDG
+1264 NGKMGDG

-1284 EDLGGTWNNQNTTLR
+1284 ADLGGTWGGEDAQNTTLK
-1299 ALDVTNGTI
+1299 ALEVTGGTI
-1308 FPAFTSGTIGSTNEY
+1308 FPDFTSGTIGSTNEY
-1323 TLQIDDEKAEI
+1323 TLQIADEKAEI

-1356 NNTEGVSFYKRTQ
+1356 DNTEGVSFYKRTQ

-1394 AGNTQTANGT
+1394 AGNTQTSGGT

-1428 YCVKVES
+1428 YCIKVES

-1440 MENGLSITRAAY
+1440 MESGLSITRAAY
-1452 EALSDTSKQNVTN
+1452 DALSEDSQKNVTN

-1472 EAGVASFKKTADLSV
+1472 EAGVASFKKTAELSV

-1510 EIYES
+1510 ETYES

-1546 ADKVIADSTAIG
+1546 ADKVIADIAAIG

-1563 TLESAKQIQKAR
+1563 TLESAEQIQKAR

-1586 YIVEYAKPVNYYTL
+1586 YIVECAEPVSYYTL
-1600 LDAEVKLKELQ
+1600 LEAEAKLKELQ
-1611 DAAAEQERID
+1611 EAAAEQERID
-1621 RAAAAAVDNLIDAIG
+1621 RAAAAAVDSLIDEIG
-1636 EVTLKSK
+1636 DVTLESK

-1668 TLTAAETAY
+1668 TLTAAEAAY
-1677 KALVDRKAADDVIE
+1677 KALVDQKAADDVME
-1691 KINAIGKVTLES
+1691 KINEIGEVTLDS

-1713 YNALTND
+1713 YDALTND
-1720 QKLLVENY
+1720 QKPLVENY
-1728 DVLTAAE
+1728 NVLTAAE

-1742 AEAKDKAD
+1742 AEAKYEAD
-1750 REAAAQVDEMIER
+1750 LAAAAQVDEMIKR
-1763 LFPVTRYSGPAI
+1763 LFPVNRYSGPAI

-1783 ALTEDQKALVTRYS
+1783 ALTADQKALVKHYD
-1797 DLVRAEKEYSA
+1797 DLIKAEAEFAA
-1808 IPPLTPSTPAKPS
+1808 IPPLRPVGPTKPSKPST
-1821 QKPDTSK
+1821 PDTSK
-1828 DNLSFTDVT
+1828 DNLPFTDVT

-1842 YDGVKYVC
+1842 YDGVKYAC
-1850 DNGLMNGTSANEFNP
+1850 DNGLMNGTGANAFNP
-1865 NANTTRS
+1865 NADTTRS

-1886 SGGETWYARGREW
+1886 SGGATWYTAGRAWAMEN
-1899 SMGAGISDGTNMTGK
+1899 GISDGTNMEGK

-1953 ATDAMRWAVSAG
+1953 AKEAMQWAVGSG
-1965 LINGRTATTLAPQG
+1965 LIQGSG
-1979 NATRAEVASILMR
+1979 NALTPQANASRAQIATILMR
-1992 FMQKY
+1992 FAQSIAK
-1997 TK
+1997 

>member
-1 MLENNA
+1 MGKWFLGDAERHRPFHTRSIALALAILITFGLFSPLCVAATPSYEIDSGNIVGSQNIGTLNGYNLYLVNISKQYDTIKLQEGNDSSTGELVSFLYGDGDYDGITGGSITRNSTNFKKTA
-7 SESHACQFFSET
+7 TYFQKEKSNISAVTFSE
-19 KMGQKNR
+19 Q
-26 PRGKIRKTISVLL
+26 SDYLL
-39 CFALVLALIPISV
+39 CRLTEFDWVVTFAPVTVGYILIAWEKAASV
-52 LATALHFYPV
+52 DKTALD
-62 ITYTEN
+62 
-68 GQTKTLSLSND
+68 TK
-79 DSVGLWNYGGDND
+79 
-92 ADLFLISLP
+92 
-101 SGAEIQNISIPDMSQ
+101 
-116 YVIEMEIDGV
+116 
-126 DDVLDATSY
+126 
-135 YSQKTFPTLQ
+135 
-145 TIKEQV
+145 
-151 TIISDTG
+151 
-158 FRTPD
+158 
-163 SNADEGYS
+163 
-171 YALADDETGITEE
+171 ITEAE
-184 MLNKIPNKSVEGY
+184 NK
-197 LLVFYVKDSRDNWIA
+197 
-212 LPGIIIQYPTGNSSV
+212 NSSNC
-227 PETPEI
+227 
-233 KEIKTEIAKVDGEAA
+233 KTEK
-248 SKWIQSGD
+248 D
-256 RYNGKTTSQNEA
+256 RYNAGTKAVSEK
-268 GFWSDLQPILTTAK
+268 GFWSDFQTALTSAKSVNENTAATQQQV
-282 DIVAGKS
+282 D
-289 SANPSEI
+289 SALGA
-296 LTKLKNAI
+296 LTATMA
-304 VNLIPIGQ
+304 NLIPIGQ

-348 EANAYLDALFQ
+348 EANAYLESLFQ
-359 KDAETGKVEPTTE
+359 KNDETGKVEPTTE

-412 PALCELADKAIGN
+412 PALCDLADKAIGN

-462 IRTAYRELFDAYYLG
+462 IRTAYRELFDAYYLD

-496 LKKPTGFPQGEWA
+496 LKDPDFYHVDSEWT

-525 GALETQLTDKGK
+525 GALETQLGSK
-537 LYYGG
+537 LYNKGRLDG
-542 KIDNYGAASYAAIIN
+542 YGAASYAALIN
-557 GVYPH
+557 GVYAH
-562 SLQSFNSYFSDDYY
+562 SLQSFSYYFSDDYN

-589 LHDGDMV
+589 LHDGDTV
-596 ELALLPTPEVSSY
+596 ELVLLPQPKISSY
-609 AGAGNSLNE
+609 AGAPNPLAE

-632 DGEPVTG
+632 DGVPVTG

-664 GEYSAFSGAKLYV
+664 GEYSAFSGAELYV

-685 AAAAGEAAAPTFDT
+685 AATAGDAAAPSLDT
-699 GYQTDE
+699 GYQTDA
-705 NGNVTVT
+705 NGDVTVT

-719 HLYAVDPRD
+719 HLYAADLRD
-728 GKGFWGNTDVSGG
+728 DKGYFGNTDVSGG
-741 PQIEELPSMTVGA
+741 PQIEELPSMTAGA
-754 SVWIYVNAK
+754 SVWVYVNPK
-763 SGDELTA
+763 SGDELA
-770 GLAALKQE
+770 SGLAALKQE

-789 LFTNDELKQIDDTY
+789 LFTEAELKQIDDTY
-803 AEKREAFQT
+803 NESCEKFKSLD
-812 VTNLT
+812 NLT
-817 NAKNLVREFDAL
+817 DAKKLVREFDAL
-829 VAQLEKAHKNSDF
+829 VAQLSKQHQGSDAW
-842 PKERSIQGALN
+842 RANNLRYALDM
-853 CLPDDVRD
+853 LPDDLND

-867 ERFRYLQSM
+867 ERFRWLQSEM
-876 IDSATQHQIN
+876 ALATEHQIN
-886 QMTTAQKAK
+886 QMSTAQKAK
-895 YEKLKEAYGEDG
+895 YEKLKEAYGTDG
-907 TNLPAEVDPTVTVKV
+907 STLKEAVNPTVTVTV
-922 MGDTD
+922 ADGAE

-934 ANDRSYSYVPSDYAK
+934 ANNRSYSYVSDEYANGNE
-949 DDSRVNVPGSDDNR
+949 RVNIPSATGNLR
-963 IRTSAAL
+963 KEAAL
-970 GAFDGTDGYRVQE
+970 GAFDATDYRVQE
-983 GSYYQLIIARKLEG
+983 GSEYQLIIARKLDG
-997 GAYECSYNATVVKV
+997 KVTECDYNAKVVKI
-1011 EVEDED
+1011 EVLDKD
-1017 GNPIEGVTVRTPNYT
+1017 TGKPIEGVTTGIYNYT
-1032 DANPDSSRRRF
+1032 EDRGSSRARF
-1043 FYEPSSTGYD
+1043 YYTPDGGGAYD
-1053 GKGANGMKAAI
+1053 QGEYGMTAA
-1064 ITFDCVMPHNIV
+1064 TVRFTCVMPHNIL

-1093 KTSLKNELTTAYQ
+1093 KTSLKNELTAAYQ
-1106 AYVKSNYS
+1106 TYTKSEYS

-1121 VKAYNDGIANIGK
+1121 VKAYNDGIANIEK
-1134 AEDVTTATA
+1134 AEDVTTATD

-1148 LEAMAAVDADMAQDY
+1148 LAAMAAVVKDMEAAY
-1163 GTVYVTIEN
+1163 GTVYVTVEN
-1172 TTFTH
+1172 TTFTR
-1177 DLWPTGKTYWEGTP
+1177 DLWPTGKTYWDGTP
-1191 INHFEVNLT
+1191 IDHFPVELDST
-1200 AASTMMT
+1200 STMMS
-1207 CVVDALDQHGWSQT
+1207 CVVEALDEHGWKQT
-1221 GASSNYISSINGLS
+1221 GASSNYITSINGLS

-1245 MGTLNDWFTN
+1245 MGTLNDWFNN

-1284 EDLGGTWNNQNTTLR
+1284 ADLGGTWGGEDAQNTTLK
-1299 ALDVTNGTI
+1299 ALEVTGGTI
-1308 FPAFTSGTIGSTNEY
+1308 FPDFTSGTIGSTNEY
-1323 TLQIDDEKAEI
+1323 TLQIADEKAEI

-1356 NNTEGVSFYKRTQ
+1356 DNTEGVSFYKRTQ

-1394 AGNTQTANGT
+1394 AGNTQTSGGT

-1428 YCVKVES
+1428 YCIKVES

-1440 MENGLSITRAAY
+1440 MESGLSITRAAY
-1452 EALSDTSKQNVTN
+1452 DALSEDSQKNVTN

-1472 EAGVASFKKTADLSV
+1472 EAGVASFKKTAELSV

-1510 EIYES
+1510 ETYES

-1546 ADKVIADSTAIG
+1546 ADKVIADIAAIG

-1563 TLESAKQIQKAR
+1563 TLESAEQIQKAR

-1586 YIVEYAKPVNYYTL
+1586 YIVECAEPVSYYTL
-1600 LDAEVKLKELQ
+1600 LEAEAKLKELQ
-1611 DAAAEQERID
+1611 EAAAEQERID
-1621 RAAAAAVDNLIDAIG
+1621 RAAAAAVDSLIDEIG
-1636 EVTLKSK
+1636 DVTLESK

-1668 TLTAAETAY
+1668 TLTAAEAAY
-1677 KALVDRKAADDVIE
+1677 KALVDQKAADDVME
-1691 KINAIGKVTLES
+1691 KINEIGEVTLDS

-1713 YNALTND
+1713 YDALTND
-1720 QKLLVENY
+1720 QKPLVENY
-1728 DVLTAAE
+1728 NVLTAAE

-1742 AEAKDKAD
+1742 AEAKYEAD
-1750 REAAAQVDEMIER
+1750 LAAAAQVDEMIKR
-1763 LFPVTRYSGPAI
+1763 LFPVNRYSGPAI

-1783 ALTEDQKALVTRYS
+1783 ALTADQKALVKHYD
-1797 DLVRAEKEYSA
+1797 DLIKAEAEFAA
-1808 IPPLTPSTPAKPS
+1808 IPPLRPVGPTKPSKPST
-1821 QKPDTSK
+1821 PDTSK
-1828 DNLSFTDVT
+1828 DNLPFTDVT

-1842 YDGVKYVC
+1842 YDGVKYAC
-1850 DNGLMNGTSANEFNP
+1850 DNGLMNGTGANAFNP
-1865 NANTTRS
+1865 NADTTRS

-1886 SGGETWYARGREW
+1886 SGGATWYTAGRAWAMEN
-1899 SMGAGISDGTNMTGK
+1899 GISDGTNMEGK

-1936 ASASLSGYTDAS
+1936 APASLSGYTDAS

-1953 ATDAMRWAVSAG
+1953 AKEAMQWAVGSG
-1965 LINGRTATTLAPQG
+1965 LIQGSNNALTPQANASRAQIAT
-1979 NATRAEVASILMR
+1979 ILMR
-1992 FMQKY
+1992 FAQNIAK
-1997 TK
+1997 

>member
-1 MLENNA
+1 MGKWFLGDAERHRPFHTRSIALALAILITFGLFSPLCVAATPSYEIDSGNIVGSQNIGTLNGYNLYLVNISKQYDTIKLQEGNDSSTGELVSFLYGDGDYDGITGGSITRNSTNFKKTA
-7 SESHACQFFSET
+7 TYFQKEKSNISAVTFSE
-19 KMGQKNR
+19 Q
-26 PRGKIRKTISVLL
+26 SDYLL
-39 CFALVLALIPISV
+39 CRLTEFDWVVTFAPVTVGYILIAWEKAASV
-52 LATALHFYPV
+52 DKTALD
-62 ITYTEN
+62 
-68 GQTKTLSLSND
+68 TK
-79 DSVGLWNYGGDND
+79 
-92 ADLFLISLP
+92 
-101 SGAEIQNISIPDMSQ
+101 
-116 YVIEMEIDGV
+116 
-126 DDVLDATSY
+126 
-135 YSQKTFPTLQ
+135 
-145 TIKEQV
+145 
-151 TIISDTG
+151 
-158 FRTPD
+158 
-163 SNADEGYS
+163 
-171 YALADDETGITEE
+171 ITEAE
-184 MLNKIPNKSVEGY
+184 NK
-197 LLVFYVKDSRDNWIA
+197 
-212 LPGIIIQYPTGNSSV
+212 NSSNC
-227 PETPEI
+227 
-233 KEIKTEIAKVDGEAA
+233 KTEK
-248 SKWIQSGD
+248 D
-256 RYNGKTTSQNEA
+256 RYNAGTKAVSEK
-268 GFWSDLQPILTTAK
+268 GFWSDFQTALTSAKSVNENTAATQQQV
-282 DIVAGKS
+282 D
-289 SANPSEI
+289 SALGA
-296 LTKLKNAI
+296 LTATMA
-304 VNLIPIGQ
+304 NLIPIGQ

-348 EANAYLDALFQ
+348 EANAYLESLFQ
-359 KDAETGKVEPTTE
+359 KNDETGKVEPTTE

-412 PALCELADKAIGN
+412 PALCDLADKAIGN

-462 IRTAYRELFDAYYLG
+462 IRTAYRELFDAYYLD

-496 LKKPTGFPQGEWA
+496 LKDPDFYHVDSEWT

-525 GALETQLTDKGK
+525 GALETQLGSK
-537 LYYGG
+537 LYNKGRLDG
-542 KIDNYGAASYAAIIN
+542 YGAASYAALIN
-557 GVYPH
+557 GVYAH
-562 SLQSFNSYFSDDYY
+562 SLQSFSYYFSDDYN

-589 LHDGDMV
+589 LHDGDTV
-596 ELALLPTPEVSSY
+596 ELVLLPQPKISSY
-609 AGAGNSLNE
+609 AGAPNPLAE

-632 DGEPVTG
+632 DGVPVTG

-664 GEYSAFSGAKLYV
+664 GEYSAFSGAELYV

-685 AAAAGEAAAPTFDT
+685 AATAGDAAAPSLDT
-699 GYQTDE
+699 GYQTDA
-705 NGNVTVT
+705 NGDVTVT

-719 HLYAVDPRD
+719 HLYAADLRD
-728 GKGFWGNTDVSGG
+728 DKGYFGNTDVSGG
-741 PQIEELPSMTVGA
+741 PQIEELPSMTAGA
-754 SVWIYVNAK
+754 SVWVYVNPK
-763 SGDELTA
+763 SGDELA
-770 GLAALKQE
+770 SGLAALKQE

-789 LFTNDELKQIDDTY
+789 LFTEAELKQIDDTY
-803 AEKREAFQT
+803 NESCEKFKSLD
-812 VTNLT
+812 NLT
-817 NAKNLVREFDAL
+817 DAKKLVREFDAL
-829 VAQLEKAHKNSDF
+829 VAQLSKQHQGSDAW
-842 PKERSIQGALN
+842 RANNLRYALDM
-853 CLPDDVRD
+853 LPDDLND

-867 ERFRYLQSM
+867 ERFRWLQSEM
-876 IDSATQHQIN
+876 ALATEHQIN
-886 QMTTAQKAK
+886 QMSTAQKAK
-895 YEKLKEAYGEDG
+895 YEKLKEAYGTDG
-907 TNLPAEVDPTVTVKV
+907 STLKEAVNPTVTVTV
-922 MGDTD
+922 ADGAE

-934 ANDRSYSYVPSDYAK
+934 ANNRSYSYVSDEYANGNE
-949 DDSRVNVPGSDDNR
+949 RVNIPSATGNLR
-963 IRTSAAL
+963 KEAAL
-970 GAFDGTDGYRVQE
+970 GAFDATDYRVQE
-983 GSYYQLIIARKLEG
+983 GSEYQLIIARKLDG
-997 GAYECSYNATVVKV
+997 KVTECDYNAKVVKI
-1011 EVEDED
+1011 EVLDKD
-1017 GNPIEGVTVRTPNYT
+1017 TGKPIEGVTTGIYNYT
-1032 DANPDSSRRRF
+1032 EDRGSSRARF
-1043 FYEPSSTGYD
+1043 YYTSDGGGAYD
-1053 GKGANGMKAAI
+1053 QGEYGMTAA
-1064 ITFDCVMPHNIV
+1064 TVRFTCVMPHNIL

-1093 KTSLKNELTTAYQ
+1093 KTSLKNELTAAYQ
-1106 AYVKSNYS
+1106 TYTKSEYS

-1121 VKAYNDGIANIGK
+1121 VKAYNDGIANIEK
-1134 AEDVTTATA
+1134 AEDVTTATD

-1148 LEAMAAVDADMAQDY
+1148 LAAMAAVVKDMEAAY
-1163 GTVYVTIEN
+1163 GTVYVTVEN
-1172 TTFTH
+1172 TTFTR
-1177 DLWPTGKTYWEGTP
+1177 DLWPTGKTYWDGTP
-1191 INHFEVNLT
+1191 IDHFPVELDST
-1200 AASTMMT
+1200 STMMS
-1207 CVVDALDQHGWSQT
+1207 CVVEALDEHGWKQT
-1221 GASSNYISSINGLS
+1221 GASSNYITSINGLS

-1245 MGTLNDWFTN
+1245 MGTLNDWFNN

-1284 EDLGGTWNNQNTTLR
+1284 ADLGGTWGGEDAQNTTLK
-1299 ALDVTNGTI
+1299 ALEVTGGTI
-1308 FPAFTSGTIGSTNEY
+1308 FPDFTSGTIGSTNEY
-1323 TLQIDDEKAEI
+1323 TLQIADEKAEI

-1356 NNTEGVSFYKRTQ
+1356 DNTEGVSFYKRTQ

-1394 AGNTQTANGT
+1394 AGNTQTSGGT

-1428 YCVKVES
+1428 YCIKVES

-1440 MENGLSITRAAY
+1440 MESDLSITRAAY
-1452 EALSDTSKQNVTN
+1452 DALSEDSQKNVTN

-1472 EAGVASFKKTADLSV
+1472 EAGVASFKKTAELSV

-1510 EIYES
+1510 ETYES

-1546 ADKVIADSTAIG
+1546 ADKVIADIAAIG

-1563 TLESAKQIQKAR
+1563 TLESAEQIQKAR

-1586 YIVEYAKPVNYYTL
+1586 YIVECAEPVSYYTL
-1600 LDAEVKLKELQ
+1600 LEAEAKLKELQ
-1611 DAAAEQERID
+1611 EAAAEQERID
-1621 RAAAAAVDNLIDAIG
+1621 RAAAAAVDSLIDEIG
-1636 EVTLKSK
+1636 DVTLESK

-1668 TLTAAETAY
+1668 TLTAAEAAY
-1677 KALVDRKAADDVIE
+1677 KALVDQKAADDVME
-1691 KINAIGKVTLES
+1691 KINEIGEVTLDS

-1713 YNALTND
+1713 YDALTND
-1720 QKLLVENY
+1720 QKPLVENY
-1728 DVLTAAE
+1728 NVLTAAE

-1742 AEAKDKAD
+1742 AEAKYEAD
-1750 REAAAQVDEMIER
+1750 LAAAAQVDEMIKR
-1763 LFPVTRYSGPAI
+1763 LFPVNRYSGPAI

-1783 ALTEDQKALVTRYS
+1783 ALTADQKALVKHYD
-1797 DLVRAEKEYSA
+1797 DLIKAEAEFAA
-1808 IPPLTPSTPAKPS
+1808 IPPLRPVGPTKPSKPST
-1821 QKPDTSK
+1821 PDTSK
-1828 DNLSFTDVT
+1828 DNLPFTDVT

-1842 YDGVKYVC
+1842 YDGVKYAC
-1850 DNGLMNGTSANEFNP
+1850 DNGLMNGTSSNAFSP
-1865 NANTTRS
+1865 NADTTRS

-1886 SGGETWYARGREW
+1886 SGGVTWYTAGRAWAMEN
-1899 SMGAGISDGTNMTGK
+1899 GISDGTNMEGK

-1948 SVSGW
+1948 GVSGW
-1953 ATDAMRWAVSAG
+1953 AKEAMQWAVGSG
-1965 LINGRTATTLAPQG
+1965 LIQGSG
-1979 NATRAEVASILMR
+1979 NALTPQANASRAQIATILMR
-1992 FMQKY
+1992 FAQSIAK
-1997 TK
+1997 

>member
-1 MLENNA
+1 MGKWFLGDAERHRPFHTRSIALALAILITFGLFSPLCVAATPSYEIDSGNIVGSQNIGTLNGYNLYLVNISKQYDTIKLQEGNDSSTGELVSFLYGDGDYDGITGGSITRNSTNFKKTA
-7 SESHACQFFSET
+7 TYFQKEKSNISAVTFSE
-19 KMGQKNR
+19 Q
-26 PRGKIRKTISVLL
+26 SDYLL
-39 CFALVLALIPISV
+39 CRLTEFDWVVTFAPVTVGYILIAWEKAASV
-52 LATALHFYPV
+52 DKTALD
-62 ITYTEN
+62 
-68 GQTKTLSLSND
+68 TK
-79 DSVGLWNYGGDND
+79 
-92 ADLFLISLP
+92 
-101 SGAEIQNISIPDMSQ
+101 
-116 YVIEMEIDGV
+116 
-126 DDVLDATSY
+126 
-135 YSQKTFPTLQ
+135 
-145 TIKEQV
+145 
-151 TIISDTG
+151 
-158 FRTPD
+158 
-163 SNADEGYS
+163 
-171 YALADDETGITEE
+171 ITEAE
-184 MLNKIPNKSVEGY
+184 NK
-197 LLVFYVKDSRDNWIA
+197 
-212 LPGIIIQYPTGNSSV
+212 NSSNC
-227 PETPEI
+227 
-233 KEIKTEIAKVDGEAA
+233 KTEK
-248 SKWIQSGD
+248 D
-256 RYNGKTTSQNEA
+256 RYNAGTKAVSEK
-268 GFWSDLQPILTTAK
+268 GFWSDFQTALTSAKSVNENTAATQQQV
-282 DIVAGKS
+282 D
-289 SANPSEI
+289 SALGA
-296 LTKLKNAI
+296 LTATMA
-304 VNLIPIGQ
+304 NLIPIGQ

-348 EANAYLDALFQ
+348 EANAYLESLFQ
-359 KDAETGKVEPTTE
+359 KNDETGKVEPTTE

-412 PALCELADKAIGN
+412 PALCDLADKAIGN

-462 IRTAYRELFDAYYLG
+462 IRTAYRELFDAYYLD

-496 LKKPTGFPQGEWA
+496 LKDPDFYHVDSEWT

-525 GALETQLTDKGK
+525 GALETQLGSK
-537 LYYGG
+537 LYNKGRLDG
-542 KIDNYGAASYAAIIN
+542 YGAASYAALIN
-557 GVYPH
+557 GVYAH
-562 SLQSFNSYFSDDYY
+562 SLQSFSYYFSDDYN

-589 LHDGDMV
+589 LHDGDTV
-596 ELALLPTPEVSSY
+596 ELVLLPQPKISSY
-609 AGAGNSLNE
+609 AGAPNPLAE

-632 DGEPVTG
+632 DGVPVTG

-664 GEYSAFSGAKLYV
+664 GEYSAFSGAELYV

-685 AAAAGEAAAPTFDT
+685 AATAGDAAAPSLDT
-699 GYQTDE
+699 GYQTDA
-705 NGNVTVT
+705 NGDVTVT

-719 HLYAVDPRD
+719 HLYAADLRD
-728 GKGFWGNTDVSGG
+728 DKGYFGNTDVSGG

-789 LFTNDELKQIDDTY
+789 LFTDDERKQIDETY
-803 AEKREAFQT
+803 AEKCEAFQT

-817 NAKNLVREFDAL
+817 DAKNLVREFDAL

-842 PKERSIQGALN
+842 PKETSIQSALN

-934 ANDRSYSYVPSDYAK
+934 ANNRSYNYVPSDYANA
-949 DDSRVNVPGSDDNR
+949 DSRVNVPGSKER
-963 IRTSAAL
+963 SIRTSAAL

-1011 EVEDED
+1011 EVEDEA
-1017 GNPIEGVTVRTPNYT
+1017 GSPIEGVTVQTPNYT
-1032 DANPDSSRRRF
+1032 DANQYSSRRRF

-1053 GKGANGMKAAI
+1053 GKGEAGMKAAI
-1064 ITFDCVMPHNIV
+1064 ITFDCVMPRNIV

-1084 ATPDELTAA
+1084 ATPDELTKA

-1148 LEAMAAVDADMAQDY
+1148 LAAMAAVDADMAQDY

-1177 DLWPTGKTYWEGTP
+1177 DLWPTGKTYWEGAP

-1207 CVVDALDQHGWSQT
+1207 CVVDALNEHGWSQT

-1388 PTMNTQ
+1388 PTMNAQ

-1452 EALSDTSKQNVTN
+1452 DALSDTSKQNVTN

-1472 EAGVASFKKTADLSV
+1472 EVGVASFKKTADLSV

-1531 LMALIEKIDGLNQAA
+1531 LMALIEKIDRLNQAA
-1546 ADKVIADSTAIG
+1546 ADKVIADIAAIG

-1563 TLESAKQIQKAR
+1563 TLESAEQIQKAR

-1691 KINAIGKVTLES
+1691 KIKEISKVTLES

-1783 ALTEDQKALVTRYS
+1783 ALTEDQKALVKHYD
-1797 DLVRAEKEYSA
+1797 DLVKAEAEFAA
-1808 IPPLTPSTPAKPS
+1808 IPPLRPVGPSKPSKPST
-1821 QKPDTSK
+1821 PDTSK
-1828 DNLSFTDVT
+1828 DNLPFTDVA

-1886 SGGETWYARGREW
+1886 SGGATWYARGREW
-1899 SMGAGISDGTNMTGK
+1899 AMGAGISDGTNMTGK

>member
-1 MLENNA
+1 MNVSNVGKQCKRKPRLPVLFGNKNGTKEPSPRISRSIALALAILITFGLFSPLCVAATPSYEIDSGNIVGSQNIGTLNGYNLYLVNISKQYDTIKLQEGNDSSTGELVSFLYGDGDYDGITGGSITRNSTNFKKTA
-7 SESHACQFFSET
+7 TYFQKEKSNISAVTFSE
-19 KMGQKNR
+19 Q
-26 PRGKIRKTISVLL
+26 SDYLL
-39 CFALVLALIPISV
+39 CRLTEFDWVVTFAPVTVGYILIAWEKAASV
-52 LATALHFYPV
+52 DKTALD
-62 ITYTEN
+62 
-68 GQTKTLSLSND
+68 TK
-79 DSVGLWNYGGDND
+79 
-92 ADLFLISLP
+92 
-101 SGAEIQNISIPDMSQ
+101 
-116 YVIEMEIDGV
+116 
-126 DDVLDATSY
+126 
-135 YSQKTFPTLQ
+135 
-145 TIKEQV
+145 
-151 TIISDTG
+151 
-158 FRTPD
+158 
-163 SNADEGYS
+163 
-171 YALADDETGITEE
+171 ITEAE
-184 MLNKIPNKSVEGY
+184 NK
-197 LLVFYVKDSRDNWIA
+197 
-212 LPGIIIQYPTGNSSV
+212 NSSNC
-227 PETPEI
+227 
-233 KEIKTEIAKVDGEAA
+233 KTEK
-248 SKWIQSGD
+248 D
-256 RYNGKTTSQNEA
+256 RYNAGTKAVSEK
-268 GFWSDLQPILTTAK
+268 GFWSDFQTALTSAKSVNENTAATQQQV
-282 DIVAGKS
+282 D
-289 SANPSEI
+289 SALGA
-296 LTKLKNAI
+296 LTATMA
-304 VNLIPIGQ
+304 NLIPIGQ

-412 PALCELADKAIGN
+412 PALCDLADKAIGN

-462 IRTAYRELFDAYYLG
+462 IRTAYRELFDAYYLD

-496 LKKPTGFPQGEWA
+496 LKDPDFYHVDSEWT

-525 GALETQLTDKGK
+525 GALETQLGSK
-537 LYYGG
+537 LYNKGRLDG
-542 KIDNYGAASYAAIIN
+542 YGAASYAALIN
-557 GVYPH
+557 GVYAH
-562 SLQSFNSYFSDDYY
+562 SLQSFSYYFSDDYN

-589 LHDGDMV
+589 LHDGDTV
-596 ELALLPTPEVSSY
+596 ELVLLPQPKISSY
-609 AGAGNSLNE
+609 AGAPNPLAE

-632 DGEPVTG
+632 DGVPVTG

-664 GEYSAFSGAKLYV
+664 GEYSAFSGAELYV

-685 AAAAGEAAAPTFDT
+685 AATAGDAAAPSLDT
-699 GYQTDE
+699 GYQTDA
-705 NGNVTVT
+705 NGDVTVT

-719 HLYAVDPRD
+719 HLYAADLRD
-728 GKGFWGNTDVSGG
+728 DKGYFGNTDVSGG
-741 PQIEELPSMTVGA
+741 PQIEELPSMTAGA
-754 SVWIYVNAK
+754 SVWVYVNPK
-763 SGDELTA
+763 SGDELA
-770 GLAALKQE
+770 SGLAALKQE

-789 LFTNDELKQIDDTY
+789 LFTEAELKQIDDTY
-803 AEKREAFQT
+803 NESCEKFKSLD
-812 VTNLT
+812 NLT
-817 NAKNLVREFDAL
+817 DAKKLVREFDAL
-829 VAQLEKAHKNSDF
+829 VAQLSKQHQGSDAW
-842 PKERSIQGALN
+842 RANNLRYALDM
-853 CLPDDVRD
+853 LPDDLND

-867 ERFRYLQSM
+867 ERFRWLQSEM
-876 IDSATQHQIN
+876 ALATEHQIN
-886 QMTTAQKAK
+886 QMSTAQKAK
-895 YEKLKEAYGEDG
+895 YEKLKEAYGTDG
-907 TNLPAEVDPTVTVKV
+907 STLKEAVNPTVTVTV
-922 MGDTD
+922 ADGAE

-934 ANDRSYSYVPSDYAK
+934 ANNRSYSYVSDEYANGNE
-949 DDSRVNVPGSDDNR
+949 RVNIPSATGNLR
-963 IRTSAAL
+963 KEAAL
-970 GAFDGTDGYRVQE
+970 GAFDATDYRVQE
-983 GSYYQLIIARKLEG
+983 GSEYQLIIARKLDG
-997 GAYECSYNATVVKV
+997 KVTECDYNAKVVKI
-1011 EVEDED
+1011 EVLDKD
-1017 GNPIEGVTVRTPNYT
+1017 TGKPIEGVTTGIYNYT
-1032 DANPDSSRRRF
+1032 EDRGSSRARF
-1043 FYEPSSTGYD
+1043 YYTPDGGGAYD
-1053 GKGANGMKAAI
+1053 QGEYGMTAA
-1064 ITFDCVMPHNIV
+1064 TVRFTCVMPHNIL

-1093 KTSLKNELTTAYQ
+1093 KTSLKNELTAAYQ
-1106 AYVKSNYS
+1106 TYTKSEYS

-1121 VKAYNDGIANIGK
+1121 VKAYNDGIANIEK
-1134 AEDVTTATA
+1134 AEDVTTATD

-1148 LEAMAAVDADMAQDY
+1148 LAAMAAVVKDMEAAY
-1163 GTVYVTIEN
+1163 GTVYVTVEN
-1172 TTFTH
+1172 TTFTR
-1177 DLWPTGKTYWEGTP
+1177 DLWPTGKTYWDGTP
-1191 INHFEVNLT
+1191 IDHFPVELDST
-1200 AASTMMT
+1200 STMMS
-1207 CVVDALDQHGWSQT
+1207 CVVEALDEHGWKQT
-1221 GASSNYISSINGLS
+1221 GASSNYITSINGLS

-1245 MGTLNDWFTN
+1245 MGTLNDWFNN

-1284 EDLGGTWNNQNTTLR
+1284 ADLGGTWGGEDAQNTTLK
-1299 ALDVTNGTI
+1299 ALEVTGGTI
-1308 FPAFTSGTIGSTNEY
+1308 FPDFTSGTIGSTNEY
-1323 TLQIDDEKAEI
+1323 TLQIADEKAEI

-1356 NNTEGVSFYKRTQ
+1356 DNTEGVSFYKRTQ

-1394 AGNTQTANGT
+1394 AGNTQTSGGT

-1428 YCVKVES
+1428 YCIKVES

-1440 MENGLSITRAAY
+1440 MESGLSITRAAY
-1452 EALSDTSKQNVTN
+1452 DALSEDSQKNVTN

-1546 ADKVIADSTAIG
+1546 ADKVIADIAAIG

-1563 TLESAKQIQKAR
+1563 TLESAEQIQKAR

-1586 YIVEYAKPVNYYTL
+1586 YIVECAEPVSYYTL
-1600 LDAEVKLKELQ
+1600 VEAEARLKELQ
-1611 DAAAEQERID
+1611 EAAAEQERID
-1621 RAAAAAVDNLIDAIG
+1621 RAAAAAVDSLIDEIG
-1636 EVTLKSK
+1636 DVTLESK

-1656 TPTQKTYVTKLD
+1656 TPTQKTYVTKLN

-1677 KALVDRKAADDVIE
+1677 KALVDQKAADDVME
-1691 KINAIGKVTLES
+1691 KINEIGEVTLDS
-1703 KTAIEAARAA
+1703 KTAIEAARVA
-1713 YNALTND
+1713 YDALTND
-1720 QKLLVENY
+1720 QKTLVENY

-1742 AEAKDKAD
+1742 AEAKYEAD
-1750 REAAAQVDEMIER
+1750 LAAAAQVDEMIER
-1763 LFPVTRYSGPAI
+1763 LFPVNRYSGPAI

-1783 ALTEDQKALVTRYS
+1783 ALTADQKALVKHYD
-1797 DLVRAEKEYSA
+1797 DLVKAEAEFAA
-1808 IPPLTPSTPAKPS
+1808 IPPLRPVGPSKPSTPT
-1821 QKPDTSK
+1821 KPDTSK
-1828 DNLSFTDVT
+1828 DNLPFTDVV

-1842 YDGVKYVC
+1842 YDGVKYAY
-1850 DNGLMNGTSANEFNP
+1850 DNGLMNGTGANAFNP
-1865 NANTTRS
+1865 NADTTRG

-1886 SGGETWYARGREW
+1886 SGGATWYAAGREW
-1899 SMGAGISDGTNMTGK
+1899 AMGAGISDGTNMTGK

-1926 YAKMKGYDVS
+1926 YAKLKGYDVS
-1936 ASASLSGYTDAS
+1936 ASADISGYTDAS
-1948 SVSGW
+1948 SVSSW

-1965 LINGRTATTLAPQG
+1965 LIQGSG
-1979 NATRAEVASILMR
+1979 NALTPQANASRAQIATILMR
-1992 FMQKY
+1992 FAQSIAK
-1997 TK
+1997 

>member
-1 MLENNA
+1 M
-7 SESHACQFFSET
+7 
-19 KMGQKNR
+19 K
-26 PRGKIRKTISVLL
+26 KIVSLLLVITLL
-39 CFALVLALIPISV
+39 CGLLVPVYAEAKTVTVELLASGLAENTYDSTYTGSISLPNNKTFSGTTYIKAIEDIGATLEYKNSTNKNIGLKYTGLLISPTVGLNGTSV
-52 LATALHFYPV
+52 LASALTGISVSGTDLTSAGFPEASIKSGYDYYFIV
-62 ITYTEN
+62 IFCSQLKKGGKPIGDDYAVLVQIKKAGSDSVDKSDLAAEITKAEGKNASNCKTEN
-68 GQTKTLSLSND
+68 
-79 DSVGLWNYGGDND
+79 
-92 ADLFLISLP
+92 
-101 SGAEIQNISIPDMSQ
+101 
-116 YVIEMEIDGV
+116 
-126 DDVLDATSY
+126 
-135 YSQKTFPTLQ
+135 
-145 TIKEQV
+145 
-151 TIISDTG
+151 
-158 FRTPD
+158 
-163 SNADEGYS
+163 
-171 YALADDETGITEE
+171 
-184 MLNKIPNKSVEGY
+184 
-197 LLVFYVKDSRDNWIA
+197 
-212 LPGIIIQYPTGNSSV
+212 
-227 PETPEI
+227 
-233 KEIKTEIAKVDGEAA
+233 
-248 SKWIQSGD
+248 D
-256 RYNGKTTSQNEA
+256 RYNAGTKAVSEN
-268 GFWSDLQPILTTAK
+268 GFWSDFQAALTSAKSVNDSTAATQKQVDSALEALTTAM
-282 DIVAGKS
+282 A
-289 SANPSEI
+289 
-296 LTKLKNAI
+296 
-304 VNLIPIGQ
+304 NLIPIGQ

-348 EANAYLDALFQ
+348 EANAYLESLFQ
-359 KDAETGKVEPTTE
+359 KNDETGKVEPTTE

-412 PALCELADKAIGN
+412 PALCDLADKAIGN

-462 IRTAYRELFDAYYLG
+462 IRTAYRELFDAYYLD

-496 LKKPTGFPQGEWA
+496 LKDPDFYHVDSEWT

-525 GALETQLTDKGK
+525 GALETQLGSK
-537 LYYGG
+537 LYNKGRLDG
-542 KIDNYGAASYAAIIN
+542 YGAASYAALIN
-557 GVYPH
+557 GVYAH
-562 SLQSFNSYFSDDYY
+562 SLQSFSYYFSDDYN

-589 LHDGDMV
+589 LHDGDTV
-596 ELALLPTPEVSSY
+596 ELVLLPQPKISSY
-609 AGAGNSLNE
+609 AGAPNPLAE

-632 DGEPVTG
+632 DGVPVTG

-664 GEYSAFSGAKLYV
+664 GEYSAFSGAELYV

-685 AAAAGEAAAPTFDT
+685 AATAGDAAAPSLDT
-699 GYQTDE
+699 GYQTDA
-705 NGNVTVT
+705 NGDVTVT

-719 HLYAVDPRD
+719 HLYAADLRD
-728 GKGFWGNTDVSGG
+728 DKGYFGNTDVSGG
-741 PQIEELPSMTVGA
+741 PQIEELPSMTAGA
-754 SVWIYVNAK
+754 SVWVYVNPK
-763 SGDELTA
+763 SGDELA
-770 GLAALKQE
+770 SGLAALKQE

-789 LFTNDELKQIDDTY
+789 LFTEAELKQIDDTY
-803 AEKREAFQT
+803 NESCEKFKSLD
-812 VTNLT
+812 NLT
-817 NAKNLVREFDAL
+817 DAKKLVREFDAL
-829 VAQLEKAHKNSDF
+829 VAQLSKQHQGSDAW
-842 PKERSIQGALN
+842 RANNLRYALDM
-853 CLPDDVRD
+853 LPDDLND

-867 ERFRYLQSM
+867 ERFRWLQSEM
-876 IDSATQHQIN
+876 ALATEHQIN
-886 QMTTAQKAK
+886 QMSTAQKAK
-895 YEKLKEAYGEDG
+895 YEKLKEAYGTDG
-907 TNLPAEVDPTVTVKV
+907 STLKEAVNPTVTVTV
-922 MGDTD
+922 ADGAE

-934 ANDRSYSYVPSDYAK
+934 ANNRSYSYVSDEYANGNE
-949 DDSRVNVPGSDDNR
+949 RVNIPSATGNLR
-963 IRTSAAL
+963 KEAAL
-970 GAFDGTDGYRVQE
+970 GAFDATDYRVQE
-983 GSYYQLIIARKLEG
+983 GSEYQLIIARKLDG
-997 GAYECSYNATVVKV
+997 KVTECDYNAKVVKI
-1011 EVEDED
+1011 EVLDKD
-1017 GNPIEGVTVRTPNYT
+1017 TGKPIEGVTTGIYNYT
-1032 DANPDSSRRRF
+1032 EDRGSSRARF
-1043 FYEPSSTGYD
+1043 YYTPDGGGAYD
-1053 GKGANGMKAAI
+1053 QGEYGMTAA
-1064 ITFDCVMPHNIV
+1064 TVRFTCVMPHNIL

-1093 KTSLKNELTTAYQ
+1093 KTSLKNELTAAYQ
-1106 AYVKSNYS
+1106 TYTKSEYS

-1121 VKAYNDGIANIGK
+1121 VKAYNDGIANIEK
-1134 AEDVTTATA
+1134 AEDVTTATD

-1148 LEAMAAVDADMAQDY
+1148 LAAMAAVVKDMEAAY
-1163 GTVYVTIEN
+1163 GTVYVTVEN
-1172 TTFTH
+1172 TTFTR
-1177 DLWPTGKTYWEGTP
+1177 DLWPTGKTYWDGTP
-1191 INHFEVNLT
+1191 IDHFPVELDST
-1200 AASTMMT
+1200 STMMS
-1207 CVVDALDQHGWSQT
+1207 CVVEALDEHGWKQT
-1221 GASSNYISSINGLS
+1221 GASSNYITSINGLS

-1245 MGTLNDWFTN
+1245 MGTLNDWFNN

-1284 EDLGGTWNNQNTTLR
+1284 ADLGGTWGGEDAQNTTLK
-1299 ALDVTNGTI
+1299 ALEVTGGTI
-1308 FPAFTSGTIGSTNEY
+1308 FPDFTSGTIGSTNEY
-1323 TLQIDDEKAEI
+1323 TLQIADEKAEI

-1356 NNTEGVSFYKRTQ
+1356 DNTEGVSFYKRTQ

-1388 PTMNTQ
+1388 PTMNAQ
-1394 AGNTQTANGT
+1394 AGNTQTSNGT

-1531 LMALIEKIDGLNQAA
+1531 LMALIEKIDRLNQAA
-1546 ADKVIADSTAIG
+1546 ADKVIADIAAIG

-1586 YIVEYAKPVNYYTL
+1586 DIVECAKPVNYYTL

-1677 KALVDRKAADDVIE
+1677 KALVDRKAADDVME
-1691 KINAIGKVTLES
+1691 KINEIGKVTLES

-1783 ALTEDQKALVTRYS
+1783 ALTEDQKALVKHYD
-1797 DLVRAEKEYSA
+1797 DLVKAEAEFAA
-1808 IPPLTPSTPAKPS
+1808 IPPITPVGPSKPSKPST
-1821 QKPDTSK
+1821 PDTSK
-1828 DNLSFTDVT
+1828 DNLPFTDVIF
-1837 SGSWY
+1837 GSWY
-1842 YDGVKYVC
+1842 YDGVKYAC
-1850 DNGLMNGTSANEFNP
+1850 DNGLMNGTSANAFSP
-1865 NANTTRS
+1865 NADTTRS

-1886 SGGETWYARGREW
+1886 SGGATWYTAGRAWAMEN
-1899 SMGAGISDGTNMTGK
+1899 GISDGTNMEGK

-1936 ASASLSGYTDAS
+1936 ASADISGYTDAS

>member
-1 MLENNA
+1 M
-7 SESHACQFFSET
+7 
-19 KMGQKNR
+19 KNDTHINGE
-26 PRGKIRKTISVLL
+26 PRKCGVLHFRKSIAVLL
-39 CFALVLALIPISV
+39 CVILIFGMLPTSVFAANSNYEISN
-52 LATALHFYPV
+52 AFEANKKIGTYTDHPV
-62 ITYTEN
+62 YLFVVSNSYNSITVQKPADEAYTSVFLSAGRGNSYTGKSITY
-68 GQTKTLSLSND
+68 LSSEYTTANSFYNRTQFDATIVAQINTDYDHILLRLNKS
-79 DSVGLWNYGGDND
+79 GRGGG
-92 ADLFLISLP
+92 IK
-101 SGAEIQNISIPDMSQ
+101 G
-116 YVIEMEIDGV
+116 YVIIEWEKPAS
-126 DDVLDATSY
+126 LD
-135 YSQKTFPTLQ
+135 KT
-145 TIKEQV
+145 
-151 TIISDTG
+151 G
-158 FRTPD
+158 
-163 SNADEGYS
+163 
-171 YALADDETGITEE
+171 LASKITEAE
-184 MLNKIPNKSVEGY
+184 GKNASNYKIE
-197 LLVFYVKDSRDNWIA
+197 D
-212 LPGIIIQYPTGNSSV
+212 
-227 PETPEI
+227 
-233 KEIKTEIAKVDGEAA
+233 
-248 SKWIQSGD
+248 D
-256 RYNGKTTSQNEA
+256 RYNAGTKAVSEK
-268 GFWSDLQPILTTAK
+268 GFWSDFQAAL
-282 DIVAGKS
+282 S
-289 SANPSEI
+289 SAKSVNENPAATRQQVDSALEA
-296 LTKLKNAI
+296 LTAAMA
-304 VNLIPIGQ
+304 NLIPIGQ

-327 SNDDLKGYNDKTVN
+327 SNDDLKGCTEKTVN

-359 KDAETGKVEPTTE
+359 KNAEGVVEPTAE
-372 NVAGNQGKAD
+372 NVETNQGKAD
-382 GYATKL
+382 GYATTLSKA
-388 TNAYKELAS
+388 TAELAPTM
-397 ALDRYGSVSLALDAI
+397 DRFGSVSLALDAI
-412 PALCELADKAIGN
+412 PALCELADKAISN
-425 TALDGRDTLKTKRDA
+425 SALNGRDTLKTKRDA
-440 AYAVWQEYVETQL
+440 AYAVWQKYAETQL

-462 IRTAYRELFDAYYLG
+462 IRTAYRDLFDAYYLG
-477 LTNTADSITVNVRV
+477 LTNTAESITVNVRV
-491 TDSAS
+491 TDTAS
-496 LKKPTGFPQGEWA
+496 LNNPDGFKDDWT

-525 GALETQLTDKGK
+525 GALETQLGSK
-537 LYYGG
+537 LYNKGRQDG
-542 KIDNYGAASYAAIIN
+542 FGAVSYAALIN
-557 GVYPH
+557 GVYAH
-562 SLQSFNSYFSDDYY
+562 SLQSFSGYFSDNYY
-576 ENGTRVYYSDRYV
+576 ENGTLLVYYSDRYV
-589 LHDGDMV
+589 LHDGDTV
-596 ELALLPTPEVSSY
+596 ELALLPKPTVSAY
-609 AGAGNSLNE
+609 VGEIPLDT

-632 DGEPVTG
+632 DDVPVSG
-639 TLTVNEGEPL
+639 TLTVTEGEPL

-685 AAAAGEAAAPTFDT
+685 ADTAGEAAAPTFDT
-699 GYQTDE
+699 GYQTDA

-728 GKGFWGNTDVSGG
+728 GKGFFGNTDVSGG

-789 LFTNDELKQIDDTY
+789 LFTDDELRQIDEAY
-803 AEKREAFQT
+803 AGKCEAFQT

-817 NAKNLVREFDAL
+817 DAKNLVREFDAL

-842 PKERSIQGALN
+842 PKETSIQGALN

-886 QMTTAQKAK
+886 QMTTAQRAK

-934 ANDRSYSYVPSDYAK
+934 ANDRSYSYVPSDYANA
-949 DDSRVNVPGSDDNR
+949 DSRVNVPGSTEDN

-997 GAYECSYNATVVKV
+997 GAYACSYNATVVKV
-1011 EVEDED
+1011 EVEDEG
-1017 GNPIEGVTVRTPNYT
+1017 GNPIEGVTVQTPNYT
-1032 DANPDSSRRRF
+1032 DANQNSSRRRF
-1043 FYEPSSTGYD
+1043 FYEPSSTGHD
-1053 GKGANGMKAAI
+1053 GKGENGMKAAI
-1064 ITFDCVMPHNIV
+1064 ISFDCVMPRNIV

-1093 KTSLKNELTTAYQ
+1093 KTQLKNELAAAYQ
-1106 AYVKSNYS
+1106 KYTKSEYS
-1114 NTNWNTL
+1114 NANWNTL

-1191 INHFEVNLT
+1191 INHFEVDLT
-1200 AASTMMT
+1200 AASTMIT
-1207 CVVDALDQHGWSQT
+1207 CVVDALDVHGWSQT
-1221 GASSNYISSINGLS
+1221 GASSNYITSINGLA

-1255 EGFGNFTVA
+1255 EGFGNFSVA

-1369 TIPVVAG
+1369 SIPVVAG

-1388 PTMNTQ
+1388 PTMNAQ

-1440 MENGLSITRAAY
+1440 MESGLSITRAAY
-1452 EALSDTSKQNVTN
+1452 DALSDTSKQNVTN
-1465 YQKLLDA
+1465 YQKLVDA
-1472 EAGVASFKKTADLSV
+1472 ENGVASFKKTADLSV

-1495 YRATLEDVEQIKSVQ
+1495 YRATLEDVEPIKSVQ

-1531 LMALIEKIDGLNQAA
+1531 LMALIEKIDRLNQAA
-1546 ADKVIADSTAIG
+1546 ADKVIADIAAIG

-1586 YIVEYAKPVNYYTL
+1586 YIVECAEPVNYYTL
-1600 LDAEVKLKELQ
+1600 LDAEAKLKELQ

-1621 RAAAAAVDNLIDAIG
+1621 KAAAAAVDSLVDEIG
-1636 EVTLKSK
+1636 DVTLDSK

-1656 TPTQKTYVTKLD
+1656 TPTQKTYVTKLN
-1668 TLTAAETAY
+1668 TLTAAEAAY
-1677 KALVDRKAADDVIE
+1677 KNLVDQKAADDVME
-1691 KINAIGKVTLES
+1691 KINEIGEVTLDS

-1713 YNALTND
+1713 YNALAPD
-1720 QKLLVENY
+1720 QKPLVENY
-1728 DVLTAAE
+1728 NVLTDAE

-1742 AEAKDKAD
+1742 AEAKYEAD
-1750 REAAAQVDEMIER
+1750 LAAAAQVDEMIER
-1763 LFPVTRYSGPAI
+1763 LFPVNRYSGPAI
-1775 RMARAAYE
+1775 RMARAAYD
-1783 ALTEDQKALVTRYS
+1783 ALTEDQKALVKHYD
-1797 DLVRAEKEYSA
+1797 DLVKAEAEFAA
-1808 IPPLTPSTPAKPS
+1808 IPPITPVGPSKPSKPST
-1821 QKPDTSK
+1821 PDTSK
-1828 DNLSFTDVT
+1828 DNLPFTDVA

-1842 YDGVKYVC
+1842 YDGVKYAC
-1850 DNGLMNGTSANEFNP
+1850 DNGLMNGTSANAFSP
-1865 NANTTRS
+1865 NADTTRS

-1886 SGGETWYARGREW
+1886 SGGATWYTAGRAWAMEN
-1899 SMGAGISDGTNMTGK
+1899 GISDGTNMEGK

-1936 ASASLSGYTDAS
+1936 ASASLSGYADAS
-1948 SVSGW
+1948 SVSSW

>member
-1 MLENNA
+1 MGKWFLGDAERHRPFHTRSIALALAILITFGLFSPLCVAATPSYEIDSGNIVGSQNIGTLNGYNLYLVNISKQYDTIKLQEGNDSSTGELVSFLYGDGDYDGITGGSITRNSTNFKKTA
-7 SESHACQFFSET
+7 TYFQKEKSNISAVTFSE
-19 KMGQKNR
+19 Q
-26 PRGKIRKTISVLL
+26 SDYLL
-39 CFALVLALIPISV
+39 CRLTEFDWVVTFAPVTVGYILIAWEKAASV
-52 LATALHFYPV
+52 DKTALD
-62 ITYTEN
+62 
-68 GQTKTLSLSND
+68 TK
-79 DSVGLWNYGGDND
+79 
-92 ADLFLISLP
+92 
-101 SGAEIQNISIPDMSQ
+101 
-116 YVIEMEIDGV
+116 
-126 DDVLDATSY
+126 
-135 YSQKTFPTLQ
+135 
-145 TIKEQV
+145 
-151 TIISDTG
+151 
-158 FRTPD
+158 
-163 SNADEGYS
+163 
-171 YALADDETGITEE
+171 ITEAE
-184 MLNKIPNKSVEGY
+184 NK
-197 LLVFYVKDSRDNWIA
+197 
-212 LPGIIIQYPTGNSSV
+212 NSSNC
-227 PETPEI
+227 
-233 KEIKTEIAKVDGEAA
+233 KTEK
-248 SKWIQSGD
+248 D
-256 RYNGKTTSQNEA
+256 RYNAGTKAVSEK
-268 GFWSDLQPILTTAK
+268 GFWSDFQTALTSAKSVNENTAATQQQV
-282 DIVAGKS
+282 D
-289 SANPSEI
+289 SALGA
-296 LTKLKNAI
+296 LTATMA
-304 VNLIPIGQ
+304 NLIPIGQ

-348 EANAYLDALFQ
+348 EANAYLESLFQ
-359 KDAETGKVEPTTE
+359 KNDETGKVEPTTE

-412 PALCELADKAIGN
+412 PALCDLADKAIGN

-462 IRTAYRELFDAYYLG
+462 IRTAYRELFDAYYLD

-496 LKKPTGFPQGEWA
+496 LKDPDFYHVDSEWT

-525 GALETQLTDKGK
+525 GALETQLGSK
-537 LYYGG
+537 LYNKGRLDG
-542 KIDNYGAASYAAIIN
+542 YGAASYAALIN
-557 GVYPH
+557 GVYAH
-562 SLQSFNSYFSDDYY
+562 SLQSFSYYFSDDYN

-589 LHDGDMV
+589 LHDGDTV
-596 ELALLPTPEVSSY
+596 ELVLLPQPKISSY
-609 AGAGNSLNE
+609 AGAPNPLAE

-632 DGEPVTG
+632 DGVPVTG

-664 GEYSAFSGAKLYV
+664 GEYSAFSGAELYV

-685 AAAAGEAAAPTFDT
+685 AATAGDAAAPSLDT
-699 GYQTDE
+699 GYQTDA
-705 NGNVTVT
+705 NGDVTVT

-719 HLYAVDPRD
+719 HLYAADLRD
-728 GKGFWGNTDVSGG
+728 DKGYFGNTDVSGG
-741 PQIEELPSMTVGA
+741 PQIEELPSMTAGA
-754 SVWIYVNAK
+754 SVWVYVNPK
-763 SGDELTA
+763 SGDELA
-770 GLAALKQE
+770 SGLAALKQE

-789 LFTNDELKQIDDTY
+789 LFTEAELKQIDDTY
-803 AEKREAFQT
+803 NESCEKFKSLD
-812 VTNLT
+812 NLT
-817 NAKNLVREFDAL
+817 DAKKLVREFDAL
-829 VAQLEKAHKNSDF
+829 VAQLSKQHQGSDAW
-842 PKERSIQGALN
+842 RANNLRYALDM
-853 CLPDDVRD
+853 LPDDLND

-867 ERFRYLQSM
+867 ERFRWLQSEM
-876 IDSATQHQIN
+876 ALATEHQIN
-886 QMTTAQKAK
+886 QMSTAQKAK
-895 YEKLKEAYGEDG
+895 YEKLKEAYGTDG
-907 TNLPAEVDPTVTVKV
+907 STLKEAVNPTVTVTV
-922 MGDTD
+922 ADGAE

-934 ANDRSYSYVPSDYAK
+934 ANNRSYSYVSDEYANGNE
-949 DDSRVNVPGSDDNR
+949 RVNIPSATGNLR
-963 IRTSAAL
+963 KEAAL
-970 GAFDGTDGYRVQE
+970 GAFDATDYRVQE
-983 GSYYQLIIARKLEG
+983 GSEYQLIIARKLDG
-997 GAYECSYNATVVKV
+997 KVTECDYNAKVVKI
-1011 EVEDED
+1011 EVLDKD
-1017 GNPIEGVTVRTPNYT
+1017 TGKPIEGVTTGIYNYT
-1032 DANPDSSRRRF
+1032 EDRGSSRARF
-1043 FYEPSSTGYD
+1043 YYTPDGGGAYD
-1053 GKGANGMKAAI
+1053 QGEYGMTAA
-1064 ITFDCVMPHNIV
+1064 TVRFTCVMPHNIL

-1093 KTSLKNELTTAYQ
+1093 KTSLKNELTAAYQ
-1106 AYVKSNYS
+1106 TYTKSEYS

-1121 VKAYNDGIANIGK
+1121 VKAYNDGIANIEK
-1134 AEDVTTATA
+1134 AEDVTTATD

-1148 LEAMAAVDADMAQDY
+1148 LAAMAAVVKDMEAAY
-1163 GTVYVTIEN
+1163 GTVYVTVEN
-1172 TTFTH
+1172 TTFTR
-1177 DLWPTGKTYWEGTP
+1177 DLWPTGKTYWDGTP
-1191 INHFEVNLT
+1191 IDHFPVELDST
-1200 AASTMMT
+1200 STMMS
-1207 CVVDALDQHGWSQT
+1207 CVVEALDEHGWKQT
-1221 GASSNYISSINGLS
+1221 GASSNYITSINGLS

-1245 MGTLNDWFTN
+1245 MGTLNDWFNN

-1284 EDLGGTWNNQNTTLR
+1284 ADLGGTWGGEDAQNTTLK
-1299 ALDVTNGTI
+1299 ALEVTGGTI
-1308 FPAFTSGTIGSTNEY
+1308 FPDFTSGTIGSTNEY
-1323 TLQIDDEKAEI
+1323 TLQIADEKAEI

-1356 NNTEGVSFYKRTQ
+1356 DNTEGVSFYKRTQ

-1394 AGNTQTANGT
+1394 AGNTQTSGGT

-1428 YCVKVES
+1428 YCIKVES

-1440 MENGLSITRAAY
+1440 MESGLSITRAAY
-1452 EALSDTSKQNVTN
+1452 DALSEDSQKNVTN

-1472 EAGVASFKKTADLSV
+1472 EAGVASFKKTAELSV

-1510 EIYES
+1510 ETYES

-1546 ADKVIADSTAIG
+1546 ADKVIADIAAIG

-1563 TLESAKQIQKAR
+1563 TLESAEQIQKAR

-1586 YIVEYAKPVNYYTL
+1586 YIVECAEPVSYYTL
-1600 LDAEVKLKELQ
+1600 LEAEAKLKELQ
-1611 DAAAEQERID
+1611 EAAAEQERID
-1621 RAAAAAVDNLIDAIG
+1621 RAAAAAVDSLIDEIG
-1636 EVTLKSK
+1636 DVTLESK

-1668 TLTAAETAY
+1668 TLTAAEAAY
-1677 KALVDRKAADDVIE
+1677 KALVDQKAADDVME
-1691 KINAIGKVTLES
+1691 KINEIGEVTLDS

-1713 YNALTND
+1713 YDALTND
-1720 QKLLVENY
+1720 QKPLVENY
-1728 DVLTAAE
+1728 NVLTAAE

-1742 AEAKDKAD
+1742 AEAKYEAD
-1750 REAAAQVDEMIER
+1750 LAAAAQVDEMIKR
-1763 LFPVTRYSGPAI
+1763 LFPVNRYSGPAI

-1783 ALTEDQKALVTRYS
+1783 ALTADQKALVKHYD
-1797 DLVRAEKEYSA
+1797 DLIKAEAEFAA
-1808 IPPLTPSTPAKPS
+1808 IPPLRPVGPTKPSKPST
-1821 QKPDTSK
+1821 PDTSK
-1828 DNLSFTDVT
+1828 DNLPFTDVV

-1842 YDGVKYVC
+1842 YDGVKYAY

-1886 SGGETWYARGREW
+1886 SSGATWYAAGREW
-1899 SMGAGISDGTNMTGK
+1899 AMGAGISDGTNMTGK

-1926 YAKMKGYDVS
+1926 YAKLKGYDVS
-1936 ASASLSGYTDAS
+1936 ASADISGYTDAS
-1948 SVSGW
+1948 SVSSW

>member
-1 MLENNA
+1 MPVTVGYILIAWEKAA
-7 SESHACQFFSET
+7 SVD
-19 KMGQKNR
+19 K
-26 PRGKIRKTISVLL
+26 
-39 CFALVLALIPISV
+39 
-52 LATALHFYPV
+52 TALD
-62 ITYTEN
+62 
-68 GQTKTLSLSND
+68 TK
-79 DSVGLWNYGGDND
+79 
-92 ADLFLISLP
+92 
-101 SGAEIQNISIPDMSQ
+101 
-116 YVIEMEIDGV
+116 
-126 DDVLDATSY
+126 
-135 YSQKTFPTLQ
+135 
-145 TIKEQV
+145 
-151 TIISDTG
+151 
-158 FRTPD
+158 
-163 SNADEGYS
+163 
-171 YALADDETGITEE
+171 ITEAE
-184 MLNKIPNKSVEGY
+184 NK
-197 LLVFYVKDSRDNWIA
+197 
-212 LPGIIIQYPTGNSSV
+212 NSSNC
-227 PETPEI
+227 
-233 KEIKTEIAKVDGEAA
+233 KTEK
-248 SKWIQSGD
+248 D
-256 RYNGKTTSQNEA
+256 RYNAGTKAVSEK
-268 GFWSDLQPILTTAK
+268 GFWSDFQTALTSAKSVNENTAATQQQV
-282 DIVAGKS
+282 D
-289 SANPSEI
+289 SALGA
-296 LTKLKNAI
+296 LTATMA
-304 VNLIPIGQ
+304 NLIPIGQ

-348 EANAYLDALFQ
+348 EANAYLESLFQ
-359 KDAETGKVEPTTE
+359 KNDETGKVEPTTE

-412 PALCELADKAIGN
+412 PALCDLADKAIGN

-462 IRTAYRELFDAYYLG
+462 IRTAYRELFDAYYLD

-496 LKKPTGFPQGEWA
+496 LKDPDFYHVDSEWT

-525 GALETQLTDKGK
+525 GALETQLGSK
-537 LYYGG
+537 LYNKGRLDG
-542 KIDNYGAASYAAIIN
+542 YGAASYAALIN
-557 GVYPH
+557 GVYAH
-562 SLQSFNSYFSDDYY
+562 SLQSFSYYFSDDYN

-589 LHDGDMV
+589 LHDGDTV
-596 ELALLPTPEVSSY
+596 ELVLLPQPKISSY
-609 AGAGNSLNE
+609 AGAPNPLAE

-632 DGEPVTG
+632 DVTG

-657 ASLQNYT
+657 ASLQSYT
-664 GEYSAFSGAKLYV
+664 GEYSAFSGAELYV
-677 SPENSGTT
+677 SPENSGT
-685 AAAAGEAAAPTFDT
+685 AADAAGDAAAPSFDT
-699 GYQTDE
+699 GYQTDA
-705 NGNVTVT
+705 NGDVTVT

-719 HLYAVDPRD
+719 HLYAADLRED
-728 GKGFWGNTDVSGG
+728 KGFWGNTDVSGG
-741 PQIEELPSMTVGA
+741 PQIEELPSMTAGA
-754 SVWIYVNAK
+754 SVWVYVTPK
-763 SGDELTA
+763 SGDELA
-770 GLAALKQE
+770 SGLAALKQE

-789 LFTNDELKQIDDTY
+789 LFTDDERKQIDDTY
-803 AEKREAFQT
+803 NESCEKFKSLD
-812 VTNLT
+812 NLT
-817 NAKNLVREFDAL
+817 DAKALVREFDAL
-829 VAQLEKAHKNSDF
+829 VAQLSKQHQGSDAW
-842 PKERSIQGALN
+842 RANNLRYALDM
-853 CLPDDVRD
+853 LPDDLND

-867 ERFRYLQSM
+867 ERFRWLQSEM
-876 IDSATQHQIN
+876 ALATEHQIN
-886 QMTTAQKAK
+886 QMSTAQKAK
-895 YEKLKEAYGEDG
+895 YEKLKEAYGTDG
-907 TNLPAEVDPTVTVKV
+907 STLPASVNPTVTVTV
-922 MGDTD
+922 TD
-927 YQNDFIV
+927 GTEYQGDFIV
-934 ANDRSYSYVPSDYAK
+934 ANNRSYSYVSSEYANGNE
-949 DDSRVNVPGSDDNR
+949 RVNIPSATGNLR
-963 IRTSAAL
+963 KEAAL
-970 GAFDGTDGYRVQE
+970 GAFDATDYRVQE
-983 GSYYQLIIARKLEG
+983 GSEYQLIIARKLDG
-997 GAYECSYNATVVKV
+997 KVTECDYNAKVVKI
-1011 EVEDED
+1011 EVLDKD
-1017 GNPIEGVTVRTPNYT
+1017 TGKPIEGVTTGIYNYT
-1032 DANPDSSRRRF
+1032 EDRGSSRARF
-1043 FYEPSSTGYD
+1043 YYTPDGGGAYD
-1053 GKGANGMKAAI
+1053 QGEYGMTAA
-1064 ITFDCVMPHNIV
+1064 TVRFTCVMPHNIL

-1093 KTSLKNELTTAYQ
+1093 KTSLKNELTAAYQ
-1106 AYVKSNYS
+1106 TYTKSEYS

-1121 VKAYNDGIANIGK
+1121 VKAYNDGIANIEK
-1134 AEDVTTATA
+1134 AEDVTTATD

-1148 LEAMAAVDADMAQDY
+1148 LAAMADVVKDMEAAY
-1163 GTVYVTIEN
+1163 GTVYVTVEN
-1172 TTFTH
+1172 TTFTR
-1177 DLWPTGKTYWEGTP
+1177 DLWPTGKTYWDGTP
-1191 INHFEVNLT
+1191 IDHFPVELDST
-1200 AASTMMT
+1200 STMMS
-1207 CVVDALDQHGWSQT
+1207 CVVEALDEHGWKQT
-1221 GASSNYISSINGLS
+1221 GASSNYITSINGLS

-1245 MGTLNDWFTN
+1245 MGTLNDWFNN

-1284 EDLGGTWNNQNTTLR
+1284 ADLGGTWGGEDAQNTTLKE
-1299 ALDVTNGTI
+1299 LKVTGGTI
-1308 FPAFTSGTIGSTNEY
+1308 FPDFTSGTIGSTTEY
-1323 TLQIDDEKAEI
+1323 TLQIADEKAEI

-1356 NNTEGVSFYKRTQ
+1356 DNTEGVSFYKRTQ

-1394 AGNTQTANGT
+1394 AGNTQTSGGT

-1428 YCVKVES
+1428 YCIKVES

-1440 MENGLSITRAAY
+1440 MESGLSITRAAY
-1452 EALSDTSKQNVTN
+1452 DALSEDSQKNVTN

-1546 ADKVIADSTAIG
+1546 ADKVIADIAAIG

-1563 TLESAKQIQKAR
+1563 TLESAEQIQKAR

-1586 YIVEYAKPVNYYTL
+1586 YIVECAEPVSYYTL
-1600 LDAEVKLKELQ
+1600 VEAEARLKELQ
-1611 DAAAEQERID
+1611 EAAAEQERID
-1621 RAAAAAVDNLIDAIG
+1621 RAAAAAVDSLIDEIG
-1636 EVTLKSK
+1636 DVTLESK

-1656 TPTQKTYVTKLD
+1656 TPTQKTYVTKLN

-1677 KALVDRKAADDVIE
+1677 KALVDQKAADDVME
-1691 KINAIGKVTLES
+1691 KINEIGEVTLDS
-1703 KTAIEAARAA
+1703 KTAIEAARVA
-1713 YNALTND
+1713 YDALTND
-1720 QKLLVENY
+1720 QKTLVENY

-1742 AEAKDKAD
+1742 AEAKYEAD
-1750 REAAAQVDEMIER
+1750 LAAAAQVDEMIER
-1763 LFPVTRYSGPAI
+1763 LFPVNRYSGPAI

-1783 ALTEDQKALVTRYS
+1783 ALTADQKALVKHYD
-1797 DLVRAEKEYSA
+1797 DLVKAEAEFAA
-1808 IPPLTPSTPAKPS
+1808 IPPLRPVGPSKPSTPT
-1821 QKPDTSK
+1821 KPDTSK
-1828 DNLSFTDVT
+1828 DNLPFTDVV

-1842 YDGVKYVC
+1842 YDGVKYAY
-1850 DNGLMNGTSANEFNP
+1850 DNGLMNGTGANAFNP
-1865 NANTTRS
+1865 NADTTRG

-1886 SGGETWYARGREW
+1886 SGGATWYTAGRAWAMEN
-1899 SMGAGISDGTNMTGK
+1899 GISDGTNMTGK

-1926 YAKMKGYDVS
+1926 YAKLKGYDVS
-1936 ASASLSGYTDAS
+1936 ASADISGYTDAS
-1948 SVSGW
+1948 SVSSW

>member
-1 MLENNA
+1 MNVSNVGKQCKRKPRLPVLFGNKNGTKEPSPRISRSIALALAILITFGLFSPLCVAATPSYEIDSGNIVGSQNIGTLNGYNLYLVNISKQYDTIKLQEGNDSSTGELVSFLYGDGDYDGITGGSITRNSTNFKKTA
-7 SESHACQFFSET
+7 TYFQKEKSNISAVTFSE
-19 KMGQKNR
+19 Q
-26 PRGKIRKTISVLL
+26 SDYLL
-39 CFALVLALIPISV
+39 CRLTEFDWVVTFAPVTVGYILIAWEKAASV
-52 LATALHFYPV
+52 DKTALD
-62 ITYTEN
+62 
-68 GQTKTLSLSND
+68 TK
-79 DSVGLWNYGGDND
+79 
-92 ADLFLISLP
+92 
-101 SGAEIQNISIPDMSQ
+101 
-116 YVIEMEIDGV
+116 
-126 DDVLDATSY
+126 
-135 YSQKTFPTLQ
+135 
-145 TIKEQV
+145 
-151 TIISDTG
+151 
-158 FRTPD
+158 
-163 SNADEGYS
+163 
-171 YALADDETGITEE
+171 ITEAE
-184 MLNKIPNKSVEGY
+184 NK
-197 LLVFYVKDSRDNWIA
+197 
-212 LPGIIIQYPTGNSSV
+212 NSSNC
-227 PETPEI
+227 
-233 KEIKTEIAKVDGEAA
+233 KTEK
-248 SKWIQSGD
+248 D
-256 RYNGKTTSQNEA
+256 RYNAGTKAVSEK
-268 GFWSDLQPILTTAK
+268 GFWSDFQTALTSAKSVNENTAATQQQV
-282 DIVAGKS
+282 D
-289 SANPSEI
+289 SALGA
-296 LTKLKNAI
+296 LTATMA
-304 VNLIPIGQ
+304 NLIPIGQ

-348 EANAYLDALFQ
+348 EANAYLESLFQ
-359 KDAETGKVEPTTE
+359 KNDETGKVEPTTE

-412 PALCELADKAIGN
+412 PALCDLADKAIGN

-462 IRTAYRELFDAYYLG
+462 IRTAYRELFDAYYLD

-496 LKKPTGFPQGEWA
+496 LKDPDFYHVDSEWT

-525 GALETQLTDKGK
+525 GALETQLGSK
-537 LYYGG
+537 LYNKGRLDG
-542 KIDNYGAASYAAIIN
+542 YGAASYAALIN
-557 GVYPH
+557 GVYAH
-562 SLQSFNSYFSDDYY
+562 SLQSFSYYFSDDYN

-589 LHDGDMV
+589 LHDGDTV
-596 ELALLPTPEVSSY
+596 ELVLLPQPKISSY
-609 AGAGNSLNE
+609 AGAPNPLAE

-632 DGEPVTG
+632 DGVPVTG

-664 GEYSAFSGAKLYV
+664 GEYSAFSGAELYV

-685 AAAAGEAAAPTFDT
+685 AATAGDAAAPSLDT
-699 GYQTDE
+699 GYQTDA
-705 NGNVTVT
+705 NGDVTVT

-719 HLYAVDPRD
+719 HLYAADLRD
-728 GKGFWGNTDVSGG
+728 DKGYFGNTDVSGG
-741 PQIEELPSMTVGA
+741 PQIEELPSMTAGA
-754 SVWIYVNAK
+754 SVWVYVNPK
-763 SGDELTA
+763 SGDELA
-770 GLAALKQE
+770 SGLAALKQE

-789 LFTNDELKQIDDTY
+789 LFTEAELKQIDDTY
-803 AEKREAFQT
+803 NESCEKFKSLD
-812 VTNLT
+812 NLT
-817 NAKNLVREFDAL
+817 DAKKLVREFDAL
-829 VAQLEKAHKNSDF
+829 VAQLSKQHQGSDAW
-842 PKERSIQGALN
+842 RANNLRYALDM
-853 CLPDDVRD
+853 LPDDLND

-867 ERFRYLQSM
+867 ERFRWLQSEM
-876 IDSATQHQIN
+876 ALATEHQIN
-886 QMTTAQKAK
+886 QMSTAQKAK
-895 YEKLKEAYGEDG
+895 YEKLKEAYGTDG
-907 TNLPAEVDPTVTVKV
+907 STLKEAVNPTVTVTV
-922 MGDTD
+922 ADGAE

-934 ANDRSYSYVPSDYAK
+934 ANNRSYSYVSDEYANGNE
-949 DDSRVNVPGSDDNR
+949 RVNIPSATGNLR
-963 IRTSAAL
+963 KEAAL
-970 GAFDGTDGYRVQE
+970 GAFDATDYRVQE
-983 GSYYQLIIARKLEG
+983 GSEYQLIIARKLDG
-997 GAYECSYNATVVKV
+997 KVTECDYNAKVVKI
-1011 EVEDED
+1011 EVLDKD
-1017 GNPIEGVTVRTPNYT
+1017 TGKPIEGVTTGIYNYT
-1032 DANPDSSRRRF
+1032 EDRGSSRARF
-1043 FYEPSSTGYD
+1043 YYTPDGGGAYD
-1053 GKGANGMKAAI
+1053 QGEYGMTAA
-1064 ITFDCVMPHNIV
+1064 TVRFTCVMPHNIL

-1093 KTSLKNELTTAYQ
+1093 KTSLKNELTAAYQ
-1106 AYVKSNYS
+1106 TYTKSEYS

-1121 VKAYNDGIANIGK
+1121 VKAYNDGIANIEK
-1134 AEDVTTATA
+1134 AEDVTTATD

-1148 LEAMAAVDADMAQDY
+1148 LAAMAAVVKDMEAAY
-1163 GTVYVTIEN
+1163 GTVYVTVEN
-1172 TTFTH
+1172 TTFTR
-1177 DLWPTGKTYWEGTP
+1177 DLWPTGKTYWDGTP
-1191 INHFEVNLT
+1191 IDHFPVELDST
-1200 AASTMMT
+1200 STMMS
-1207 CVVDALDQHGWSQT
+1207 CVVEALDEHGWKQT
-1221 GASSNYISSINGLS
+1221 GASSNYITSINGLS

-1245 MGTLNDWFTN
+1245 MGTLNDWFNN

-1284 EDLGGTWNNQNTTLR
+1284 ADLGGTWGGEDAQNTTLK
-1299 ALDVTNGTI
+1299 ALEVTGGTI
-1308 FPAFTSGTIGSTNEY
+1308 FPDFTSGTIGSTNEY
-1323 TLQIDDEKAEI
+1323 TLQIADEKAEI

-1356 NNTEGVSFYKRTQ
+1356 DNTEGVSFYKRTQ

-1394 AGNTQTANGT
+1394 AGNTQTSGGT

-1428 YCVKVES
+1428 YCIKVES

-1440 MENGLSITRAAY
+1440 MESGLSITRAAY
-1452 EALSDTSKQNVTN
+1452 DALSEDSQKNVTN

-1472 EAGVASFKKTADLSV
+1472 EAGVASFKKTAELSV

-1510 EIYES
+1510 ETYES

-1546 ADKVIADSTAIG
+1546 ADKVIADIAAIG

-1563 TLESAKQIQKAR
+1563 TLESAEQIQKAR

-1586 YIVEYAKPVNYYTL
+1586 YIVECAEPVSYYTL
-1600 LDAEVKLKELQ
+1600 LEAEAKLKELQ
-1611 DAAAEQERID
+1611 EAAAEQERID
-1621 RAAAAAVDNLIDAIG
+1621 RAAAAAVDSLIDEIG
-1636 EVTLKSK
+1636 DVTLESK

-1668 TLTAAETAY
+1668 TLTAAEAAY
-1677 KALVDRKAADDVIE
+1677 KALVDQKAADDVME
-1691 KINAIGKVTLES
+1691 KINEIGEVTLDS

-1713 YNALTND
+1713 YDALTND
-1720 QKLLVENY
+1720 QKPLVENY
-1728 DVLTAAE
+1728 NVLTAAE

-1742 AEAKDKAD
+1742 AEAKYEAD
-1750 REAAAQVDEMIER
+1750 LAAAAQVDEMIKR
-1763 LFPVTRYSGPAI
+1763 LFPVNRYSGPAI

-1783 ALTEDQKALVTRYS
+1783 ALTEDQKALVKHY
-1797 DLVRAEKEYSA
+1797 DGLVKAEAEFAA
-1808 IPPLTPSTPAKPS
+1808 IPPITPVGPSKPSKPST
-1821 QKPDTSK
+1821 PDTSK
-1828 DNLSFTDVT
+1828 DNLPFTDVIF
-1837 SGSWY
+1837 GSWY
-1842 YDGVKYVC
+1842 YDGVKYAC
-1850 DNGLMNGTSANEFNP
+1850 DNGLMNGTSANAFSP
-1865 NANTTRS
+1865 NADTTRS

-1886 SGGETWYARGREW
+1886 SGGATWYARGREW
-1899 SMGAGISDGTNMTGK
+1899 AMENGISDGTNMTGK

-1926 YAKMKGYDVS
+1926 YAKLKGYDVS
-1936 ASASLSGYTDAS
+1936 ASADISGYTDAS
-1948 SVSGW
+1948 SVSSW

>member
-1 MLENNA
+1 MNVSNVGKQCKRKPRLPVLFGNKNGTKEPSPRISRSIALALAILITFGLFSPLCVAATPSYEIDSGNIVGSQNIGTLNGYNLYLVNISKQYDTIKLQEGNDSSTGELVSFLYGDGDYDGITGGSITRNSTNFKKTA
-7 SESHACQFFSET
+7 TYFQKEKSNISAVTFSE
-19 KMGQKNR
+19 Q
-26 PRGKIRKTISVLL
+26 SDYLL
-39 CFALVLALIPISV
+39 CRLTEFDWVVTFAPVTVGYILIAWEKAASV
-52 LATALHFYPV
+52 DKTALD
-62 ITYTEN
+62 
-68 GQTKTLSLSND
+68 TK
-79 DSVGLWNYGGDND
+79 
-92 ADLFLISLP
+92 
-101 SGAEIQNISIPDMSQ
+101 
-116 YVIEMEIDGV
+116 
-126 DDVLDATSY
+126 
-135 YSQKTFPTLQ
+135 
-145 TIKEQV
+145 
-151 TIISDTG
+151 
-158 FRTPD
+158 
-163 SNADEGYS
+163 
-171 YALADDETGITEE
+171 ITEAE
-184 MLNKIPNKSVEGY
+184 NK
-197 LLVFYVKDSRDNWIA
+197 
-212 LPGIIIQYPTGNSSV
+212 NSSNC
-227 PETPEI
+227 
-233 KEIKTEIAKVDGEAA
+233 KTEK
-248 SKWIQSGD
+248 D
-256 RYNGKTTSQNEA
+256 RYNAGTKAVSEK
-268 GFWSDLQPILTTAK
+268 GFWSDFQTALTSAKSVNENTAATQQQV
-282 DIVAGKS
+282 D
-289 SANPSEI
+289 SALGA
-296 LTKLKNAI
+296 LTATMA
-304 VNLIPIGQ
+304 NLIPIGQ

-348 EANAYLDALFQ
+348 EANAYLESLFQ
-359 KDAETGKVEPTTE
+359 KNDETGKVEPTTE

-412 PALCELADKAIGN
+412 PALCDLADKAIGN

-462 IRTAYRELFDAYYLG
+462 IRTAYRELFDAYYLD

-496 LKKPTGFPQGEWA
+496 LKDPDFYHVDSEWT

-525 GALETQLTDKGK
+525 GALETQLGSK
-537 LYYGG
+537 LYNKGRLDG
-542 KIDNYGAASYAAIIN
+542 YGAASYAALIN
-557 GVYPH
+557 GVYAH
-562 SLQSFNSYFSDDYY
+562 SLQSFSYYFSDDYN

-589 LHDGDMV
+589 LHDGDTV
-596 ELALLPTPEVSSY
+596 ELVLLPQPKISSY
-609 AGAGNSLNE
+609 AGAPNPLAE

-632 DGEPVTG
+632 DGVPVTG

-664 GEYSAFSGAKLYV
+664 GEYSAFSGAELYV

-685 AAAAGEAAAPTFDT
+685 AATAGDAAAPSLDT
-699 GYQTDE
+699 GYQTDA
-705 NGNVTVT
+705 NGDVTVT

-719 HLYAVDPRD
+719 HLYAADLRD
-728 GKGFWGNTDVSGG
+728 DKGYFGNTDVSGG
-741 PQIEELPSMTVGA
+741 PQIEELPSMTAGA
-754 SVWIYVNAK
+754 SVWVYVSPK
-763 SGDELTA
+763 SGDELA
-770 GLAALKQE
+770 SGLAALKQE

-789 LFTNDELKQIDDTY
+789 LFTEAELKQIDDTY
-803 AEKREAFQT
+803 NESCEKFKSLD
-812 VTNLT
+812 NLT
-817 NAKNLVREFDAL
+817 DAKKLVREFDAL
-829 VAQLEKAHKNSDF
+829 VAQLSKQHQGSDAW
-842 PKERSIQGALN
+842 RANNLRYALDM
-853 CLPDDVRD
+853 LPDDLND

-867 ERFRYLQSM
+867 ERFRWLQSEM
-876 IDSATQHQIN
+876 ALATEHQIN
-886 QMTTAQKAK
+886 QMSTAQKAK
-895 YEKLKEAYGEDG
+895 YEKLKEAYGTDG
-907 TNLPAEVDPTVTVKV
+907 STLKEAVNPTVTVTV
-922 MGDTD
+922 ADGAE

-934 ANDRSYSYVPSDYAK
+934 ANNRSYSYVSDEYANGNE
-949 DDSRVNVPGSDDNR
+949 RVNIPSATGNLR
-963 IRTSAAL
+963 KEAAL
-970 GAFDGTDGYRVQE
+970 GAFDATDYRVQE
-983 GSYYQLIIARKLEG
+983 GSEYQLIIARKLDG
-997 GAYECSYNATVVKV
+997 KVTECDYNAKVVKI
-1011 EVEDED
+1011 EVLDKD
-1017 GNPIEGVTVRTPNYT
+1017 TGKPIEGVTTGIYNYT
-1032 DANPDSSRRRF
+1032 EDRGSSRARF
-1043 FYEPSSTGYD
+1043 YYTPDGGGAYD
-1053 GKGANGMKAAI
+1053 QGEYGMTAA
-1064 ITFDCVMPHNIV
+1064 TVRFTCVMPHNIL

-1093 KTSLKNELTTAYQ
+1093 KTSLKNELTAAYQ
-1106 AYVKSNYS
+1106 TYTKSEYS

-1121 VKAYNDGIANIGK
+1121 VKAYNDGIANIEK
-1134 AEDVTTATA
+1134 AEDVTTATD

-1148 LEAMAAVDADMAQDY
+1148 LAAMAAVVKDMEAAY
-1163 GTVYVTIEN
+1163 GTVYVTVEN
-1172 TTFTH
+1172 TTFTR
-1177 DLWPTGKTYWEGTP
+1177 DLWPTGKTYWDGTP
-1191 INHFEVNLT
+1191 IDHFPVELDST
-1200 AASTMMT
+1200 STMMS
-1207 CVVDALDQHGWSQT
+1207 CVVEALDEHGWKQT
-1221 GASSNYISSINGLS
+1221 GASSNYITSINGLS

-1245 MGTLNDWFTN
+1245 MGTLNDWFNN

-1284 EDLGGTWNNQNTTLR
+1284 ADLGGTWGGEDAQNTTLK
-1299 ALDVTNGTI
+1299 ALEVTGGTI
-1308 FPAFTSGTIGSTNEY
+1308 FPDFTSGTIGSTNEY
-1323 TLQIDDEKAEI
+1323 TLQIADEKAEI

-1356 NNTEGVSFYKRTQ
+1356 DNTEGVSFYKRTQ

-1394 AGNTQTANGT
+1394 AGNTQTSGGT

-1428 YCVKVES
+1428 YCIKVES

-1440 MENGLSITRAAY
+1440 MESGLSITRAAY
-1452 EALSDTSKQNVTN
+1452 DALSEDSQKNVTN

-1472 EAGVASFKKTADLSV
+1472 EAGVASFKKTAELSV

-1510 EIYES
+1510 ETYES

-1546 ADKVIADSTAIG
+1546 ADKVIADIAAIG

-1563 TLESAKQIQKAR
+1563 TLESAEQIQKAR

-1586 YIVEYAKPVNYYTL
+1586 YIVECAEPVSYYTL
-1600 LDAEVKLKELQ
+1600 LEAEAKLKELQ
-1611 DAAAEQERID
+1611 EAAAEQERID
-1621 RAAAAAVDNLIDAIG
+1621 RAAAAAVDSLIDEIG
-1636 EVTLKSK
+1636 DVTLESK

-1668 TLTAAETAY
+1668 TLTAAEAAY
-1677 KALVDRKAADDVIE
+1677 KALVDQKAADDVME
-1691 KINAIGKVTLES
+1691 KINEIGEVTLDS

-1713 YNALTND
+1713 YDALTND
-1720 QKLLVENY
+1720 QKPLVENY
-1728 DVLTAAE
+1728 NVLTAAE

-1742 AEAKDKAD
+1742 AEAKYEAD
-1750 REAAAQVDEMIER
+1750 LAAAAQVDEMIKR
-1763 LFPVTRYSGPAI
+1763 LFPVNRYSGPAI

-1783 ALTEDQKALVTRYS
+1783 ALTEDQKALVKHYD
-1797 DLVRAEKEYSA
+1797 DLVKAEAEFAA
-1808 IPPLTPSTPAKPS
+1808 IPPITPVGPSKPSKPST
-1821 QKPDTSK
+1821 PDTSK
-1828 DNLSFTDVT
+1828 DNLPFTDVIF
-1837 SGSWY
+1837 GSWY
-1842 YDGVKYVC
+1842 YDGVKYAC
-1850 DNGLMNGTSANEFNP
+1850 DNGLMNGTSANAFSP
-1865 NANTTRS
+1865 NADTTRS

-1886 SGGETWYARGREW
+1886 SGGATWYARGREW
-1899 SMGAGISDGTNMTGK
+1899 AMENGISDGTNMTGK

-1936 ASASLSGYTDAS
+1936 ASASLSGYADAS

-1953 ATDAMRWAVSAG
+1953 AKEAMQWAVGSG
-1965 LINGRTATTLAPQG
+1965 LIQGSG
-1979 NATRAEVASILMR
+1979 NALTPQANASRAQIATILMR
-1992 FMQKY
+1992 FAQSIAK
-1997 TK
+1997 

>member
-1 MLENNA
+1 
-7 SESHACQFFSET
+7 
-19 KMGQKNR
+19 MGQKNR
-26 PRGKIRKTISVLL
+26 PRGIHTRSIALALAILITFGLFSPLCVAATPSYEIDSGNIVGSQNIGTLNGYNLYLVNISKQYDTIKLQEGNDSSTGELVSFLYGDGDYDGITGGSITRNSTNFKKTATYFQKEKSNISAVTFSEQSDYLL
-39 CFALVLALIPISV
+39 CRLTEFDWVVTFAPVTVGYILIAWEKAASV
-52 LATALHFYPV
+52 DKTALD
-62 ITYTEN
+62 
-68 GQTKTLSLSND
+68 TK
-79 DSVGLWNYGGDND
+79 
-92 ADLFLISLP
+92 
-101 SGAEIQNISIPDMSQ
+101 
-116 YVIEMEIDGV
+116 
-126 DDVLDATSY
+126 
-135 YSQKTFPTLQ
+135 
-145 TIKEQV
+145 
-151 TIISDTG
+151 
-158 FRTPD
+158 
-163 SNADEGYS
+163 
-171 YALADDETGITEE
+171 ITEAE
-184 MLNKIPNKSVEGY
+184 NK
-197 LLVFYVKDSRDNWIA
+197 
-212 LPGIIIQYPTGNSSV
+212 NSSNC
-227 PETPEI
+227 
-233 KEIKTEIAKVDGEAA
+233 KTEK
-248 SKWIQSGD
+248 D
-256 RYNGKTTSQNEA
+256 RYNAGTKAVSEK
-268 GFWSDLQPILTTAK
+268 GFWSDFQTALTSAKSVNENTAATQQQV
-282 DIVAGKS
+282 D
-289 SANPSEI
+289 SALGA
-296 LTKLKNAI
+296 LTATMA
-304 VNLIPIGQ
+304 NLIPIGQ

-327 SNDDLKGYNDKTVN
+327 SNDALKGCTEKTVN

-359 KDAETGKVEPTTE
+359 KNAEGIVEPTTE
-372 NVAGNQGKAD
+372 NVADNQGKAD
-382 GYATKL
+382 GYADALDEAT
-388 TNAYKELAS
+388 AELARTP
-397 ALDRYGSVSLALDAI
+397 DRYGDVSLALDAI

-425 TALDGRDTLKTKRDA
+425 TALNGRDTLKTKRDA
-440 AYAVWQEYVETQL
+440 AYAVWQKYEETQL
-453 NLNASEYRE
+453 NLNASEYTE
-462 IRTAYRELFDAYYLG
+462 IRTAYRALFDAYYLG
-477 LTNTADSITVNVRV
+477 LTNTAESITVNVRV

-496 LKKPTGFPQGEWA
+496 LKKPTGFPKGEWA

-514 GSVTLTGDQTL
+514 GPVTLTDDQTL
-525 GALETQLTDKGK
+525 GALETQIADK
-537 LYYGG
+537 LYWGG
-542 KIDNYGAASYAAIIN
+542 KMDGYGAASYAAIIN

-562 SLQSFNSYFSDDYY
+562 SLQHFSSYFIDDYY
-576 ENGTRVYYSDRYV
+576 EDQAYVCYSDRYV
-589 LHDGDMV
+589 LHDGDTV
-596 ELALLPTPEVSSY
+596 ELALLPTPTVSAY
-609 AGAGNSLNE
+609 VGEISLNT

-632 DGEPVTG
+632 DGAPITG
-639 TLTVNEGEPL
+639 TLTATEGEPL

-699 GYQTDE
+699 GYQTDA

-728 GKGFWGNTDVSGG
+728 GKGFFGNTDVSGG
-741 PQIEELPSMTVGA
+741 PQIKELPSMTVGA

-789 LFTNDELKQIDDTY
+789 LFTDDERKQIDETY
-803 AEKREAFQT
+803 AKKYEAFQT

-817 NAKNLVREFDAL
+817 AAKNLVREFDAL

-1064 ITFDCVMPHNIV
+1064 ITFDCVMPRNIV

-1207 CVVDALDQHGWSQT
+1207 CVVDALNEHGWSQT

-1284 EDLGGTWNNQNTTLR
+1284 EDLGGTWSNQNTTLR

-1388 PTMNTQ
+1388 PTMNAQ

-1440 MENGLSITRAAY
+1440 MESGLSITRAAY
-1452 EALSDTSKQNVTN
+1452 DALSDTSKQNVTN

-1531 LMALIEKIDGLNQAA
+1531 LMALIEKIDRLNQAA
-1546 ADKVIADSTAIG
+1546 ADKVIADIAAIG

-1656 TPTQKTYVTKLD
+1656 TPTQKTYVTKLN
-1668 TLTAAETAY
+1668 TLTAAEAAY
-1677 KALVDRKAADDVIE
+1677 KNLVDQKAADDVTE
-1691 KINAIGKVTLES
+1691 KINEIGEVTLDS

-1713 YNALTND
+1713 YNALTPD
-1720 QKLLVENY
+1720 QKPLVENY
-1728 DVLTAAE
+1728 NVLTAAE

-1783 ALTEDQKALVTRYS
+1783 ALTEDQKALVTRYN
-1797 DLVRAEKEYSA
+1797 DLVRAEKEYAA
-1808 IPPLTPSTPAKPS
+1808 IPPLTPSRPAKPS

-1828 DNLSFTDVT
+1828 DNLPFTDVA

-1850 DNGLMNGTSANEFNP
+1850 DKGLMNGTSANEFNP

-1886 SGGETWYARGREW
+1886 SGGATWYAAGREW
-1899 SMGAGISDGTNMTGK
+1899 AMGAGISDGTNMTGK

-1926 YAKMKGYDVS
+1926 YAKLKGYDVS
-1936 ASASLSGYTDAS
+1936 ASADISGYTDAS
-1948 SVSGW
+1948 SVSSW

-1965 LINGRTATTLAPQG
+1965 LIQGSG
-1979 NATRAEVASILMR
+1979 NALTPQANASRAQIATILMR
-1992 FMQKY
+1992 FAQSIAK
-1997 TK
+1997 

>member
-1 MLENNA
+1 MAQINTDYDHILLRLNKSGKGGGIKGYVIIEWEKPASLDKTGLASKITEAESKNA
-7 SESHACQFFSET
+7 SNC
-19 KMGQKNR
+19 
-26 PRGKIRKTISVLL
+26 
-39 CFALVLALIPISV
+39 
-52 LATALHFYPV
+52 
-62 ITYTEN
+62 
-68 GQTKTLSLSND
+68 
-79 DSVGLWNYGGDND
+79 
-92 ADLFLISLP
+92 
-101 SGAEIQNISIPDMSQ
+101 
-116 YVIEMEIDGV
+116 
-126 DDVLDATSY
+126 
-135 YSQKTFPTLQ
+135 
-145 TIKEQV
+145 
-151 TIISDTG
+151 
-158 FRTPD
+158 
-163 SNADEGYS
+163 
-171 YALADDETGITEE
+171 
-184 MLNKIPNKSVEGY
+184 
-197 LLVFYVKDSRDNWIA
+197 
-212 LPGIIIQYPTGNSSV
+212 
-227 PETPEI
+227 
-233 KEIKTEIAKVDGEAA
+233 KTED
-248 SKWIQSGD
+248 D
-256 RYNGKTTSQNEA
+256 RYNAGTKAVSEN
-268 GFWSDLQPILTTAK
+268 GFWSDFQTALTSAESVNNSAAATQDQVDSALETLTA
-282 DIVAGKS
+282 AM
-289 SANPSEI
+289 A
-296 LTKLKNAI
+296 
-304 VNLIPIGQ
+304 NLIPIGQ

-664 GEYSAFSGAKLYV
+664 GEYSAFSGAELYV
-677 SPENSGTT
+677 SPESASST
-685 AAAAGEAAAPTFDT
+685 AATAGEAVAPSLDT
-699 GYQTDE
+699 GYQTDA
-705 NGNVTVT
+705 NGDVTVT

-719 HLYAVDPRD
+719 HLYAADLRD
-728 GKGFWGNTDVSGG
+728 DKGFWGNTDVSGG
-741 PQIEELPSMTVGA
+741 PQIEELPSMTAGA
-754 SVWIYVNAK
+754 SVWVYVNAK
-763 SGDELTA
+763 SGDELA
-770 GLAALKQE
+770 SGLAALKQE

-789 LFTNDELKQIDDTY
+789 LFTEEELKQIDDTY
-803 AEKREAFQT
+803 NESCEKFKSLD
-812 VTNLT
+812 NLT
-817 NAKNLVREFDAL
+817 DAKALVREFDAL
-829 VAQLEKAHKNSDF
+829 VAQLSKQHQGSDAW
-842 PKERSIQGALN
+842 RANNLRYALDM
-853 CLPDDVRD
+853 LPDDLND

-867 ERFRYLQSM
+867 ERFRWLQSEM
-876 IDSATQHQIN
+876 ALATEHQIN
-886 QMTTAQKAK
+886 QMSTAQKAK
-895 YEKLKEAYGEDG
+895 YEKLKEAYGTDG
-907 TNLPAEVDPTVTVKV
+907 STLPAAVNPTVTVTV
-922 MGDTD
+922 TD
-927 YQNDFIV
+927 GTEYQGDFIV
-934 ANDRSYSYVPSDYAK
+934 ANNRSYAYVSDEYANGNE
-949 DDSRVNVPGSDDNR
+949 RVNIPSATGKLR
-963 IRTSAAL
+963 KEAAL
-970 GAFDGTDGYRVQE
+970 GAFDATDYRVQE
-983 GSYYQLIIARKLEG
+983 GATYQLTIARKLES
-997 GAYECSYNATVVKV
+997 GAYECSYSAKVVKV

-1017 GNPIEGVTVRTPNYT
+1017 GNPIEGVTVQTPNYT

-1053 GKGANGMKAAI
+1053 GKGESGMKAAI
-1064 ITFDCVMPHNIV
+1064 ITFDCVMPRNIV

-1093 KTSLKNELTTAYQ
+1093 KTQLKNELAAAYQ
-1106 AYVKSNYS
+1106 KYTKSEYS
-1114 NTNWNTL
+1114 IANWNTL

-1191 INHFEVNLT
+1191 INHFEVDLT

-1207 CVVDALDQHGWSQT
+1207 CVVDALDVHGWSQT

-1255 EGFGNFTVA
+1255 EGFGNFSVA

-1369 TIPVVAG
+1369 SIPVVAG

-1388 PTMNTQ
+1388 PTMNAQ

-1440 MENGLSITRAAY
+1440 MESGLSITRAAY
-1452 EALSDTSKQNVTN
+1452 DALSDTSKQNVTN
-1465 YQKLLDA
+1465 YQKLVDA
-1472 EAGVASFKKTADLSV
+1472 ENGVASFKKTADLSV

-1495 YRATLEDVEQIKSVQ
+1495 YRATLEDVEPIKSVQ

-1531 LMALIEKIDGLNQAA
+1531 LMALIEKIDRLNQAA
-1546 ADKVIADSTAIG
+1546 ADKVIADIAAIG

-1783 ALTEDQKALVTRYS
+1783 ALTEDQKALVKHYD
-1797 DLVRAEKEYSA
+1797 DLVKAEAEFAA
-1808 IPPLTPSTPAKPS
+1808 IPPITPVGPSKPSKPST
-1821 QKPDTSK
+1821 PDTSK
-1828 DNLSFTDVT
+1828 DNLPFTDVA

-1886 SGGETWYARGREW
+1886 SGGATWYTAGRAWAMEN
-1899 SMGAGISDGTNMTGK
+1899 GISDGTNMEGK

>member
-1 MLENNA
+1 MKSVKFSRRGRPFGRPLLSLILICAIVVSLLPIYVVAADAAYTPSKAELATLEIGN
-7 SESHACQFFSET
+7 CTFSET
-19 KMGQKNR
+19 NYKIYKYSVDTTKYDTLKFVVATNGAINPTNAPVVGKKNT
-26 PRGKIRKTISVLL
+26 GAV
-39 CFALVLALIPISV
+39 
-52 LATALHFYPV
+52 ATL
-62 ITYTEN
+62 
-68 GQTKTLSLSND
+68 
-79 DSVGLWNYGGDND
+79 
-92 ADLFLISLP
+92 
-101 SGAEIQNISIPDMSQ
+101 
-116 YVIEMEIDGV
+116 
-126 DDVLDATSY
+126 
-135 YSQKTFPTLQ
+135 
-145 TIKEQV
+145 
-151 TIISDTG
+151 
-158 FRTPD
+158 
-163 SNADEGYS
+163 
-171 YALADDETGITEE
+171 
-184 MLNKIPNKSVEGY
+184 
-197 LLVFYVKDSRDNWIA
+197 VKDSDDFKKGQT
-212 LPGIIIQYPTGNSSV
+212 LYNSVSNSFSA
-227 PETPEI
+227 ETKEKLDENADKTCFYWYTSSWKGVTEVYGLLVIEWPNGSI
-233 KEIKTEIAKVDGEAA
+233 KPADPADKSTLKTTIDTAKEKEQGDYYGSDG
-248 SKWIQSGD
+248 
-256 RYNGKTTSQNEA
+256 RYNAKTKAISENFWTDFQTALSEA
-268 GFWSDLQPILTTAK
+268 EEIYDDDALTKDEQETVDNAVAALTTAM
-282 DIVAGKS
+282 A
-289 SANPSEI
+289 
-296 LTKLKNAI
+296 
-304 VNLIPIGQ
+304 NLIPIGQ

-327 SNDDLKGYNDKTVN
+327 SDDDLKGYNDKTVN

-348 EANAYLDALFQ
+348 EANAYLASLFQ
-359 KDAETGKVEPTTE
+359 KNDETGTIEPTTE

-382 GYATKL
+382 GYATAL
-388 TNAYKELAS
+388 STAAAELAKT
-397 ALDRYGSVSLALDAI
+397 LDRYGSTSLALDAI
-412 PALCELADKAIGN
+412 PALCDLADKAIGN

-440 AYAVWQEYVETQL
+440 AYAVWQKYEETQL
-453 NLNASEYRE
+453 DLNASEYRE
-462 IRTAYRELFDAYYLG
+462 IRTAYRKLFDAYYLG
-477 LTNTADSITVNVRV
+477 LTNTTDSITVNVRV

-496 LKKPTGFPQGEWA
+496 LKDPDFYHVDSTWT

-525 GALETQLTDKGK
+525 GALETQLGSK
-537 LYYGG
+537 LYNKGRQDG
-542 KIDNYGAASYAAIIN
+542 YGAVSYAALIN
-557 GVYPH
+557 GVYAH
-562 SLQSFNSYFSDDYY
+562 SLQSFSGYFSDDYY
-576 ENGTRVYYSDRYV
+576 ENGTLVYYSDRYV
-589 LHDGDMV
+589 LHDGDTV
-596 ELALLPTPEVSSY
+596 ELALLPQPTVSAYVGEVS
-609 AGAGNSLNE
+609 LDT

-632 DGEPVTG
+632 DDVPVSG
-639 TLTVNEGEPL
+639 TLTVTEGEPL

-664 GEYSAFSGAKLYV
+664 GEYSAFSGAKLYA

-685 AAAAGEAAAPTFDT
+685 AATAGEAAAPTFDT
-699 GYQTDE
+699 GYQSDE
-705 NGNVTVT
+705 NGNVTFT
-712 LYGSGWV
+712 FYGSGWV

-728 GKGFWGNTDVSGG
+728 GKGFFGNTDVSGG
-741 PQIEELPSMTVGA
+741 PQIEELPGMTVGA

-789 LFTNDELKQIDDTY
+789 LFTDDELRQIDETY
-803 AEKREAFQT
+803 AEKCEAFQT

-817 NAKNLVREFDAL
+817 DAKNLVREFDAL

-842 PKERSIQGALN
+842 PKENSIQGALN
-853 CLPDDVRD
+853 RLPDDVRD

-867 ERFRYLQSM
+867 ERFRYLQSI

-886 QMTTAQKAK
+886 QMTTAQRAK

-922 MGDTD
+922 MGDMD

-949 DDSRVNVPGSDDNR
+949 ADSRVNVPGSTEDN

-1043 FYEPSSTGYD
+1043 FYEPSSTGHD
-1053 GKGANGMKAAI
+1053 GKGENGMKAAI
-1064 ITFDCVMPHNIV
+1064 ISFDCVMPRNIV

-1093 KTSLKNELTTAYQ
+1093 KTQLKNELAAAYQ
-1106 AYVKSNYS
+1106 KYTKSDYS
-1114 NTNWNTL
+1114 NANWNTL

-1177 DLWPTGKTYWEGTP
+1177 DLWPTGKTYWEGAP
-1191 INHFEVNLT
+1191 INHFEVDLT
-1200 AASTMMT
+1200 ETSTMMT

-1221 GASSNYISSINGLS
+1221 GASSNYVSSINGLS

-1255 EGFGNFTVA
+1255 EGFGNFSVA

-1284 EDLGGTWNNQNTTLR
+1284 EDLGGTWSNQNTTLE

-1308 FPAFTSGTIGSTNEY
+1308 FPDFTSGTIGSTNEY

-1334 KITPTATNKNF
+1334 KITPTAANKNF

-1356 NNTEGVSFYKRTQ
+1356 DNTEGVSFYKRTQ

-1394 AGNTQTANGT
+1394 AGNTQTSNGT

-1428 YCVKVES
+1428 YCIKVES

-1440 MENGLSITRAAY
+1440 MESGLSITRAAY
-1452 EALSDTSKQNVTN
+1452 NALSETSQKNVTN
-1465 YQKLLDA
+1465 YQKLVDA
-1472 EAGVASFKKTADLSV
+1472 ENGVASFKKTADLSV

-1531 LMALIEKIDGLNQAA
+1531 LMALIEKIDGLNQEAA
-1546 ADKVIADSTAIG
+1546 NKVIADIAAIG

-1563 TLESAKQIQKAR
+1563 TLESAEQIQKAR

-1586 YIVEYAKPVNYYTL
+1586 YIVECAEPASYYTL
-1600 LDAEVKLKELQ
+1600 VEAEARLKELQ

-1621 RAAAAAVDNLIDAIG
+1621 RAAAAAVDSLIDEIG
-1636 EVTLKSK
+1636 DVTLESK
-1643 QAIETARAAYDNL
+1643 QDIETARAAYDNL

-1668 TLTAAETAY
+1668 TLTAAEAAY
-1677 KALVDRKAADDVIE
+1677 KTLVDRKAADDVTE
-1691 KINAIGKVTLES
+1691 KINEIGKVTLES

-1713 YNALTND
+1713 YNALTDD
-1720 QKLLVENY
+1720 QKPLVENY

-1742 AEAKDKAD
+1742 AEAKYEAD
-1750 REAAAQVDEMIER
+1750 LAAAAQVDEMIER
-1763 LFPVTRYSGPAI
+1763 LFPVNRYSGPAI
-1775 RMARAAYE
+1775 RMARAAYD
-1783 ALTEDQKALVTRYS
+1783 ALTEDQKALVKHYD
-1797 DLVRAEKEYSA
+1797 DLVKAEAEFAA
-1808 IPPLTPSTPAKPS
+1808 IPPLRPVGPSKPSTPT
-1821 QKPDTSK
+1821 KPDTSK
-1828 DNLSFTDVT
+1828 DNLPFTDVA

-1842 YDGVKYVC
+1842 YDGVKYAC
-1850 DNGLMNGTSANEFNP
+1850 DNGLMNGTGANAFNP
-1865 NANTTRS
+1865 NADTTRS

-1886 SGGETWYARGREW
+1886 SGGATWYTAGRAWAMEN
-1899 SMGAGISDGTNMTGK
+1899 GISDGTNMEGK

-1948 SVSGW
+1948 GVSGW
-1953 ATDAMRWAVSAG
+1953 AKEAMQWAVGSG
-1965 LINGRTATTLAPQG
+1965 LIQGSNNALTPQANASRAQIAT
-1979 NATRAEVASILMR
+1979 ILMR
-1992 FMQKY
+1992 FAQNIAK
-1997 TK
+1997 

>member
-1 MLENNA
+1 MAQINTDYDHILLRLNKSGKGGGIKGYVIIEWEKPASLDKTGLASKITEAEGKNA
-7 SESHACQFFSET
+7 S
-19 KMGQKNR
+19 NY
-26 PRGKIRKTISVLL
+26 KI
-39 CFALVLALIPISV
+39 
-52 LATALHFYPV
+52 
-62 ITYTEN
+62 E
-68 GQTKTLSLSND
+68 D
-79 DSVGLWNYGGDND
+79 
-92 ADLFLISLP
+92 
-101 SGAEIQNISIPDMSQ
+101 
-116 YVIEMEIDGV
+116 
-126 DDVLDATSY
+126 
-135 YSQKTFPTLQ
+135 
-145 TIKEQV
+145 
-151 TIISDTG
+151 
-158 FRTPD
+158 
-163 SNADEGYS
+163 
-171 YALADDETGITEE
+171 
-184 MLNKIPNKSVEGY
+184 
-197 LLVFYVKDSRDNWIA
+197 
-212 LPGIIIQYPTGNSSV
+212 
-227 PETPEI
+227 
-233 KEIKTEIAKVDGEAA
+233 
-248 SKWIQSGD
+248 D
-256 RYNGKTTSQNEA
+256 RYNAGTKAVSEK
-268 GFWSDLQPILTTAK
+268 GFWSDFQAAL
-282 DIVAGKS
+282 S
-289 SANPSEI
+289 SAKSVNENPAATRQQVDSALEA
-296 LTKLKNAI
+296 LTAAMA
-304 VNLIPIGQ
+304 NLIPIGQ

-327 SNDDLKGYNDKTVN
+327 SNDALKGYNDKTVN

-359 KDAETGKVEPTTE
+359 KNAEGVVEPTTE

-382 GYATKL
+382 GYADALDEAT
-388 TNAYKELAS
+388 AELARTP
-397 ALDRYGSVSLALDAI
+397 DRYGDVSLALDAI
-412 PALCELADKAIGN
+412 PALCELADKAISN
-425 TALDGRDTLKTKRDA
+425 TALNGRNELKAARDA
-440 AYAVWQEYVETQL
+440 AYAVWQKYEETQL

-462 IRTAYRELFDAYYLG
+462 IRTAYRDLFDAYYLG
-477 LTNTADSITVNVRV
+477 LTNTAESITVNVRV
-491 TDSAS
+491 TDTAS
-496 LKKPTGFPQGEWA
+496 LKDPDFYHVDSAWT

-525 GALETQLTDKGK
+525 GALETQLGSK
-537 LYYGG
+537 LYNKGRQDG
-542 KIDNYGAASYAAIIN
+542 FGAVSYAALIN
-557 GVYPH
+557 GVYAH
-562 SLQSFNSYFSDDYY
+562 SLQSFSGYFSDDYY
-576 ENGTRVYYSDRYV
+576 ENGTLVYYSDRYV
-589 LHDGDMV
+589 LHDGDTV
-596 ELALLPTPEVSSY
+596 ELALLPQPTVSAYVGEVP
-609 AGAGNSLNE
+609 LDT

-632 DGEPVTG
+632 DDVPVSG
-639 TLTVNEGEPL
+639 TLTVTEGEPL

-664 GEYSAFSGAKLYV
+664 GEYSAFSGAKLYA
-677 SPENSGTT
+677 SPENSGNT
-685 AAAAGEAAAPTFDT
+685 AATAGEAAAPSFDT
-699 GYQTDE
+699 GYQTDA
-705 NGNVTVT
+705 NGDVTVT

-719 HLYAVDPRD
+719 HLYAADLRED
-728 GKGFWGNTDVSGG
+728 KGFWGNTDVSGG
-741 PQIEELPSMTVGA
+741 PQIEELPSMTAGA
-754 SVWIYVNAK
+754 SVWVYVTAK
-763 SGDELTA
+763 SGDELTE

-789 LFTNDELKQIDDTY
+789 LFTTDELKQIDDKY
-803 AEKREAFQT
+803 SESCEKFKSLD
-812 VTNLT
+812 NLT
-817 NAKNLVREFDAL
+817 DAKNLVREFNELIAKLTAEHQGSDNGGAYTIQYTIDAL
-829 VAQLEKAHKNSDF
+829 
-842 PKERSIQGALN
+842 
-853 CLPDDVRD
+853 PDEVGD

-867 ERFRYLQSM
+867 ERFRYLQNV
-876 IDSATQHQIN
+876 IDNATQHQIN

-895 YEKLKEAYGEDG
+895 YDKLKEAYGEDG
-907 TNLPAEVDPTVTVKV
+907 TTLPAEVDPTVTVKV
-922 MGDTD
+922 IEGKEH
-927 YQNDFIV
+927 QGDFIV
-934 ANDRSYSYVPSDYAK
+934 ANNRSYPYVSKSYANDN
-949 DDSRVNVPGSDDNR
+949 SRVNVPLATSTS

-970 GAFDGTDGYRVQE
+970 GAFDGADGYRLQE
-983 GSYYQLIIARKLEG
+983 GSEYHLIIARKLDG
-997 GAYECSYNATVVKV
+997 KVYECDYNAKVVKV

-1017 GNPIEGVTVRTPNYT
+1017 GNPIEGVTIRTPNYT
-1032 DANPDSSRRRF
+1032 EANSDSSNMRF
-1043 FYEPSSTGYD
+1043 FYDPTCSNDNNS
-1053 GKGANGMKAAI
+1053 KGEYGMKAAI
-1064 ITFDCVMPHNIV
+1064 IGFACVMPRNIV

-1093 KTSLKNELTTAYQ
+1093 KTQLKNELTAAYQ
-1106 AYVKSNYS
+1106 KYTKSEYS
-1114 NTNWNTL
+1114 NANWNTL

-1134 AEDVTTATA
+1134 AEDVTTATV

-1177 DLWPTGKTYWEGTP
+1177 DLWPTGKTYWEGAP
-1191 INHFEVNLT
+1191 INHFEVDLT

-1221 GASSNYISSINGLS
+1221 GASSNYVSSINGLS

-1255 EGFGNFTVA
+1255 EGFGNFSVA

-1284 EDLGGTWNNQNTTLR
+1284 EDLGGTWSNQNTTLE

-1308 FPAFTSGTIGSTNEY
+1308 FPDFTSGTIGSTNEY

-1388 PTMNTQ
+1388 PTMNAQ
-1394 AGNTQTANGT
+1394 AGNTQTSNGT

-1428 YCVKVES
+1428 YCIKVEN

-1440 MENGLSITRAAY
+1440 MESGLSITRAAY
-1452 EALSDTSKQNVTN
+1452 DALSDTSKQNVTN
-1465 YQKLLDA
+1465 YQKLVDA
-1472 EAGVASFKKTADLSV
+1472 ENGVASFKKTADLSV

-1531 LMALIEKIDGLNQAA
+1531 LMALIEKIDGLNQEAA
-1546 ADKVIADSTAIG
+1546 NTVIADIAAIG

-1586 YIVEYAKPVNYYTL
+1586 YIVECAKPVNYYTL
-1600 LDAEVKLKELQ
+1600 VDAEAKLKELQ

-1621 RAAAAAVDNLIDAIG
+1621 RAAAAAVDSLIDEIG
-1636 EVTLKSK
+1636 DVTLDSK

-1668 TLTAAETAY
+1668 TLTAAEAAY
-1677 KALVDRKAADDVIE
+1677 KALVDQKAADDVME
-1691 KINAIGKVTLES
+1691 KINEIGEVTLDS

-1713 YNALTND
+1713 YDALTND
-1720 QKLLVENY
+1720 QKTLVENY

-1742 AEAKDKAD
+1742 AEAKYEAD
-1750 REAAAQVDEMIER
+1750 LAAAAQVDEMIER
-1763 LFPVTRYSGPAI
+1763 LFPVNRYSGPAI
-1775 RMARAAYE
+1775 RMARAAYD
-1783 ALTEDQKALVTRYS
+1783 ALTEDQKALVKHYD
-1797 DLVRAEKEYSA
+1797 DLVKAEAEFAA
-1808 IPPLTPSTPAKPS
+1808 IPPLRPVGPSKPSKPST
-1821 QKPDTSK
+1821 PDTSK
-1828 DNLSFTDVT
+1828 DDLPFTDVA

-1842 YDGVKYVC
+1842 YDGVKYAY
-1850 DNGLMNGTSANEFNP
+1850 DNGLMNGTGANAFNP
-1865 NANTTRS
+1865 NADTTRG
-1872 MIVTILARMEGVNT
+1872 MIVTILARMESVNT
-1886 SGGETWYARGREW
+1886 SGGAAWYTAGREW
-1899 SMGAGISDGTNMTGK
+1899 AMENGISDGTNMDGK

-1936 ASASLSGYTDAS
+1936 ASAALSGYTDAS

-1953 ATDAMRWAVSAG
+1953 AKEAMQWAVGSG
-1965 LINGRTATTLAPQG
+1965 LIQGSNNALTPQANASRAQIAT
-1979 NATRAEVASILMR
+1979 ILMR
-1992 FMQKY
+1992 FAQNIAK
-1997 TK
+1997 